1 MKRRREKQ
9 PPPYLDRRFAGNSVS
24 MRRFMRTSAGRFMQ
38 FFLCVMML
46 MAFSVQK
53 ASAYDD
59 WQDKWISQWYDAENA
74 TIVLDIR
81 VYQSW
86 GGGAPDGH
94 CGFIGGDG
102 NLTVNVAGYGI
113 RINGPDDTWDKPGDL
128 GKYVKND
135 KGGKLDEK
143 VAVQWLGSRKVD
155 GDKTAYFLK
164 ITVPLTQD
172 RLKSDQVV
180 EYKGKWWRRA
190 TAAKDQEVEF
200 SEKVDTRYG
209 CTPTKI
215 TNAYYGVRGNKPGY
229 VIAWKKDGT
238 ATKNSIDKKGHL
250 RLCYSNGDP
259 VPDIST
265 DNPSLYSSGE
275 FFIPVES
282 LNLDNPSEYKIIQHY
297 EPTYNKEVVYEI
309 SSSNNKTR
317 PAYPQVK
324 EISANYDQVTRKA
337 KVNWNLSAAPTQNC
351 IEDNMVLT
359 IKSTDNATDAVE
371 TIAQNI
377 KYMAGKTAYSYE
389 FDVPLGKS
397 LDYEFSVRRS
407 HTGTSDVW
415 NNAFSKHTSLSA
427 SAKHCNVTAGSVHAV
442 LDEEAKTATIT
453 WQTEGDIW
461 SSGTKAVLTRLNV
474 TNNTTDNIE
483 LSKEDFKRGKYVD
496 KMITVCNEYSY
507 RLTVKPAEAYGTLTP
522 VEAPEAIMP
531 TSIGNLV
538 TFTAGKGYYSDRV
551 ELAWSSKGNFERF
564 VINRKEHGAP
574 DTDYKQIAVTE
585 GNEAQNDYY
594 YNDVNAIPGVVYDY
608 RIKGQVMCSGNLL
621 ESDEVLTDVGFRTPT
636 GDVYGRVTFESGQ
649 AVSGAKVSAE
659 PTEGSGVPGKSY
671 VFTGASNLTVDND
684 QLLNDATQAVT
695 LQAWVRA
702 AKEGTI
708 IEKPGMY
715 KLAYNGKKIEFTAGS
730 QTLKTPKKLSD
741 YASSAQFVHLSAV
754 ASATHL
760 IIYINGM
767 AVAEAERTAQITG
780 NNNKVVMGEGFEGAI
795 DEVRLWNKALNA
807 DTIANDYDRYIVG
820 NEDGLQAYYTF
831 DYSVDDAFYDIS
843 YKGTKYNMNHGV
855 ATGVTISSKD
865 IPTSAQLGY
874 SSYTA
879 TDGSYQIRS
888 LPYTGNGTT
897 YMIVPTLGIH
907 QFASAKELRLINS
920 QAQSHTVNFTDKSSF
935 KISGKVM
942 YKGGNV
948 PVEGVSF
955 AVDGVTVMD
964 GKSNIVKTDAHGQF
978 TISVPV
984 GQHEVKAVLANH
996 TFENGGKLTN
1006 SDGTDRN
1013 YQDDDN
1019 GFEIFDVT
1027 TVRYI
1032 GRVAGG
1038 TKQEAFP
1045 VGHSLSKNNLADD
1058 VRIELTYQNDAY
1070 KMTAEARETTLNHV
1084 KGVYVSKQHQN
1095 RVAYDGNKITIY
1107 PDAETGEFYADLI
1120 PEKYKINVVVPG
1132 HDNIPGSGED
1142 LNLSNE
1148 FAKQSEVNAYVDSI
1162 STQGKFVNCSDTV
1175 YYNKKQQFIK
1185 RYTPS
1190 IIVKEKVKGKL
1201 QDFFGKEELSISTL
1215 DQTKTIKVKTY
1226 DPDNAAQPY
1235 TLGVPV
1241 YEQGQYVT
1249 YHITTAE
1256 VYEYKDKDGRRKDG
1270 VKEDIVPTPEAKLS
1284 FSRGDIAY
1292 GTQEDITTDENGE
1305 AVWTF
1310 QVNNPEMTSAL
1321 RSAAM
1326 DMTYSENSESTSSTT
1341 INWKGGFDG
1350 KGNTK
1355 AIVIGAKTLGSDF
1368 VTNGPDKVLFV
1379 LRDPPG
1385 SNSYA
1390 YLEKGVTVTS
1400 TSTYEG
1406 NVTNEGVLN
1415 NEAKVGAK
1423 VITFTGLGAGVVNE
1437 NDVKNEF
1444 SFGASHS
1451 ETIGGTDS
1459 DTKTMTTTTR
1469 FETSSDPQY
1478 VGSDGDLFVGYST
1491 NIGVG
1496 KTENIAVT
1504 TREMYQANPSEY
1516 ELFGDVTPENSEYL
1530 LVKTTGLGLSQ
1541 KYGTMFTYPQV
1552 HIEQVLLPKL
1562 EDVRNKLLHQQAEGV
1577 DFQAMANNTKLPVY
1591 VSKLAADDPNFGKS
1605 NNDKVFKG
1613 ANANDP
1619 LDGPSY
1625 KIYAPAGQPLKEDTI
1640 MFLNQS
1646 IDNWKM
1652 QLRNNEEQ
1660 KVKAEL
1666 MQNHS
1671 FQGGA
1676 SYEYSEEYEVGRSET
1691 QRFSILI
1698 GAQFTN
1704 NFGWTLNGTGMVLTV
1719 DESLTTEHG
1728 GEFSTEET
1736 ARHCK
1741 GYVLAEEGSDYI
1753 SVDVCRE
1760 AGYKNGDQY
1769 IKYKDMKDEEGQTFS
1784 TFIFKTRGGATSCPY
1799 EGEYKTKYY
1808 EPGQHVINEATV
1820 QMEVPEITVEK
1831 DFIENVPSGKS
1842 AYFTLYLRNNSESQD
1857 DNWYNLVIDDSS
1869 NPNGA
1874 QLLIDGAPIGNGRAL
1889 LVPAGGT
1896 LTKTL
1901 EVRKGSVM
1909 NYDNLRLMLQSQC
1922 QCDPTD
1928 FQGDIYD
1935 DVTFSVHFT
1944 PSATDVNLKK
1954 PTDNWTYNTKL
1965 PTAEVNGVQKHYMD
1979 VVIDGF
1985 DVNYDNFHRIM
1996 LQYKPSSGSDN
2007 DWTTLMSY
2015 YNDKTLYDQAL
2026 TNGMNAEMIKAAD
2039 AGTIKYRWFLDD
2051 LQDQR
2056 YDLRTVGTSM
2066 INNEEVFN
2074 YSAVHS
2080 GIKDMYNPRLFGS
2093 AQPANGVL
2101 TVNDEVMLTF
2111 NEPIADGLLTDN
2123 NFSVTGI
2130 RNGAQTDHSVSV
2142 RLDGQNDELVS
2153 EFQRNWSGKNLTIE
2167 MWTLADKPQDA
2178 VLFSQGNANSS
2189 IELATTSDNRLKVKV
2204 ADKTIVSDK
2213 AFDYEQ
2219 GTWAHVAL
2227 VYNNEGNVSAYYNYE
2242 QLISAAEVGEYNGE
2256 GAYVFGASV
2265 DGNGHFAGKMHGAR
2279 IWDKVLTPARLQ
2291 TNSLTMLSGAESNL
2305 IAYYPMSEAKGSV
2318 LADKAHGANLEMR
2331 GGEWANP
2338 EGRAAAFNGKDQY
2351 LKLSSGSS
2359 CVVDNTMDYTIE
2371 TWFKA
2376 DEAQQTATIISNGRG
2391 DGKEMGGSLN
2401 LFALNLE
2408 EGRLVFHNNGV
2419 RVACDGSFADN
2430 DWHHVAVA
2438 VNRTSGRGQIYVDG
2452 KLNTYFE
2459 AADLGGIAAAYIH
2472 LGARVWTPADN
2483 LQQETVDNFFKG
2495 EIDEVRVWNLYKSE
2509 TLVENGNSNRLDGTE
2524 KGLLAYYPFET
2535 YIEWQGV
2542 KELQFSLMD
2551 QKQQADPTQKVPD
2564 AVAVGGD
2571 VETKASAPVKAKG
2584 PESKLLYD
2592 FVVNNDALI
2601 INLKEP
2607 YERIEKTI
2615 VKFTV
2620 DGVRDKNGNEI
2631 LSPITWSAYIDRN
2644 QLKWSDNALTVAKKL
2659 NEEKTIK
2666 VKALNK
2672 GGSIEHFT
2680 IENLPSWLEAEP
2692 ASGTIDPTSSADIVL
2707 TIDPSLNIGTYDET
2721 LYLRGDNN
2729 VVEALQLTVKVEGEK
2744 PEWTVNPAD
2753 FKYNMSVFGKLY
2765 INKVY
2770 SSDDEDMLAAF
2781 SGGKCV
2787 GVCNNRYYK
2796 QNDMYYAMLTVYSND
2811 VNNSDLEF
2819 RIWDASTGQTY
2830 IAQSEKPIS
2839 FENNAVVGSPS
2850 QPVLFTAKDYRVQ
2863 NISLNEGW
2871 TWISTNIASDKLS
2884 DLNKLLADGKWTSD
2898 DQVKSEQYG
2907 FASWTKRNG
2916 WVGQLTEIDNDQMYL
2931 VHSSAPQSLH
2941 ISGPAVDPTSHKLT
2955 IRGAK
2960 EDGTP
2965 RWNYI
2970 SYLPSDNFTLKEALA
2985 GYDAKE
2991 GDIVKSQTQMAMY
3004 SGNLGW
3010 IGSLTYMENGKG
3022 YMLQRQSQDDAVL
3035 QYPSKTSVG
3044 RKAKAAMAAAK
3055 NADDANAYFPYSANM
3070 TAVVEVEGVSL
3081 QQGDRLVSYVAG
3093 EPRGYAEAIELPD
3106 GRTIFMLTV
3115 GGDQPEAVDV
3125 TIERGGDVIAK
3136 APSVISYA
3144 ANSNVGTI
3152 NEPMH
3157 ISFLGTEGGLYV
3169 YPSPFHSQ
3177 LKIRANVDRNAQT
3190 DVFVSDMSG
3199 KRVVAWDNCNDNGN
3213 VDITWNAGNTV
3224 PSGVYIVSISVDG
3237 NVYSMKAI
3245 KK

>member
-1 MKRRREKQ
+1 MKRRRLQQ

-24 MRRFMRTSAGRFMQ
+24 TRRSMRTSAGRFMQ
-38 FFLCVMML
+38 FFLCVVML

-53 ASAYDD
+53 ASADD
-59 WQDKWISQWYDAENA
+59 WNNAWIKQRFNPVNA
-74 TIVLDIR
+74 TLELDIR
-81 VYQSW
+81 VYQDW
-86 GGGAPDGH
+86 GASGDGH
-94 CGFIGGDG
+94 CGFCRKNGY
-102 NLTVNVAGYGI
+102 LTVNVAGKEIKLRGPEDKWTSLEVGGDQVTGI
-113 RINGPDDTWDKPGDL
+113 DY
-128 GKYVKND
+128 KY
-135 KGGKLDEK
+135 
-143 VAVQWLGSRKVD
+143 VQWLGKSTDPTNGK
-155 GDKTAYFLK
+155 KAYYLRLIIPLK
-164 ITVPLTQD
+164 
-172 RLKSDQVV
+172 QVNSSESV
-180 EYKGKWWRRA
+180 TYTGKWWRRGRDDNNV
-190 TAAKDQEVEF
+190 THTVNIK
-200 SEKVDTRYG
+200 TNYG
-209 CTPTKI
+209 CTKTVI
-215 TNAYYGVRGNKPGY
+215 TGGRYYVLNRTPGY
-229 VIAWKKDGT
+229 IIFFKKDGK
-238 ATKNSIDKKGHL
+238 ASDYSIDSYGSFV
-250 RLCYSNGDP
+250 LCNSAGEEISGIGSVSASNTSGSFF
-259 VPDIST
+259 VPT
-265 DNPSLYSSGE
+265 DKMS
-275 FFIPVES
+275 
-282 LNLDNPSEYKIIQHY
+282 LDNFSDYKVKQKYTPS
-297 EPTYNKEVVYEI
+297 YNKQVTY
-309 SSSNNKTR
+309 STLSDSHTR

-324 EISANYDQVTRKA
+324 EISADYNQVTRKA

-359 IKSTDNATDAVE
+359 IKSTDKATNAVE
-371 TIAQNI
+371 TTTQNI
-377 KYMAGKTAYSYE
+377 QYMAGKTAYSYE

-397 LDYEFSVRRS
+397 LNYEFSIKRS
-407 HTGTSDVW
+407 HTGNSDVW

-427 SAKHCNVTAGSVHAV
+427 SAKHSNVTAGSVHAV

-461 SSGTKAVLTRLNV
+461 SSGTKAVITRINV
-474 TNNTTDNIE
+474 TTNTTDNIE
-483 LSKEDFKRGKYVD
+483 LSKEEFLSGKYVD
-496 KMITVCNEYSY
+496 DMIMVCNEYRY
-507 RLTVKPAEAYGTLTP
+507 RLTVKPTEAYGTLPT
-522 VEAPEAIMP
+522 VAAPESVMP

-538 TFTAGKGYYSDRV
+538 AFTAGKGYYSDRV

-574 DTDYKQIAVTE
+574 DADYKQIAVTE

-594 YNDVNAIPGVVYDY
+594 YNDVNAIPGIVYDY
-608 RIKGQVMCSGNLL
+608 RIRGQVMCSGKLI
-621 ESDEVLTDVGFRTPT
+621 ESDEKLTDVGFRTPT
-636 GDVYGRVTFESGQ
+636 GDIYGRVTFESGQ

-715 KLAYNGKKIEFTAGS
+715 KLAYNGKKIEFTAGT

-754 ASATHL
+754 ANDTHL
-760 IIYINGM
+760 YIYVNGL

-807 DTIANDYDRYIVG
+807 DTIASDYNRYLVG

-855 ATGVTISSKD
+855 ATNVTTSSKD
-865 IPTSAQLGY
+865 IPTFAQLGY

-1070 KMTAEARETTLNHV
+1070 QMTATKHEETLNHF
-1084 KGVYVSKQHQN
+1084 KGVYAKKQYDN
-1095 RVAYDGNKITIY
+1095 RVVYEGNKITIY
-1107 PDAETGEFYADLI
+1107 PNAETGEFFADLI

-1201 QDFFGKEELSISTL
+1201 QDFFGKEELGISTL

-1226 DPDNAAQPY
+1226 NPDNAAQPY

-1292 GTQEDITTDENGE
+1292 GTQEDITTDEKGE
-1305 AVWTF
+1305 AEWTF

-1504 TREMYQANPSEY
+1504 TREMYLANPSEY
-1516 ELFGDVTPENSEYL
+1516 ELFGSVTPESNEYL

-1577 DFQAMANNTKLPVY
+1577 DFQAMANNTKKPVY
-1591 VSKLAADDPNFGKS
+1591 VSKLAVDDPNFGKS
-1605 NNDKVFKG
+1605 NNDKAFKG
-1613 ANANDP
+1613 ANANTP
-1619 LDGPSY
+1619 TDGPSY

-1719 DESLTTEHG
+1719 DESFTTEHG

-1741 GYVLAEEGSDYI
+1741 GYVLAEEGSDYL

-1760 AGYKNGDQY
+1760 AGYKDGDQY
-1769 IKYKDMKDEEGQTFS
+1769 VKYKDMKNEEGQTFS

-1808 EPGQHVINEATV
+1808 EPGQHVIDEATV

-1831 DFIENVPSGKS
+1831 DFVENVPSGKS

-1874 QLLIDGAPIGNGRAL
+1874 QLLMDGAPIGNGRAL

-1944 PSATDVNLKK
+1944 PSATDVSLKK

-1965 PTAEVNGVQKHYMD
+1965 PTTEVNGVQKHYMD

-2015 YNDKTLYDQAL
+2015 YDDETLYDRAVK
-2026 TNGMNAEMIKAAD
+2026 NGMNAEMIKAAD
-2039 AGTIKYRWFLDD
+2039 AGTIKYRWFMDD
-2051 LQDQR
+2051 QQDQR

-2066 INNEEVFN
+2066 INNEEVYN
-2074 YSAVHS
+2074 YSAVHT

-2093 AQPANGVL
+2093 AQPASGVL

-2142 RLDGQNDELVS
+2142 RLDGKNDVLVS

-2167 MWTLADKPQDA
+2167 MWTLADKAQDA

-2265 DGNGHFAGKMHGAR
+2265 DGSGHFAGKMHGAR
-2279 IWDKVLTPARLQ
+2279 IWDKVMTPARLQ

-2351 LKLSSGSS
+2351 VKLSSGSS
-2359 CVVDNTMDYTIE
+2359 CVVDSSMDYTIE

-2391 DGKEMGGSLN
+2391 DGEEMGGSLN

-2483 LQQETVDNFFKG
+2483 LQQERADNFFKG

-2509 TLVENGNSNRLDGTE
+2509 TLVENGNSNRLDGAE

-2535 YIEWQGV
+2535 YTEWQGV

-2644 QLKWSDNALTVAKKL
+2644 QLKWSDRALTVVKKL
-2659 NEEKTIK
+2659 NEEKTLK

-2680 IENLPSWLEAEP
+2680 VENLPSWLEAEP
-2692 ASGTIDPTSSADIVL
+2692 ASGTIDPTASADIVL

-2811 VNNSDLEF
+2811 VNGSDLEF

-2863 NISLNEGW
+2863 NITLNEGW

-2898 DQVKSEQYG
+2898 DQVKNEQCG

-2931 VHSSAPQSLH
+2931 VHSSQPQSLH

-3022 YMLQRQSQDDAVL
+3022 YMLQRQSQDDAQL

-3055 NADDANAYFPYSANM
+3055 NADGTNAYFPYSANM
-3070 TAVVEVEGVSL
+3070 TAVVEVEGVEL
-3081 QQGDRLVSYVAG
+3081 QQGDRLVSYVGG
-3093 EPRGYAEAIELPD
+3093 EPRGYAEGITLPD
-3106 GRTIFMLTV
+3106 GRTIFMLAV
-3115 GGDQPEAVDV
+3115 GGDKPEAVDV
-3125 TIERGGDVIAK
+3125 TIERGGNIIAK

-3177 LKIRANVDRNAQT
+3177 LKIRAMVDRDAYT
-3190 DVFVSDMSG
+3190 DVYVTDMSG
-3199 KRVVAWDNCNDNGN
+3199 KRIVAWNDCNAGGN

-3224 PSGVYIVSISVDG
+3224 PAGVYIVSISVDG

>member
-1 MKRRREKQ
+1 MKRRRLQQ

-24 MRRFMRTSAGRFMQ
+24 TRRSMRTSAGRFMQ
-38 FFLCVMML
+38 FFLCVVML

-53 ASAYDD
+53 ASADD
-59 WQDKWISQWYDAENA
+59 WNNAWIKQRFNPVNA
-74 TIVLDIR
+74 TLELDIR
-81 VYQSW
+81 VYQDW
-86 GGGAPDGH
+86 GASGDGH
-94 CGFIGGDG
+94 CGFCRKNGY
-102 NLTVNVAGYGI
+102 LTVNVAGKEIKIRGPKDEWTSLEVGSDKVTGI
-113 RINGPDDTWDKPGDL
+113 DY
-128 GKYVKND
+128 KY
-135 KGGKLDEK
+135 
-143 VAVQWLGSRKVD
+143 VQWLGKSTD
-155 GDKTAYFLK
+155 PTNDKKAYYLRLIIPLK
-164 ITVPLTQD
+164 
-172 RLKSDQVV
+172 QVNSSESV
-180 EYKGKWWRRA
+180 TYTGKWWRRGRDDNNV
-190 TAAKDQEVEF
+190 THTVNIK
-200 SEKVDTRYG
+200 TNYG
-209 CTPTKI
+209 CTKTVI
-215 TNAYYGVRGNKPGY
+215 TGGRYYVLNSTPGY
-229 VIAWKKDGT
+229 IIFFKKDGK
-238 ATKNSIDKKGHL
+238 ASDYSIDSYGSFV
-250 RLCYSNGDP
+250 LCNSAGEEISGIGSVSASNTSGSFF
-259 VPDIST
+259 VPT
-265 DNPSLYSSGE
+265 DKMS
-275 FFIPVES
+275 
-282 LNLDNPSEYKIIQHY
+282 LDNFSDYNVKQKYTPS
-297 EPTYNKEVVYEI
+297 YNKQVTY
-309 SSSNNKTR
+309 STLSDSHTR

-324 EISANYDQVTRKA
+324 EISADYNQVTRKA

-359 IKSTDNATDAVE
+359 IKSTDKATNAVE
-371 TIAQNI
+371 TTTQNI
-377 KYMAGKTAYSYE
+377 QYMAGKTAYSYE

-397 LDYEFSVRRS
+397 LNYEFSIKRS
-407 HTGTSDVW
+407 HTGNFYVW

-427 SAKHCNVTAGSVHAV
+427 SAKHSNVTAGSVHAV

-461 SSGTKAVLTRLNV
+461 SSGTKAVITRINV
-474 TNNTTDNIE
+474 TTNTTDNIE
-483 LSKEDFKRGKYVD
+483 LSKEEFLSGKYVD
-496 KMITVCNEYSY
+496 DMIMVCNEYRY
-507 RLTVKPAEAYGTLTP
+507 RLTVKPTEAYGTLPT
-522 VEAPEAIMP
+522 VAAPESIMP

-538 TFTAGKGYYSDRV
+538 AFTAGKGYYSDRV

-574 DTDYKQIAVTE
+574 DADYKQIAVTE

-594 YNDVNAIPGVVYDY
+594 YNDVNAIPGIVYDY
-608 RIKGQVMCSGNLL
+608 RIRGQVMCSGKLI
-621 ESDEVLTDVGFRTPT
+621 ESDEKLTDVGFRTPT
-636 GDVYGRVTFESGQ
+636 GDIYGRVTFESGQ

-715 KLAYNGKKIEFTAGS
+715 KLAYNGKKIEFTAGT

-754 ASATHL
+754 ANDTHL
-760 IIYINGM
+760 YIYVNGL

-807 DTIANDYDRYIVG
+807 DTIASDYNRYLVG

-855 ATGVTISSKD
+855 ATNVTTSSKD

-1070 KMTAEARETTLNHV
+1070 QMTATKHEETLNHF
-1084 KGVYVSKQHQN
+1084 KGVYAKKQYDN
-1095 RVAYDGNKITIY
+1095 RVVYEGNKITIY
-1107 PDAETGEFYADLI
+1107 PNAETGEFFADLI

-1201 QDFFGKEELSISTL
+1201 QDFFGKEELSIATL

-1226 DPDNAAQPY
+1226 NPDNAAQPY

-1292 GTQEDITTDENGE
+1292 GTQEDITTDEKGE
-1305 AVWTF
+1305 AEWTF

-1504 TREMYQANPSEY
+1504 TREMYLANPTEY
-1516 ELFGDVTPENSEYL
+1516 ELFGSVTPESNEYL

-1577 DFQAMANNTKLPVY
+1577 DFQAMANNTKKPVY
-1591 VSKLAADDPNFGKS
+1591 VSKLAVDDPNFGKS

-1613 ANANDP
+1613 ANANTP
-1619 LDGPSY
+1619 TDGPSY
-1625 KIYAPAGQPLKEDTI
+1625 KIYAPAGLPLKEDTI

-1719 DESLTTEHG
+1719 DESFTTEHG

-1741 GYVLAEEGSDYI
+1741 GYVLAEEGSDYL

-1760 AGYKNGDQY
+1760 AGYKDGDQY
-1769 IKYKDMKDEEGQTFS
+1769 IKYKDMKNEEGQTFS

-1831 DFIENVPSGKS
+1831 DFVENVPSGKS

-1857 DNWYNLVIDDSS
+1857 DNWYNLVIDDGS

-1874 QLLIDGAPIGNGRAL
+1874 QLLMDGAPIGNGRAL

-1944 PSATDVNLKK
+1944 PSATDVKLKK

-1965 PTAEVNGVQKHYMD
+1965 PTTEVNGVQKHYMD

-2015 YNDKTLYDQAL
+2015 YDDETLYDQAVK
-2026 TNGMNAEMIKAAD
+2026 NGMNAEMIKAAD
-2039 AGTIKYRWFLDD
+2039 AGTIKYRWFMDD
-2051 LQDQR
+2051 QQDQR

-2066 INNEEVFN
+2066 INNEEVYN
-2074 YSAVHS
+2074 YSAVHT

-2123 NFSVTGI
+2123 NFSVTGV

-2142 RLDGQNDELVS
+2142 RLDGKNDVLVS

-2167 MWTLADKPQDA
+2167 MWTLADKAQDA
-2178 VLFSQGNANSS
+2178 VLFSQGNANSA

-2204 ADKTIVSDK
+2204 AEKTIVSDK

-2265 DGNGHFAGKMHGAR
+2265 DGSGHFAGKMHGAR
-2279 IWDKVLTPARLQ
+2279 IWDKVMTPARLQ

-2338 EGRAAAFNGKDQY
+2338 DGRAAAFNGKDQY

-2359 CVVDNTMDYTIE
+2359 CVVDSSMDYTIE

-2391 DGKEMGGSLN
+2391 DGEEMGGSLN

-2483 LQQETVDNFFKG
+2483 LQQERADNFFKG

-2509 TLVENGNSNRLDGTE
+2509 TLVENGNSNRLDGAE

-2535 YIEWQGV
+2535 YTEWQGV

-2644 QLKWSDNALTVAKKL
+2644 QLKWSDRALTVVKKL

-2680 IENLPSWLEAEP
+2680 VENLPSWLEAEP
-2692 ASGTIDPTSSADIVL
+2692 ASGTIDPTASADIVL

-2811 VNNSDLEF
+2811 VNGSDLEF

-2839 FENNAVVGSPS
+2839 FENNAVVGSPA

-2863 NISLNEGW
+2863 NITLNEGW

-2898 DQVKSEQYG
+2898 DQVKNEQYG

-2931 VHSSAPQSLH
+2931 VHSSQPQSLH

-3022 YMLQRQSQDDAVL
+3022 YMLQRQSQDDAQL

-3055 NADDANAYFPYSANM
+3055 NADGTNAYFPYSANM

-3081 QQGDRLVSYVAG
+3081 QQGDRLVSYVGG
-3093 EPRGYAEAIELPD
+3093 EPRGYAEGITLPD
-3106 GRTIFMLTV
+3106 GRTIFMLAV
-3115 GGDQPEAVDV
+3115 GGDKPEAVDV
-3125 TIERGGDVIAK
+3125 TIERGGNIIAK

-3169 YPSPFHSQ
+3169 YPSPFYSQ
-3177 LKIRANVDRNAQT
+3177 LKIRAMVDRDAYA
-3190 DVFVSDMSG
+3190 DVYVTDMSG
-3199 KRVVAWDNCNDNGN
+3199 KRVMTWNDCNAGGN

>member
-1 MKRRREKQ
+1 MKRRRLQQ

-24 MRRFMRTSAGRFMQ
+24 TQRSMRTSAGRFMQ
-38 FFLCVMML
+38 FFLCVVML

-53 ASAYDD
+53 ASADD
-59 WQDKWISQWYDAENA
+59 WNNAWIKQRFNPVNA
-74 TIVLDIR
+74 TLELDIR
-81 VYQSW
+81 VYQDW
-86 GGGAPDGH
+86 GGSGDGH
-94 CGFIGGDG
+94 CGFCRGDG
-102 NLTVNVAGYGI
+102 YLTVNVAGKEIKLRGPEDKWTSLEVGGDQVTGI
-113 RINGPDDTWDKPGDL
+113 DY
-128 GKYVKND
+128 KY
-135 KGGKLDEK
+135 
-143 VAVQWLGSRKVD
+143 VQWLGKSTD
-155 GDKTAYFLK
+155 PTNDKKAYYLRLIIPLK
-164 ITVPLTQD
+164 
-172 RLKSDQVV
+172 QVNSSESV
-180 EYKGKWWRRA
+180 TYTGKWWRRGRSDNNV
-190 TAAKDQEVEF
+190 THTVNIK
-200 SEKVDTRYG
+200 TNYG
-209 CTPTKI
+209 CTKTVI
-215 TNAYYGVRGNKPGY
+215 TGGRYYVLNRTPGY
-229 VIAWKKDGT
+229 IIFFKKDGK
-238 ATKNSIDKKGHL
+238 ASDYSIDSYGSFV
-250 RLCYSNGDP
+250 LCNSAGEEISGIGSVSASNTSGSFF
-259 VPDIST
+259 VPT
-265 DNPSLYSSGE
+265 DKMS
-275 FFIPVES
+275 
-282 LNLDNPSEYKIIQHY
+282 LDNFSDYKVKQKYTPS
-297 EPTYNKEVVYEI
+297 YNKQVTY
-309 SSSNNKTR
+309 STLSDSHTR

-324 EISANYDQVTRKA
+324 EISADYDQVTRKA

-359 IKSTDNATDAVE
+359 IKSTDKATNAVE
-371 TIAQNI
+371 TTTQNI
-377 KYMAGKTAYSYE
+377 QYMAGKTAYSYE

-397 LDYEFSVRRS
+397 LNYEFSIKRS
-407 HTGTSDVW
+407 HTGNSDVW

-427 SAKHCNVTAGSVHAV
+427 SAKHSNVTAGSVHAV

-461 SSGTKAVLTRLNV
+461 SSGTKAVITRINV
-474 TNNTTDNIE
+474 TTNTTDNIE
-483 LSKEDFKRGKYVD
+483 LSKEEFLSGKYVD
-496 KMITVCNEYSY
+496 DMIMVCNEYRY
-507 RLTVKPAEAYGTLTP
+507 RLTVKPTEAYGTLPT
-522 VEAPEAIMP
+522 VAAPESIMP

-538 TFTAGKGYYSDRV
+538 AFTAGKGYYSDRV

-594 YNDVNAIPGVVYDY
+594 YNDVNAIPGIVYDY
-608 RIKGQVMCSGNLL
+608 RIRGQVMCSGKLI
-621 ESDEVLTDVGFRTPT
+621 ESDEKLTDVGFRTPT
-636 GDVYGRVTFESGQ
+636 GDIYGRVTFESGQ

-715 KLAYNGKKIEFTAGS
+715 KLAYNGKKIEFTAGT

-760 IIYINGM
+760 IIYINGQ

-780 NNNKVVMGEGFEGAI
+780 NNNKVVMGGGFEGAI

-807 DTIANDYDRYIVG
+807 DTIASDYNRYLVG
-820 NEDGLQAYYTF
+820 NEDGLQAYYIF

-855 ATGVTISSKD
+855 ATNVTTSSKD

-935 KISGKVM
+935 NISGKVM

-1070 KMTAEARETTLNHV
+1070 QMTATKHEETLNHF
-1084 KGVYVSKQHQN
+1084 KGVYAKKQYDN
-1095 RVAYDGNKITIY
+1095 RVVYEGNKITIY
-1107 PDAETGEFYADLI
+1107 PNAETGEFFADLI

-1292 GTQEDITTDENGE
+1292 GTQEDITTDEKGE
-1305 AVWTF
+1305 AEWTF

-1504 TREMYQANPSEY
+1504 TREMYLANPSEY
-1516 ELFGDVTPENSEYL
+1516 ELFGSVTPESNEYL

-1577 DFQAMANNTKLPVY
+1577 DFQAMANNTKKPVY
-1591 VSKLAADDPNFGKS
+1591 VSKLAVDDPNFGKS

-1613 ANANDP
+1613 ANANTP
-1619 LDGPSY
+1619 TDGPSY

-1719 DESLTTEHG
+1719 DESFTTEHG

-1741 GYVLAEEGSDYI
+1741 GYVLAEEGSDYL

-1760 AGYKNGDQY
+1760 AGYKDGDQY
-1769 IKYKDMKDEEGQTFS
+1769 VKYKDMKNEEGGTFS

-1808 EPGQHVINEATV
+1808 EPGQHVIDEATV

-1831 DFIENVPSGKS
+1831 DFVENVPSGKS

-1857 DNWYNLVIDDSS
+1857 DNWYNLVIDDGS

-1874 QLLIDGAPIGNGRAL
+1874 QLLMDGAPIGNGRAL

-1944 PSATDVNLKK
+1944 PSATDVKLKK

-2015 YNDKTLYDQAL
+2015 YDDETLYDQAVKK
-2026 TNGMNAEMIKAAD
+2026 GMNAEMIKAAD
-2039 AGTIKYRWFLDD
+2039 AGTIKYRWFMDD
-2051 LQDQR
+2051 QQDQR

-2066 INNEEVFN
+2066 INNEEVYN
-2074 YSAVHS
+2074 YSAVHT

-2101 TVNDEVMLTF
+2101 TVNDEVMLRF

-2123 NFSVTGI
+2123 NFSVTGV

-2142 RLDGQNDELVS
+2142 RLDGKNDVLVS

-2167 MWTLADKPQDA
+2167 MWTLADKAQDA
-2178 VLFSQGNANSS
+2178 VLFSQGNANSA

-2204 ADKTIVSDK
+2204 AKKTIVSDK

-2227 VYNNEGNVSAYYNYE
+2227 VYNNEGDVSAYYNYE

-2265 DGNGHFAGKMHGAR
+2265 DGSGHFAGKMHGAR
-2279 IWDKVLTPARLQ
+2279 IWDKVMTPARLQ

-2305 IAYYPMSEAKGSV
+2305 IAYYPMWEAKGNV

-2351 LKLSSGSS
+2351 VKLSSGSS
-2359 CVVDNTMDYTIE
+2359 CVVDSSMDYTIE

-2391 DGKEMGGSLN
+2391 DGEEMGGSLN

-2483 LQQETVDNFFKG
+2483 LQQERADNFFKG

-2509 TLVENGNSNRLDGTE
+2509 TLVENGNSNRLDGAE

-2535 YIEWQGV
+2535 YTEWQGV

-2571 VETKASAPVKAKG
+2571 VETNASAPVKAKG

-2644 QLKWSDNALTVAKKL
+2644 QLKWSDRALTVVKKL

-2680 IENLPSWLEAEP
+2680 VENLPSWLEAEP
-2692 ASGTIDPTSSADIVL
+2692 ASGTIDPTASADIVL

-2744 PEWTVNPAD
+2744 PDWTVNPAD

-2811 VNNSDLEF
+2811 VNGSDLEF

-2863 NISLNEGW
+2863 NITLNEGW

-2916 WVGQLTEIDNDQMYL
+2916 WVGQLTEIDNDQMYM
-2931 VHSSAPQSLH
+2931 VHSSKPQTLH
-2941 ISGPAVDPTSHKLT
+2941 ISGAAVDPTSHKLT

-3055 NADDANAYFPYSANM
+3055 NADGTNAYFPYSANM
-3070 TAVVEVEGVSL
+3070 TAVVEVEGVEL
-3081 QQGDRLVSYVAG
+3081 QQGDRLVSYVGG
-3093 EPRGYAEAIELPD
+3093 EPRGYAEGITLPD
-3106 GRTIFMLTV
+3106 GRTIFMLAV
-3115 GGDQPEAVDV
+3115 GGDKPEAVDV
-3125 TIERGGDVIAK
+3125 TIERGGNIIAK

-3157 ISFLGTEGGLYV
+3157 ISFLGTDGGLYV

-3177 LKIRANVDRNAQT
+3177 LKIRAMVDRDAYA
-3190 DVFVSDMSG
+3190 DVYVTDMSG
-3199 KRVVAWDNCNDNGN
+3199 KRVVAWSDCNAGGN

-3224 PSGVYIVSISVDG
+3224 PAGVYIVSISVDG

>member
-9 PPPYLDRRFAGNSVS
+9 PPPYLDGRLAGNSVS
-24 MRRFMRTSAGRFMQ
+24 MRRSMRTPAGRFMQ

-59 WQDKWISQWYDAENA
+59 WNNKWISQWYDPINA

-86 GGGAPDGH
+86 GGGDDGH
-94 CGFIGGDG
+94 CGFIGDDG
-102 NLTVNVAGYGI
+102 YLTITVAGYGI
-113 RINGPDDTWDKPGDL
+113 KINGRSGTWNTDDDL
-128 GKYVKND
+128 EKYVKND
-135 KGGKLDEK
+135 EGGELDEK
-143 VAVQWLGSRKVD
+143 VAVKWLGPRVVTSNGKS
-155 GDKTAYFLK
+155 AYFLR

-172 RLKSDQVV
+172 RI
-180 EYKGKWWRRA
+180 G
-190 TAAKDQEVEF
+190 KDQEVKYNGIWWRRTKTATDQKVEF
-200 SEKVDTRYG
+200 TEIVDTRYG
-209 CTPTKI
+209 CTPTII
-215 TNAYYGVRGNKPGY
+215 TNAYYGVKQNKPGY
-229 VIAWKKDGT
+229 VITWKKDGK
-238 ATKNSIDKKGHL
+238 ADKNSIDRYGYYFICDSEGKEI
-250 RLCYSNGDP
+250 NGTDSLVGSQTSGSLF
-259 VPDIST
+259 VPTERMS
-265 DNPSLYSSGE
+265 
-275 FFIPVES
+275 
-282 LNLDNPSEYKIIQHY
+282 LDNFSDYKVKQKY
-297 EPTYNKEVVYEI
+297 TP
-309 SSSNNKTR
+309 SNNNKVTYSTLSDSYTR

-324 EISANYDQVTRKA
+324 EISADYNQTTRKV

-359 IKSTDNATDAVE
+359 IKSTDKATNTAN
-371 TIAQNI
+371 TTTQNI

-389 FDVPLGKS
+389 FDVPSGRS
-397 LDYEFSVRRS
+397 MNYEFRVKRS
-407 HTGTSDVW
+407 HTGNSDVW
-415 NNAFSKHTSLSA
+415 NNAFSKSTSLDVST
-427 SAKHCNVTAGSVHAV
+427 KHSNVTAGSVHAV

-453 WQTEGDIW
+453 WQTNGDTW

-474 TNNTTDNIE
+474 TSNTTDNIE
-483 LSKEDFKRGKYVD
+483 LSKEEFLSGKYVD
-496 KMITVCNEYSY
+496 DMIMVCNEYRY
-507 RLTVKPAEAYGTLTP
+507 RLTVKPAEAYGTLPT
-522 VEAPEAIMP
+522 VAAPESIMP

-594 YNDVNAIPGVVYDY
+594 YNDVNAVPGVVYDY
-608 RIKGQVMCSGNLL
+608 QIKGQVMCSGNLL

-636 GDVYGRVTFESGQ
+636 GDIYGRVTFESGQ

-659 PTEGSGVPGKSY
+659 PTDGSGVPGKSY
-671 VFTGASNLTVDND
+671 VFSGASNLTVDND
-684 QLLNDATQAVT
+684 LLLNDATQAAT
-695 LQAWVRA
+695 LQAWVRPTA
-702 AKEGTI
+702 EGTI

-715 KLAYNGKKIEFTAGS
+715 KLAYKDKKIEFTAGS
-730 QTLKTPKKLSD
+730 QALKTPKKLSE
-741 YASSAQFVHLSAV
+741 YVSSDQFVHLSAV

-760 IIYINGM
+760 IIYINGE

-795 DEVRLWNKALNA
+795 DEVRLWNKALSA
-807 DTIANDYDRYIVG
+807 DTIASDYNRYLVG

-855 ATGVTISSKD
+855 ATGVTISAKD
-865 IPTSAQLGY
+865 IPTSAQLGH
-874 SSYTA
+874 SSYTSV
-879 TDGSYQIRS
+879 DGSYQIRS

-920 QAQSHTVNFTDKSSF
+920 QAQSHTVNFTDKSAF
-935 KISGKVM
+935 NISGKVM

-1032 GRVAGG
+1032 GCVAGG
-1038 TKQEAFP
+1038 TKQEALP
-1045 VGHSLSKNNLADD
+1045 VGHSLSKNNLADS
-1058 VRIELTYQNDAY
+1058 VRIELTYQNEAY
-1070 KMTAEARETTLNHV
+1070 KMTAAPRETTLNHF
-1084 KGVYVSKQHQN
+1084 KGAYVSKQHKN

-1132 HDNIPGSGED
+1132 HDNIPGNGED

-1148 FAKQSEVNAYVDSI
+1148 FVQQNEVNEYVDSV
-1162 STQGKFVNCSDTV
+1162 STQGVFVNCSDTV

-1190 IIVKEKVKGKL
+1190 ILVKEKVKGKL
-1201 QDFFGKEELSISTL
+1201 QDFFGKEELTVATL

-1226 DPDNAAQPY
+1226 NPDNAAQPY

-1270 VKEDIVPTPEAKLS
+1270 VKEDIVPTPEATLS
-1284 FSRGDIAY
+1284 FSRGDLAY
-1292 GTQEDITTDENGE
+1292 GTQENITTDENGE
-1305 AVWTF
+1305 AEWTF
-1310 QVNNPEMTSAL
+1310 QVNNPEMTSAM

-1326 DMTYSENSESTSSTT
+1326 DMTYSEDSQSTSSTT
-1341 INWKGGFDG
+1341 INWKEGFDG

-1355 AIVIGAKTLGSDF
+1355 AVVVGAKIMGSDF

-1400 TSTYEG
+1400 TSSYEG

-1415 NEAKVGAK
+1415 NEAKIGLELMTFAGVGAGK
-1423 VITFTGLGAGVVNE
+1423 ITNNE
-1437 NDVKNEF
+1437 IKDEY
-1444 SFGASHS
+1444 SFGVSHS
-1451 ETIGGTDS
+1451 ETIGGTDT

-1478 VGSDGDLFVGYST
+1478 VGADGDLFVGFST

-1496 KTENIAVT
+1496 KTQNIAVVS
-1504 TREMYQANPSEY
+1504 REMYLSAPDKY
-1516 ELFGDVTPENSEYL
+1516 ELFGDVTPAANDYL
-1530 LVKTTGLGLSQ
+1530 LVKATGLGLSQ
-1541 KYGTMFTYPQV
+1541 KYGTMFIYPQV
-1552 HIEQVLLPKL
+1552 HIEKVLLPKL
-1562 EDVRNKLLHQQAEGV
+1562 EEVRNSMLHQQSEAL
-1577 DFQAMANNTKLPVY
+1577 DFQAMADNTKLPVY
-1591 VSKLAADDPNFGKS
+1591 VSKLATDDPNYGKS
-1605 NNDKVFKG
+1605 NNDKVFGG
-1613 ANANDP
+1613 ANADDP
-1619 LDGPSY
+1619 CDGPSY
-1625 KIYAPAGQPLKEDTI
+1625 KIYAPKGVVMKEDTI
-1640 MFLNQS
+1640 MYLNQS
-1646 IDNWKM
+1646 IENWKT

-1676 SYEYSEEYEVGRSET
+1676 SYEYSEEYGVGRSET
-1691 QRFSILI
+1691 TRFSLLV
-1698 GAQFTN
+1698 GAQYSAN
-1704 NFGWTLNGTGMVLTV
+1704 VGWGLDGTGFVLNI
-1719 DESLTTEHG
+1719 DEKFTTEHG

-1760 AGYKNGDQY
+1760 AGYKDGDQY
-1769 IKYKDMKDEEGQTFS
+1769 INYKDMKDEEEQTFS

-1928 FQGDIYD
+1928 FQDEIYD

-2015 YNDKTLYDQAL
+2015 YNDQALYDQAVK
-2026 TNGMNAEMIKAAD
+2026 NGMNAEMIKAAD
-2039 AGTIKYRWFLDD
+2039 AGTIKYSWFMDD

-2066 INNEEVFN
+2066 INNAEVYN

-2101 TVNDEVMLTF
+2101 TVNDEVKLTF

-2142 RLDGQNDELVS
+2142 RLDGKNDELVS
-2153 EFQRNWSGKNLTIE
+2153 EFQRNWSGKNLTVE
-2167 MWTLADKPQDA
+2167 MWTLADKAQDA
-2178 VLFSQGNANSS
+2178 VLFSQGNANSA

-2213 AFDYEQ
+2213 EFDYEQ

-2265 DGNGHFAGKMHGAR
+2265 DGSGHFAGKMHGAR
-2279 IWDKVLTPARLQ
+2279 IWDKVMTPARLQ

-2359 CVVDNTMDYTIE
+2359 CVVDNSMDYTIE

-2391 DGKEMGGSLN
+2391 DGEEMGGSLN

-2483 LQQETVDNFFKG
+2483 LQQERADNFFKG

-2644 QLKWSDNALTVAKKL
+2644 QLKWSDNVLTVVKKL

-2692 ASGTIDPTSSADIVL
+2692 TSGTIDPTSSADIVL

-2811 VNNSDLEF
+2811 VNGSDLEF

-2863 NISLNEGW
+2863 NITLNEGW

-2931 VHSSAPQSLH
+2931 VHSSAPQNLH

-3022 YMLQRQSQDDAVL
+3022 YMLQRQSQDDAQL

-3055 NADDANAYFPYSANM
+3055 NADGTNAYFPYAANM

-3093 EPRGYAEAIELPD
+3093 EPRGYAEGITLPD
-3106 GRTIFMLTV
+3106 GRTIFMLAI
-3115 GGDQPEAVDV
+3115 GGDKPEAVDV
-3125 TIERGGDVIAK
+3125 TVERDGDVVAK

-3169 YPSPFHSQ
+3169 YPSPFYSQ
-3177 LKIRANVDRNAQT
+3177 LKIRAMVDRDAYA
-3190 DVFVSDMSG
+3190 DVYVTDMSG
-3199 KRVVAWDNCNDNGN
+3199 KRVVAWNDCNAGGN

>member
-1 MKRRREKQ
+1 MKRRRLQQ
-9 PPPYLDRRFAGNSVS
+9 PPPYLDGRLAGNSVS
-24 MRRFMRTSAGRFMQ
+24 MRRSMRTPAGRFMQ

-59 WQDKWISQWYDAENA
+59 WNNKWISQWYDPINA

-86 GGGAPDGH
+86 GGGDDGH
-94 CGFIGGDG
+94 CGFIGDDG
-102 NLTVNVAGYGI
+102 YLTVTVAGYGI
-113 RINGPDDTWDKPGDL
+113 KINGPSGTWNNSKDFK
-128 GKYVKND
+128 KYVKND
-135 KGGKLDEK
+135 DGKTLNKDVSVE
-143 VAVQWLGSRKVD
+143 WLGDRVVTSNGKS
-155 GDKTAYFLK
+155 AYYLK

-172 RLKSDQVV
+172 RIGKDQEV
-180 EYKGKWWRRA
+180 YYNGKWWRRTKTA
-190 TAAKDQEVEF
+190 TDQKVDFTEI
-200 SEKVDTRYG
+200 VDTRYG
-209 CTPTKI
+209 CTPTII
-215 TNAYYGVRGNKPGY
+215 TNAYYGVKQNKPGY
-229 VIAWKKDGT
+229 FIDWKKNGT
-238 ATKNSIDKKGHL
+238 ATNKSIDRYGYYFICDSEGKEI
-250 RLCYSNGDP
+250 NG
-259 VPDIST
+259 T
-265 DNPSLYSSGE
+265 DSLVGSQTSGSL
-275 FFIPVES
+275 FIPTERMS
-282 LNLDNPSEYKIIQHY
+282 LDNFSDYKVKQKY
-297 EPTYNKEVVYEI
+297 TP
-309 SSSNNKTR
+309 SNNNKVTYSTLSDSYTR
-317 PAYPQVK
+317 PAYPQVN
-324 EISANYDQVTRKA
+324 EISANYDQVTRKM

-359 IKSTDNATDAVE
+359 IKSTDKATNTAN
-371 TIAQNI
+371 TTTQNI

-389 FDVPLGKS
+389 FDVPLGRS
-397 LDYEFSVRRS
+397 MNYEFRVKRS
-407 HTGTSDVW
+407 HTGNSDVW
-415 NNAFSKHTSLSA
+415 NNAFSKSTSLDVST
-427 SAKHCNVTAGSVHAV
+427 KHSNVTAGSVHAV

-453 WQTEGDIW
+453 WQTNGDTW

-474 TNNTTDNIE
+474 TSNTTDNIE
-483 LSKEDFKRGKYVD
+483 LSKEEFLSGKYVD
-496 KMITVCNEYSY
+496 DMIMVCNEYRY
-507 RLTVKPAEAYGTLTP
+507 RLTVKPAEAYGTLPT
-522 VEAPEAIMP
+522 VAAPESIMP

-538 TFTAGKGYYSDRV
+538 AFTAGKGYYSDRV

-594 YNDVNAIPGVVYDY
+594 YNDVNAVPGVVYDY
-608 RIKGQVMCSGNLL
+608 QIKGQVMCSGNLL

-636 GDVYGRVTFESGQ
+636 GDIYGRVTFESGQ

-659 PTEGSGVPGKSY
+659 ATDGSGVPGKSY
-671 VFTGASNLTVDND
+671 VFSGASNLTVDND

-715 KLAYNGKKIEFTAGS
+715 KLAYNGKKIEFTAGT
-730 QTLKTPKKLSD
+730 QTLKTPKKLSEFV
-741 YASSAQFVHLSAV
+741 SSDQFVHLSAV

-760 IIYINGM
+760 IIYINGQ
-767 AVAEAERTAQITG
+767 AVAEAERTAQITA

-795 DEVRLWNKALNA
+795 DEVRLWNKALTA
-807 DTIANDYDRYIVG
+807 DTIASDYDRYLVG

-855 ATGVTISSKD
+855 ATGVKISSKD
-865 IPTSAQLGY
+865 IPTSAQLGH
-874 SSYTA
+874 SSYTSV
-879 TDGSYQIRS
+879 DGSYQIRS

-935 KISGKVM
+935 NISGKVM

-1058 VRIELTYQNDAY
+1058 VRIELTYQNEAY
-1070 KMTAEARETTLNHV
+1070 KMTTEARETTLNHV

-1190 IIVKEKVKGKL
+1190 ILVKEKVKGKL
-1201 QDFFGKEELSISTL
+1201 QDFFGKAELTVATL

-1226 DPDNAAQPY
+1226 NPDNAAQPY

-1284 FSRGDIAY
+1284 FSRGDLAY
-1292 GTQEDITTDENGE
+1292 GTQENITTDENGE
-1305 AVWTF
+1305 AEWTF
-1310 QVNNPEMTSAL
+1310 QVNNPEMTSAM

-1326 DMTYSENSESTSSTT
+1326 DMTYSEDSQSTSSTT

-1355 AIVIGAKTLGSDF
+1355 AVVVGAKIMGSDF

-1400 TSTYEG
+1400 TSSYEG

-1415 NEAKVGAK
+1415 NEAKIGLELMTFAGVGAGK
-1423 VITFTGLGAGVVNE
+1423 ITNNE
-1437 NDVKNEF
+1437 IKDEY
-1444 SFGASHS
+1444 SFGVSHS
-1451 ETIGGTDS
+1451 ETIGGTDT

-1478 VGSDGDLFVGYST
+1478 VGADGDLFVGFST

-1496 KTENIAVT
+1496 KTQNIAVVS
-1504 TREMYQANPSEY
+1504 REMYQSAPNKY
-1516 ELFGDVTPENSEYL
+1516 ELFGDVTPAANDYL
-1530 LVKTTGLGLSQ
+1530 LVKATGLGLSQ
-1541 KYGTMFTYPQV
+1541 KYGTMFIYPQV
-1552 HIEQVLLPKL
+1552 HIEKVLLPKL
-1562 EDVRNKLLHQQAEGV
+1562 EEVRNSMLHQQSETL
-1577 DFQAMANNTKLPVY
+1577 DFQAMADNTKLPVY
-1591 VSKLAADDPNFGKS
+1591 VSKLATDDPNYGKS
-1605 NNDKVFKG
+1605 NNDKVFGG
-1613 ANANDP
+1613 ANADNP
-1619 LDGPSY
+1619 CDGPSY
-1625 KIYAPAGQPLKEDTI
+1625 KIYAPKGVVMKEDTI
-1640 MFLNQS
+1640 MYLNQS
-1646 IDNWKM
+1646 IENWKT

-1676 SYEYSEEYEVGRSET
+1676 SYEYSEEYGVGRSET
-1691 QRFSILI
+1691 TRFSLLV
-1698 GAQFTN
+1698 GAQYSAN
-1704 NFGWTLNGTGMVLTV
+1704 VGWGLDGTGFVLNI
-1719 DESLTTEHG
+1719 DEKFTTEHG
-1728 GEFSTEET
+1728 GEFTNEET

-1741 GYVLAEEGSDYI
+1741 GFVLAEQGSDYI

-1760 AGYKNGDQY
+1760 AGYKDGDQY
-1769 IKYKDMKDEEGQTFS
+1769 INYKDMKDEEGQTFS
-1784 TFIFKTRGGATSCPY
+1784 TFIFKTRGGATSCPF

-1928 FQGDIYD
+1928 FQDEIYD

-2015 YNDKTLYDQAL
+2015 YNDQALYDQAVK
-2026 TNGMNAEMIKAAD
+2026 NGMNAEMIKAAD
-2039 AGTIKYRWFLDD
+2039 AGTIKYSWFMDD

-2066 INNEEVFN
+2066 INNAEVYN

-2101 TVNDEVMLTF
+2101 TVNDEVKLTF

-2142 RLDGQNDELVS
+2142 RLDGKNDELVS
-2153 EFQRNWSGKNLTIE
+2153 EFQRNWSGKNLTVE
-2167 MWTLADKPQDA
+2167 MWTLADKAQDA
-2178 VLFSQGNANSS
+2178 VLFSQGNANSA

-2265 DGNGHFAGKMHGAR
+2265 DGSGHFAGKMHGAR

-2305 IAYYPMSEAKGSV
+2305 IAYYPMSEAKGSI

-2331 GGEWANP
+2331 GAEWANP

-2376 DEAQQTATIISNGRG
+2376 DEAQPTATIISNGRG
-2391 DGKEMGGSLN
+2391 DGEDMGGSLN

-2438 VNRTSGRGQIYVDG
+2438 VNRTSGRAQIYVDG

-2483 LQQETVDNFFKG
+2483 LQQEKADNFFKG

-2509 TLVENGNSNRLDGTE
+2509 TLVENGNSNRLDGAE

-2542 KELQFSLMD
+2542 KELQFSLKD

-2571 VETKASAPVKAKG
+2571 VETKTSAPVKAKG

-2631 LSPITWSAYIDRN
+2631 LSPITWSAFIDRN
-2644 QLKWSDNALTVAKKL
+2644 QLKWSDRALTVVKKL
-2659 NEEKTIK
+2659 NEEKTIR
-2666 VKALNK
+2666 VKALNN

-2680 IENLPSWLEAEP
+2680 VENLPSWLEAEP
-2692 ASGTIDPTSSADIVL
+2692 ASGTIDPTASEDIVL

-2744 PEWTVNPAD
+2744 PDWTVNAAD

-2796 QNDMYYAMLTVYSND
+2796 QNDMYYAMLTVYSNE
-2811 VNNSDLEF
+2811 VSSDNLEF

-2830 IAQSEKPIS
+2830 IAESEKPIS

-2863 NISLNEGW
+2863 NITLNEGW

-2898 DQVKSEQYG
+2898 DQVKNEQYG

-2916 WVGQLTEIDNDQMYL
+2916 WMGQLTAIDNDQMYL
-2931 VHSSAPQSLH
+2931 VHSSQPQSLH
-2941 ISGPAVDPTSHKLT
+2941 ISGPVVDPTSHKLT

-2960 EDGTP
+2960 ADGTA

-3022 YMLQRQSQDDAVL
+3022 YMLQRQSQDDAQL

-3044 RKAKAAMAAAK
+3044 RKAKAVK
-3055 NADDANAYFPYSANM
+3055 SADEPTAYFPYSANM
-3070 TAVVEVEGVSL
+3070 TAVVEVEGVEL

-3093 EPRGYAEAIELPD
+3093 EPRGYAEAIALPD
-3106 GRTIFMLTV
+3106 GRTVFMLTI
-3115 GGDQPEAVDV
+3115 GGDKPEAVDV
-3125 TIERGGDVIAK
+3125 TIERDGDVVAK
-3136 APSVISYA
+3136 APSAVSYA
-3144 ANSNVGTI
+3144 ANSNVGTLS
-3152 NEPMH
+3152 EPMR
-3157 ISFLGTEGGLYV
+3157 ISFLGTEGGLYI
-3169 YPSPFHSQ
+3169 YPSPFYSQ
-3177 LKIRANVDRNAQT
+3177 LKIRATVDRDAYT
-3190 DVFVSDMSG
+3190 DVYVSDMSG
-3199 KRVVAWDNCNDNGN
+3199 KRIVAWNDCNTGGN
-3213 VDITWNAGNTV
+3213 VDITWNAVNTV
-3224 PSGVYIVSISVDG
+3224 PAGVYIVSIAVDG

>member
-1 MKRRREKQ
+1 
-9 PPPYLDRRFAGNSVS
+9 
-24 MRRFMRTSAGRFMQ
+24 MQ
-38 FFLCVMML
+38 FFLCVVML

-53 ASAYDD
+53 ASATDD
-59 WQDKWISQWYDAENA
+59 WNNSWIHHRYNPVNA
-74 TIVLDIR
+74 TLELDIR
-81 VYQSW
+81 VFQTW
-86 GGGAPDGH
+86 GGIGNGH
-94 CGFIGGDG
+94 CGFCR
-102 NLTVNVAGYGI
+102 NAGYLNVKVGGYDI
-113 RINGPDDTWDKPGDL
+113 KISGPDDNWKNFDVGSDQVTGIDH
-128 GKYVKND
+128 KYVK
-135 KGGKLDEK
+135 
-143 VAVQWLGSRKVD
+143 WLGYTS
-155 GDKTAYFLK
+155 DKAYYLRLV
-164 ITVPLTQD
+164 IPLTQSQIGTD
-172 RLKSDQVV
+172 VAVSYSGMWWR
-180 EYKGKWWRRA
+180 KGK
-190 TAAKDQEVEF
+190 TES
-200 SEKVDTRYG
+200 SEDNPVSHNTSINTSYG
-209 CTPTKI
+209 CTKTVI
-215 TNAYYGVRGNKPGY
+215 TGGRYGVQRNTTGY
-229 VIAWKKDGT
+229 YIDWKKDGT
-238 ATKNSIDKKGHL
+238 TPNYSIDHYGSFV
-250 RLCYSNGDP
+250 LCNSAGKEISGIGSVSASNTSGSFF
-259 VPDIST
+259 VPT
-265 DNPSLYSSGE
+265 DKMS
-275 FFIPVES
+275 
-282 LNLDNPSEYKIIQHY
+282 LDNFSDYKVKQKYTPS
-297 EPTYNKEVVYEI
+297 YNKQVTY
-309 SSSNNKTR
+309 STLSDSHTR

-324 EISANYDQVTRKA
+324 ELSADYNQVTRKA

-359 IKSTDNATDAVE
+359 IKSTDKATNAVE
-371 TIAQNI
+371 TTTQNF
-377 KYMAGKTAYSYE
+377 KYMAGKTVYSYE

-397 LDYEFSVRRS
+397 LNYEFSIKRS
-407 HTGTSDVW
+407 HTGNSDVW

-427 SAKHCNVTAGSVHAV
+427 SAKHSNVTAGSVHAV

-453 WQTEGDIW
+453 WQTNGDIW
-461 SSGTKAVLTRLNV
+461 SSGTKAVITRINV
-474 TNNTTDNIE
+474 TTNTTDNIE
-483 LSKEDFKRGKYVD
+483 LSKEDFLSGKYVD
-496 KMITVCNEYSY
+496 DMIMVCNEYRY

-522 VEAPEAIMP
+522 VAAPESIMP

-538 TFTAGKGYYSDRV
+538 AFTAGKGYYSDRV

-594 YNDVNAIPGVVYDY
+594 YNDVNAVPGVVYDY
-608 RIKGQVMCSGNLL
+608 QIKGQVMCSGNLL

-636 GDVYGRVTFESGQ
+636 GDIYGRVTFESGQ

-671 VFTGASNLTVDND
+671 VFSGASNLTVDND

-715 KLAYNGKKIEFTAGS
+715 KLAYNGKKIEFTAGT
-730 QTLKTPKKLSD
+730 QTLKTPKKLSE
-741 YASSAQFVHLSAV
+741 YVSSDQFVHLSAV

-760 IIYINGM
+760 IIYINGE

-780 NNNKVVMGEGFEGAI
+780 NNNNVVMGEGFEGAI

-807 DTIANDYDRYIVG
+807 DTIASDYNRYLVG

-855 ATGVTISSKD
+855 ATNVTTSSKD

-935 KISGKVM
+935 NISGKVM

-996 TFENGGKLTN
+996 EFENGGKLTN

-1070 KMTAEARETTLNHV
+1070 QMTATKHEETLNHF
-1084 KGVYVSKQHQN
+1084 KGVYAKKQYDN
-1095 RVAYDGNKITIY
+1095 RVVYEGNKITIY
-1107 PDAETGEFYADLI
+1107 PNAETGEFFADLI

-1201 QDFFGKEELSISTL
+1201 QDFFGKKELGISTL

-1226 DPDNAAQPY
+1226 DPDNATQPY

-1292 GTQEDITTDENGE
+1292 GTQEDITTDEKGE
-1305 AVWTF
+1305 AEWTF

-1504 TREMYQANPSEY
+1504 TREMYLANPTEY
-1516 ELFGDVTPENSEYL
+1516 ELFGSVTPESNEYL

-1562 EDVRNKLLHQQAEGV
+1562 EDVRNKLLHQQTEGV
-1577 DFQAMANNTKLPVY
+1577 DFQAMANNTKKPVY
-1591 VSKLAADDPNFGKS
+1591 VSKLAVDDPNFGKS

-1613 ANANDP
+1613 ANANTP
-1619 LDGPSY
+1619 TDGPSY

-1646 IDNWKM
+1646 IENWKM

-1719 DESLTTEHG
+1719 DESFTTEHG

-1760 AGYKNGDQY
+1760 AGYKDGDQY
-1769 IKYKDMKDEEGQTFS
+1769 IKYKDMKNEEGQTFS

-1808 EPGQHVINEATV
+1808 EPGQHVIDEATV

-1831 DFIENVPSGKS
+1831 DFVENVPSGKS

-1857 DNWYNLVIDDSS
+1857 DNWYNLVIDDGS

-1874 QLLIDGAPIGNGRAL
+1874 QLLMDGAPIGNGRAL

-1944 PSATDVNLKK
+1944 PSATDVKLKK

-2015 YNDKTLYDQAL
+2015 YNDQALYDQAVK
-2026 TNGMNAEMIKAAD
+2026 NGMNAEMIKAAD
-2039 AGTIKYRWFLDD
+2039 AGTIKYRWFMDD
-2051 LQDQR
+2051 QQDQR

-2066 INNEEVFN
+2066 INNEEVYN
-2074 YSAVHS
+2074 YSAVHT

-2101 TVNDEVMLTF
+2101 TVNDEVMLRF

-2142 RLDGQNDELVS
+2142 RLDGKNDELVS

-2167 MWTLADKPQDA
+2167 MWTLADKAQDA
-2178 VLFSQGNANSS
+2178 VFFSQGNANSA

-2204 ADKTIVSDK
+2204 AEKTIVSDK

-2265 DGNGHFAGKMHGAR
+2265 DGSGHFAGKMHGAR
-2279 IWDKVLTPARLQ
+2279 IWDKVMTPARLQ

-2305 IAYYPMSEAKGSV
+2305 IAYYPMAEAKGNV

-2351 LKLSSGSS
+2351 VKLSSGSS
-2359 CVVDNTMDYTIE
+2359 CVVDSSMDYTIE

-2391 DGKEMGGSLN
+2391 DGEEMGGSLN

-2483 LQQETVDNFFKG
+2483 LQQEKADNFFKG

-2509 TLVENGNSNRLDGTE
+2509 TLVENGNSNRLDGAE

-2535 YIEWQGV
+2535 YTEWQGV

-2644 QLKWSDNALTVAKKL
+2644 QLKWSDRALTVVKKL
-2659 NEEKTIK
+2659 NEEKTLK

-2680 IENLPSWLEAEP
+2680 VENLPSWLEAEP
-2692 ASGTIDPTSSADIVL
+2692 ASGTIDPTASADIVL

-2744 PEWTVNPAD
+2744 PEWTVNAAD

-2811 VNNSDLEF
+2811 VNGSDLEF

-2863 NISLNEGW
+2863 NITLNEGW

-2931 VHSSAPQSLH
+2931 VHSSAPQNLH

-3022 YMLQRQSQDDAVL
+3022 YMLQRQSQDDAQL

-3055 NADDANAYFPYSANM
+3055 NADGTNAYFPYSANM
-3070 TAVVEVEGVSL
+3070 TAVVEVEGVEL
-3081 QQGDRLVSYVAG
+3081 QQGDRLVSYVGG
-3093 EPRGYAEAIELPD
+3093 EPRGYAEGITLPD
-3106 GRTIFMLTV
+3106 GRTIFMLAV
-3115 GGDQPEAVDV
+3115 GGDKPEAVDV
-3125 TIERGGDVIAK
+3125 TIERGGNIIAK
-3136 APSVISYA
+3136 APSAISYA

-3169 YPSPFHSQ
+3169 YPSPFYSQ
-3177 LKIRANVDRNAQT
+3177 LKIRAVVDRDAYA
-3190 DVFVSDMSG
+3190 DVYVTDMSG
-3199 KRVVAWDNCNDNGN
+3199 KRVVAWNDCNAGGN
-3213 VDITWNAGNTV
+3213 VDITWNVGNTV

>member
-1 MKRRREKQ
+1 MKRRRLQQ

-24 MRRFMRTSAGRFMQ
+24 TRRSMRTSAGRFMQ
-38 FFLCVMML
+38 FFLCVVML

-53 ASAYDD
+53 ASADD
-59 WQDKWISQWYDAENA
+59 WNNAWIKQRFNPVNA
-74 TIVLDIR
+74 TLELDIR
-81 VYQSW
+81 VYQDW
-86 GGGAPDGH
+86 GASGDGH
-94 CGFIGGDG
+94 CGFCRKNGY
-102 NLTVNVAGYGI
+102 LTVNVAGKEIKLRGPEDKWTSLEVGSDQVTGI
-113 RINGPDDTWDKPGDL
+113 DY
-128 GKYVKND
+128 KY
-135 KGGKLDEK
+135 
-143 VAVQWLGSRKVD
+143 VQWLGKSTDPTNGK
-155 GDKTAYFLK
+155 KAYYLRLIIPLK
-164 ITVPLTQD
+164 
-172 RLKSDQVV
+172 QVNSSESV
-180 EYKGKWWRRA
+180 TYTGKWWRRGRDDNNV
-190 TAAKDQEVEF
+190 THTVNIK
-200 SEKVDTRYG
+200 TNYG
-209 CTPTKI
+209 CTKTVI
-215 TNAYYGVRGNKPGY
+215 TGGRYYVLNRTPGY
-229 VIAWKKDGT
+229 IIFFKKDGK
-238 ATKNSIDKKGHL
+238 ASDYSIDSYGSFV
-250 RLCYSNGDP
+250 LCNSAGEEISGIGSVSASNTSGSFF
-259 VPDIST
+259 VPT
-265 DNPSLYSSGE
+265 DKMS
-275 FFIPVES
+275 
-282 LNLDNPSEYKIIQHY
+282 LDNFSDYKVKQKYTPS
-297 EPTYNKEVVYEI
+297 YNKQVTY
-309 SSSNNKTR
+309 STLSDSHTR

-324 EISANYDQVTRKA
+324 EISADYNQVTRKA

-359 IKSTDNATDAVE
+359 IKSTDKATNAVE
-371 TIAQNI
+371 TTTQNI
-377 KYMAGKTAYSYE
+377 QYMAGKTAYSYE

-397 LDYEFSVRRS
+397 LNYEFSIKRS
-407 HTGTSDVW
+407 HTGNSDVW
-415 NNAFSKHTSLSA
+415 NNTFSKRTSLSA
-427 SAKHCNVTAGSVHAV
+427 SAKHSNVTAGSVHAV

-461 SSGTKAVLTRLNV
+461 SSGTKAVITRINV
-474 TNNTTDNIE
+474 TTNTTDNIE
-483 LSKEDFKRGKYVD
+483 LSKEEFLSGKYVD
-496 KMITVCNEYSY
+496 NMIMVCNEYRY
-507 RLTVKPAEAYGTLTP
+507 RLTVKPTEAYGTLPT
-522 VEAPEAIMP
+522 VAAPESIMP

-538 TFTAGKGYYSDRV
+538 AFTAGKGYYSDRV

-594 YNDVNAIPGVVYDY
+594 YNDVNAIPGIVYDY
-608 RIKGQVMCSGNLL
+608 RIRGQVMCSGKLI
-621 ESDEVLTDVGFRTPT
+621 ESDEKLTDVGFRTPT
-636 GDVYGRVTFESGQ
+636 GDIYGRVTFESGQ

-715 KLAYNGKKIEFTAGS
+715 KLAYNGKKIEFTAGT

-754 ASATHL
+754 ANDTHL
-760 IIYINGM
+760 YIYVNGL

-807 DTIANDYDRYIVG
+807 DTIASDYNRYLVG

-855 ATGVTISSKD
+855 ATNVTTSSKD
-865 IPTSAQLGY
+865 IPTFAQLGY

-1070 KMTAEARETTLNHV
+1070 QMTATKHEETLNHF
-1084 KGVYVSKQHQN
+1084 KGVYAKKQYDN
-1095 RVAYDGNKITIY
+1095 RVVYEGNKITIY
-1107 PDAETGEFYADLI
+1107 PNAETGEFFADLI

-1201 QDFFGKEELSISTL
+1201 QDFFGKEELSIATL

-1226 DPDNAAQPY
+1226 NPDNAAQPY

-1292 GTQEDITTDENGE
+1292 GTQEDITTDEKGE
-1305 AVWTF
+1305 AEWTF

-1504 TREMYQANPSEY
+1504 TREMYLANPSEY
-1516 ELFGDVTPENSEYL
+1516 ELFGSVTPESNEYL

-1562 EDVRNKLLHQQAEGV
+1562 EDVRNKLLHQSAEGV
-1577 DFQAMANNTKLPVY
+1577 DFQAMANNTKKPVY
-1591 VSKLAADDPNFGKS
+1591 VSKLAVDDPNFGKS

-1613 ANANDP
+1613 ANANTP
-1619 LDGPSY
+1619 TDGPSY

-1719 DESLTTEHG
+1719 DESFTTEHG

-1760 AGYKNGDQY
+1760 AGYKDGDQY
-1769 IKYKDMKDEEGQTFS
+1769 IKYKDMKNEEGQTFS

-1808 EPGQHVINEATV
+1808 EPGQHVIDEATV

-1831 DFIENVPSGKS
+1831 DFVENVPSGKS
-1842 AYFTLYLRNNSESQD
+1842 AYFTLYLRNDSESQD
-1857 DNWYNLVIDDSS
+1857 DNWYNLVIDDGS

-1874 QLLIDGAPIGNGRAL
+1874 QLLMDGAPIGNGRAL

-1944 PSATDVNLKK
+1944 PSATDVKLKK

-2015 YNDKTLYDQAL
+2015 YDDETLYDRAVK
-2026 TNGMNAEMIKAAD
+2026 NGMNAEMIKAAD
-2039 AGTIKYRWFLDD
+2039 AGTIKYRWFMDD
-2051 LQDQR
+2051 QQDQR

-2066 INNEEVFN
+2066 INNEEVYN
-2074 YSAVHS
+2074 YSAVHT

-2101 TVNDEVMLTF
+2101 TVNDEVMLRF

-2130 RNGAQTDHSVSV
+2130 RNGARTDHSVSV
-2142 RLDGQNDELVS
+2142 RLDGKNDVLVS

-2167 MWTLADKPQDA
+2167 MWTLADKAQDA
-2178 VLFSQGNANSS
+2178 VLFSQGNANSA

-2204 ADKTIVSDK
+2204 AEKTIVSDK

-2265 DGNGHFAGKMHGAR
+2265 DGSGHFAGRMHGAR

-2351 LKLSSGSS
+2351 VKLSSGSS
-2359 CVVDNTMDYTIE
+2359 CVVDSSMDYTIE
-2371 TWFKA
+2371 AWFKA

-2391 DGKEMGGSLN
+2391 DGEEMGGSLN

-2438 VNRTSGRGQIYVDG
+2438 VNRISGRGQIYVDG

-2483 LQQETVDNFFKG
+2483 LQQERADNFFKG

-2535 YIEWQGV
+2535 YTEWQGV

-2571 VETKASAPVKAKG
+2571 VEAKASAPVKAKG

-2644 QLKWSDNALTVAKKL
+2644 QLKWSDRALTVVKKL

-2680 IENLPSWLEAEP
+2680 VENLPSWLEAEP

-2744 PEWTVNPAD
+2744 PEWTVNAAD

-2811 VNNSDLEF
+2811 VNGSDLEF

-2863 NISLNEGW
+2863 NITLNEGW

-2931 VHSSAPQSLH
+2931 VHSSQPQSLH

-3022 YMLQRQSQDDAVL
+3022 YMLQRQSQDDAQL

-3055 NADDANAYFPYSANM
+3055 NADGTNAYFPYSANM
-3070 TAVVEVEGVSL
+3070 TAVVEVEGVEL
-3081 QQGDRLVSYVAG
+3081 QQGDRLVSYVGG
-3093 EPRGYAEAIELPD
+3093 EPRGYAEGITLPD
-3106 GRTIFMLTV
+3106 GRTIFMLAV
-3115 GGDQPEAVDV
+3115 GGDKPEAVDV
-3125 TIERGGDVIAK
+3125 TIERGGNIIAK

-3157 ISFLGTEGGLYV
+3157 ISFLGTDGGLYV
-3169 YPSPFHSQ
+3169 YPSPFYSQ
-3177 LKIRANVDRNAQT
+3177 LKIRAMVDRDAYA
-3190 DVFVSDMSG
+3190 DVYVTDMSG
-3199 KRVVAWDNCNDNGN
+3199 KRVVAWNDCNAGGN

>member
-9 PPPYLDRRFAGNSVS
+9 PPPYLDGRVAGNSVS
-24 MRRFMRTSAGRFMQ
+24 ARRSMRTPAGRFMQ

-53 ASAYDD
+53 ASAQTNWKNEWNWVNFNPADG
-59 WQDKWISQWYDAENA
+59 
-74 TIVLDIR
+74 TLDLYIR
-81 VYQSW
+81 IFQHW
-86 GGGAPDGH
+86 GGNNAGH
-94 CGFIGGDG
+94 CGFCTSSG
-102 NLTVNVAGYGI
+102 NLTVDVAGYKLEIGGED
-113 RINGPDDTWDKPGDL
+113 NFTDDSKG
-128 GKYVKND
+128 YVKSKPELPD
-135 KGGKLDEK
+135 ECVEWVGKILD
-143 VAVQWLGSRKVD
+143 D
-155 GDKTAYFLK
+155 AYYVLVKIPLK
-164 ITVPLTQD
+164 QAHLNSSVTVNY
-172 RLKSDQVV
+172 R
-180 EYKGKWWRRA
+180 GKWWREGIA
-190 TAAKDQEVEF
+190 GDNTVKDDKTVSTAYTCAE
-200 SEKVDTRYG
+200 
-209 CTPTKI
+209 TKI
-215 TNAYYGVRGNKPGY
+215 TQGYYGVQDNTPGY
-229 VIAWKKDGT
+229 FLNIEKGNSSGNNSVDNYGHYILCNSAGT
-238 ATKNSIDKKGHL
+238 AIDGVAKIEA
-250 RLCYSNGDP
+250 SNTAGTFF
-259 VPDIST
+259 VPT
-265 DNPSLYSSGE
+265 NK
-275 FFIPVES
+275 
-282 LNLDNPSEYKIIQHY
+282 LNLDNSLDYIVKQVFTPDFNKGVTFTTEGPSH
-297 EPTYNKEVVYEI
+297 
-309 SSSNNKTR
+309 TR

-324 EISANYDQVTRKA
+324 EISANYNQVTRKI
-337 KVNWNLSAAPTQNC
+337 KVNWNLSAAPTQNY
-351 IEDNMVLT
+351 IQDQMELT
-359 IKSTDNATDAVE
+359 IKSTEVGTSTE
-371 TIAQNI
+371 KTTTQNI
-377 KYMAGKTAYSYE
+377 SYLAGRTAYSYE

-397 LDYEFSVRRS
+397 YNYEFTIRRL
-407 HTGTSDVW
+407 HTKNYAAW
-415 NNAFSKHTSLSA
+415 NNMYSKRTSLSA
-427 SAKHCNVTAGSVHAV
+427 SAKHSNVTAGSVHAV

-453 WQTEGDIW
+453 WQTNGDIW
-461 SSGTKAVLTRLNV
+461 SSGTKAVLTRINV
-474 TNNTTDNIE
+474 TTNTTDDIE
-483 LSKEDFKRGKYVD
+483 LSKEEFLSGKYVD
-496 KMITVCNEYSY
+496 DMIMVCNEYRY
-507 RLTVKPAEAYGTLTP
+507 RLTVKPAEAYGTLPT
-522 VEAPEAIMP
+522 VAAPESIMP
-531 TSIGNLV
+531 TSIGDLV
-538 TFTAGKGYYSDRV
+538 AFTAGKGYYSDRV

-594 YNDVNAIPGVVYDY
+594 YNDVNAVPGIVYDY
-608 RIKGQVMCSGNLL
+608 QIKGQVMCSGTLL

-636 GDVYGRVTFESGQ
+636 GDIYGRVTFESGQ

-659 PTEGSGVPGKSY
+659 PTDGSGVPGKSY

-715 KLAYNGKKIEFTAGS
+715 KLAYNDKKVEFTAGT
-730 QTLKTPKKLSD
+730 QTLKTPKKLSE
-741 YASSAQFVHLSAV
+741 YVSSDQFVHLSAV

-760 IIYINGM
+760 IIYINGQ

-795 DEVRLWNKALNA
+795 DEVRLWNKALSA
-807 DTIANDYDRYIVG
+807 DTIASDYNRYLVG
-820 NEDGLQAYYTF
+820 NEEGLQAYYTF

-855 ATGVTISSKD
+855 ATNVTTSSKD
-865 IPTSAQLGY
+865 IPTSVQLGY

-879 TDGSYQIRS
+879 KDGSYQIRS

-935 KISGKVM
+935 NISGKVM

-964 GKSNIVKTDAHGQF
+964 GKSNIVKTDSHGQF

-1013 YQDDDN
+1013 YQDNDN

-1058 VRIELTYQNDAY
+1058 VRIELTYQNEAY
-1070 KMTAEARETTLNHV
+1070 KMTTEARETTLNHV

-1095 RVAYDGNKITIY
+1095 RVAYNGNKITIY

-1201 QDFFGKEELSISTL
+1201 QDFFGKEELTVATL

-1226 DPDNAAQPY
+1226 NPDNAAQSY

-1305 AVWTF
+1305 AEWTF
-1310 QVNNPEMTSAL
+1310 QVNNPEMTSAM

-1326 DMTYSENSESTSSTT
+1326 DMTYSEDSQSTSSTT

-1400 TSTYEG
+1400 TSSYEG

-1415 NEAKVGAK
+1415 NEAKIGLELMTFAGVGAGK
-1423 VITFTGLGAGVVNE
+1423 ITNNE
-1437 NDVKNEF
+1437 IKDEY
-1444 SFGASHS
+1444 SFGVSHS
-1451 ETIGGTDS
+1451 ETIGGTDT

-1478 VGSDGDLFVGYST
+1478 VGADGDLFVGFST

-1496 KTENIAVT
+1496 KTQNIAVVS
-1504 TREMYQANPSEY
+1504 REMYLSAPNKY
-1516 ELFGDVTPENSEYL
+1516 ELFGDVTPAANDYL
-1530 LVKTTGLGLSQ
+1530 LVKATGLGLSQ
-1541 KYGTMFTYPQV
+1541 KYGTMFIYPQV
-1552 HIEQVLLPKL
+1552 HIEKVLLPKL
-1562 EDVRNKLLHQQAEGV
+1562 EEVRNSMLHQQSEAL
-1577 DFQAMANNTKLPVY
+1577 DFQAMADNTKLPVY
-1591 VSKLAADDPNFGKS
+1591 VSKLATDDPNYGKS
-1605 NNDKVFKG
+1605 NNDKVFGG
-1613 ANANDP
+1613 ANADDP
-1619 LDGPSY
+1619 CDGPSY
-1625 KIYAPAGQPLKEDTI
+1625 KIYAPKGVVMKEDTI
-1640 MFLNQS
+1640 MYLNQS
-1646 IDNWKM
+1646 IENWKT

-1676 SYEYSEEYEVGRSET
+1676 SYEYSEEYGVGRSET
-1691 QRFSILI
+1691 TRFSLLV
-1698 GAQFTN
+1698 GAQYSTN
-1704 NFGWTLNGTGMVLTV
+1704 VGWGFDGTGFVLNI
-1719 DESLTTEHG
+1719 DEKVTTEHG
-1728 GEFSTEET
+1728 GEFTNEET

-1769 IKYKDMKDEEGQTFS
+1769 IKYKDMKNEEGQTFS

-1928 FQGDIYD
+1928 FQDEIYD

-2015 YNDKTLYDQAL
+2015 YNDQALYDQAVK
-2026 TNGMNAEMIKAAD
+2026 NGMNAEMIKAAD
-2039 AGTIKYRWFLDD
+2039 AGTIKYSWFMDD

-2066 INNEEVFN
+2066 INNAEVYN

-2101 TVNDEVMLTF
+2101 TVNDEVKLTF

-2142 RLDGQNDELVS
+2142 RLDGKNDELVS
-2153 EFQRNWSGKNLTIE
+2153 EFQRNWSGKNLTVE
-2167 MWTLADKPQDA
+2167 MWTLADKAQDA
-2178 VLFSQGNANSS
+2178 VLFSQGNANSA

-2265 DGNGHFAGKMHGAR
+2265 DGSGHFAGKMHGAR

-2305 IAYYPMSEAKGSV
+2305 IAYYPMSEAKGDV

-2331 GGEWANP
+2331 GAEWANP
-2338 EGRAAAFNGKDQY
+2338 EGRAVAFNGKDQY

-2391 DGKEMGGSLN
+2391 DGEDMGGSLN

-2419 RVACDGSFADN
+2419 RVACDGSYADN

-2438 VNRTSGRGQIYVDG
+2438 VNRTSGRAQIYVDG

-2472 LGARVWTPADN
+2472 LGARVWTPVDN
-2483 LQQETVDNFFKG
+2483 LQQEKADNFFKG

-2542 KELQFSLMD
+2542 KELQFSLKD

-2564 AVAVGGD
+2564 AVVVGGD
-2571 VETKASAPVKAKG
+2571 VETKTSAPVKAKG

-2631 LSPITWSAYIDRN
+2631 LSPITWSAFIDRN
-2644 QLKWSDNALTVAKKL
+2644 QLKWSDRALTVVKKL
-2659 NEEKTIK
+2659 NEEKTIR
-2666 VKALNK
+2666 VKALNN

-2680 IENLPSWLEAEP
+2680 VENLPSWLEAEP
-2692 ASGTIDPTSSADIVL
+2692 ASGTIDPTASQDIVL

-2744 PEWTVNPAD
+2744 PDWTVNAAD

-2796 QNDMYYAMLTVYSND
+2796 QNDMYYAMLTVYSNE
-2811 VNNSDLEF
+2811 VSSDNLEF

-2830 IAQSEKPIS
+2830 IAESEKPIS
-2839 FENNAVVGSPS
+2839 FENNAVVGSPL

-2863 NISLNEGW
+2863 NITLNEGW

-2898 DQVKSEQYG
+2898 DQVKNEQYG

-2916 WVGQLTEIDNDQMYL
+2916 WMGQLTAIDNDQMYL
-2931 VHSSAPQSLH
+2931 VHSSQPQSLH

-2960 EDGTP
+2960 ADGTA

-3022 YMLQRQSQDDAVL
+3022 YMLQRQSQDDAQL

-3055 NADDANAYFPYSANM
+3055 NTDGTNAYFPYSANM
-3070 TAVVEVEGVSL
+3070 TAVVEVEGVEL

-3093 EPRGYAEAIELPD
+3093 EPRGYAEAIALPD
-3106 GRTIFMLTV
+3106 GRTVFMLTI
-3115 GGDQPEAVDV
+3115 GGDKPEAVDV
-3125 TIERGGDVIAK
+3125 TVERDGDVVAK
-3136 APSVISYA
+3136 APSAVSYA
-3144 ANSNVGTI
+3144 ANSNVGTLS
-3152 NEPMH
+3152 EPMR
-3157 ISFLGTEGGLYV
+3157 ISFLGTEGGLYI
-3169 YPSPFHSQ
+3169 YPSPFYSQ
-3177 LKIRANVDRNAQT
+3177 LKIRATVDRDAYT
-3190 DVFVSDMSG
+3190 DVYVSDMSG
-3199 KRVVAWDNCNDNGN
+3199 KRIVAWNDCNTGGN

-3224 PSGVYIVSISVDG
+3224 PAGVYIVSIAVDG

>member
-1 MKRRREKQ
+1 MKRRRLQQ

-24 MRRFMRTSAGRFMQ
+24 TRRSMRTSTGRFMQ
-38 FFLCVMML
+38 FFLCVVML

-53 ASAYDD
+53 ASADD
-59 WQDKWISQWYDAENA
+59 WNNAWIKQRFNPVNA
-74 TIVLDIR
+74 TLELDIR
-81 VYQSW
+81 VYQDW
-86 GGGAPDGH
+86 GGSGNGH
-94 CGFIGGDG
+94 CGFCRDDG
-102 NLTVNVAGYGI
+102 YLTVNVAGKEIKLRGPQNEWTSLEVGSDQVTGI
-113 RINGPDDTWDKPGDL
+113 DY
-128 GKYVKND
+128 KY
-135 KGGKLDEK
+135 
-143 VAVQWLGSRKVD
+143 VQWLGKSTDPTNGK
-155 GDKTAYFLK
+155 KAYYLRLIIPLK
-164 ITVPLTQD
+164 
-172 RLKSDQVV
+172 QVNSSESV
-180 EYKGKWWRRA
+180 TYTGKWWRRGRDDNNV
-190 TAAKDQEVEF
+190 THTVNIK
-200 SEKVDTRYG
+200 TNYG
-209 CTPTKI
+209 CTKTVI
-215 TNAYYGVRGNKPGY
+215 TGGRYYVLNSTPGY
-229 VIAWKKDGT
+229 IIFFKKDGK
-238 ATKNSIDKKGHL
+238 ASDYSIDSYGSFV
-250 RLCYSNGDP
+250 LCNSAGEEISGIGSVSASNTSGSFF
-259 VPDIST
+259 VPT
-265 DNPSLYSSGE
+265 DKMS
-275 FFIPVES
+275 
-282 LNLDNPSEYKIIQHY
+282 LDNFSDYKVKQKYTPS
-297 EPTYNKEVVYEI
+297 YNKQVTY
-309 SSSNNKTR
+309 STLSDSHTR

-324 EISANYDQVTRKA
+324 EISADYDQVTRKV

-359 IKSTDNATDAVE
+359 IKSTDKATNAVE
-371 TIAQNI
+371 TTTQNI
-377 KYMAGKTAYSYE
+377 QYMAGKTAYSYE

-397 LDYEFSVRRS
+397 LKYEFSIKRS
-407 HTGTSDVW
+407 HTGNSDVW

-427 SAKHCNVTAGSVHAV
+427 SAKHSNVTAGSVHAV

-461 SSGTKAVLTRLNV
+461 SSGTKAVITRINV
-474 TNNTTDNIE
+474 TTNTTDNIE
-483 LSKEDFKRGKYVD
+483 LSKEEFLGGKYVD
-496 KMITVCNEYSY
+496 NMIMVCNEYRY
-507 RLTVKPAEAYGTLTP
+507 RLTVKPTEAYGTLPT
-522 VEAPEAIMP
+522 VAAPESIMP

-538 TFTAGKGYYSDRV
+538 AFTAGKGYYSDRV

-594 YNDVNAIPGVVYDY
+594 YNDVNAIPGIVYDY
-608 RIKGQVMCSGNLL
+608 SIRGQVMCSGKLI
-621 ESDEVLTDVGFRTPT
+621 ESDEKLTDVGFRTPT
-636 GDVYGRVTFESGQ
+636 GDIYGRVTFESGQ

-671 VFTGASNLTVDND
+671 VFSGASNLTVDND
-684 QLLNDATQAVT
+684 QLLNDATQAAT

-715 KLAYNGKKIEFTAGS
+715 KLAYNDKKIEFTAGS
-730 QTLKTPKKLSD
+730 QTLKTPKKLSE
-741 YASSAQFVHLSAV
+741 YVSSDQFVHLSAV

-760 IIYINGM
+760 YIYVNGL

-795 DEVRLWNKALNA
+795 DEVRLWNKALSA
-807 DTIANDYDRYIVG
+807 DTIASDYNRYLVG

-855 ATGVTISSKD
+855 ATGVKISSKD

-1070 KMTAEARETTLNHV
+1070 QMTATKHEETLNHF
-1084 KGVYVSKQHQN
+1084 KGVYAKKQYDN
-1095 RVAYDGNKITIY
+1095 RVMYEGNKITIY
-1107 PDAETGEFYADLI
+1107 PNAETGEFFADLI

-1201 QDFFGKEELSISTL
+1201 QDFFGKEELSIATL

-1292 GTQEDITTDENGE
+1292 GTQEDITTDEKGE
-1305 AVWTF
+1305 AEWTF

-1504 TREMYQANPSEY
+1504 TREMYLANPTEY
-1516 ELFGDVTPENSEYL
+1516 ELFGSVTPESNEYL

-1562 EDVRNKLLHQQAEGV
+1562 EDVRNKLLHQQTEGV
-1577 DFQAMANNTKLPVY
+1577 DFQAMANNTKKPVY
-1591 VSKLAADDPNFGKS
+1591 VSKLAVDDPNFGKS

-1613 ANANDP
+1613 ANANTP
-1619 LDGPSY
+1619 TDGPSY

-1719 DESLTTEHG
+1719 DESFTTEHG

-1741 GYVLAEEGSDYI
+1741 GYVLAEEGSDYL

-1760 AGYKNGDQY
+1760 AGYKDGDQY
-1769 IKYKDMKDEEGQTFS
+1769 IKYKDMKNEEGQTFS

-1831 DFIENVPSGKS
+1831 DFVENVPSGKS

-1944 PSATDVNLKK
+1944 PSATDVSLKK

-1965 PTAEVNGVQKHYMD
+1965 PTTEVNGVQKHYMD

-2015 YNDKTLYDQAL
+2015 YNDQTLYDQAVK
-2026 TNGMNAEMIKAAD
+2026 NGMNAEMIKAAD
-2039 AGTIKYRWFLDD
+2039 AGCIKYRWFMDD
-2051 LQDQR
+2051 QQDQR

-2066 INNEEVFN
+2066 INNEEVYN

-2142 RLDGQNDELVS
+2142 RLDGKNDVLVS

-2265 DGNGHFAGKMHGAR
+2265 DGSGHFAGKMHGAR

-2359 CVVDNTMDYTIE
+2359 CVVDSSMDYTIE

-2391 DGKEMGGSLN
+2391 DGEEMGGSLN

-2483 LQQETVDNFFKG
+2483 LQQERADNFFKG

-2644 QLKWSDNALTVAKKL
+2644 QLKWSDNALTVVKKL
-2659 NEEKTIK
+2659 NEEKTLK

-2692 ASGTIDPTSSADIVL
+2692 ASGTIDPTASADIVL

-2744 PEWTVNPAD
+2744 PDWTVNPAD

-2811 VNNSDLEF
+2811 VNGSDLEF

-2863 NISLNEGW
+2863 NITLNEGW

-2931 VHSSAPQSLH
+2931 VHSSAPQNLH

-3022 YMLQRQSQDDAVL
+3022 YMLQRQSQDDAQL

-3055 NADDANAYFPYSANM
+3055 NADGTNAYFPYSANM
-3070 TAVVEVEGVSL
+3070 TAVVEVEGVEL

-3093 EPRGYAEAIELPD
+3093 EPRGYAEGITLPD
-3106 GRTIFMLTV
+3106 GRTIFMLAV
-3115 GGDQPEAVDV
+3115 GGDKPEAVDV
-3125 TIERGGDVIAK
+3125 TIERGGNIIAK

-3157 ISFLGTEGGLYV
+3157 ISFLGTDGGLYV
-3169 YPSPFHSQ
+3169 YPSPFYSQ
-3177 LKIRANVDRNAQT
+3177 LKIRAMVDRDAYA
-3190 DVFVSDMSG
+3190 DVYVTDMSG
-3199 KRVVAWDNCNDNGN
+3199 KRVVAWNDCNAGGN

>member
-1 MKRRREKQ
+1 
-9 PPPYLDRRFAGNSVS
+9 
-24 MRRFMRTSAGRFMQ
+24 MQ

-59 WQDKWISQWYDAENA
+59 WNNKWISQWYDPINA

-86 GGGAPDGH
+86 GGGDDGH
-94 CGFIGGDG
+94 CGFIGDDG
-102 NLTVNVAGYGI
+102 YLTVTVAGYGI
-113 RINGPDDTWDKPGDL
+113 KINGRSGTWNTDDDL
-128 GKYVKND
+128 EKYVKND
-135 KGGKLDEK
+135 DGETLNKDVSVE
-143 VAVQWLGSRKVD
+143 WLGARVVTSNGKS
-155 GDKTAYFLK
+155 AYYLK

-172 RLKSDQVV
+172 RIGKDQEV
-180 EYKGKWWRRA
+180 YYNGKWWRRTKTA
-190 TAAKDQEVEF
+190 TDQKVEF
-200 SEKVDTRYG
+200 TEIVDTRYG
-209 CTPTKI
+209 CTPTII
-215 TNAYYGVRGNKPGY
+215 TNAYYGVKQNKPGY
-229 VIAWKKDGT
+229 FIDWKKDGK
-238 ATKNSIDKKGHL
+238 ADKNSIDRYGYYFICDSEGKEI
-250 RLCYSNGDP
+250 NGTDSLVGSQTSGSLF
-259 VPDIST
+259 VPTERMS
-265 DNPSLYSSGE
+265 
-275 FFIPVES
+275 
-282 LNLDNPSEYKIIQHY
+282 LDNFSDYKVKQKY
-297 EPTYNKEVVYEI
+297 TP
-309 SSSNNKTR
+309 SNNNKVTYSTLSDSYTR

-324 EISANYDQVTRKA
+324 EISADYNQTTRKV

-359 IKSTDNATDAVE
+359 IKSTDKATNTAN
-371 TIAQNI
+371 TTTQNI

-389 FDVPLGKS
+389 FDVPLGRS
-397 LDYEFSVRRS
+397 MNYEFRVKRS
-407 HTGTSDVW
+407 HTGNSDVW
-415 NNAFSKHTSLSA
+415 NNAFSKSTSLDVST
-427 SAKHCNVTAGSVHAV
+427 KHSNVTAGSVHAV

-453 WQTEGDIW
+453 WQTNGDTW

-474 TNNTTDNIE
+474 TSNTTDNIE
-483 LSKEDFKRGKYVD
+483 LSKEEFLSGKYVD
-496 KMITVCNEYSY
+496 DMIMVCNEYRY
-507 RLTVKPAEAYGTLTP
+507 RLTVKPAEAYGTLPT
-522 VEAPEAIMP
+522 VAAPESIMP

-538 TFTAGKGYYSDRV
+538 AFTAGKGYYSDRV

-594 YNDVNAIPGVVYDY
+594 YNDVNAVPGVVYDY
-608 RIKGQVMCSGNLL
+608 QIKGQVMCSGNLL

-636 GDVYGRVTFESGQ
+636 GDIYGRVTFESGQ

-659 PTEGSGVPGKSY
+659 PTDGSGVPGKSY
-671 VFTGASNLTVDND
+671 VFSGASNLTVDND
-684 QLLNDATQAVT
+684 SLMKDATQAAT
-695 LQAWVRA
+695 LQAWVRPTA
-702 AKEGTI
+702 EGTI
-708 IEKPGMY
+708 IEKAGMY
-715 KLAYNGKKIEFTAGS
+715 KLAYKDKKIEFSAGS
-730 QTLKTPKKLSD
+730 QTLKTPKKLSE
-741 YASSAQFVHLSAV
+741 YVSSDQFVHLSAV

-760 IIYINGM
+760 IIYINGE

-795 DEVRLWNKALNA
+795 DEVRLWNKALSA
-807 DTIANDYDRYIVG
+807 DTIASDYNRYLVG

-855 ATGVTISSKD
+855 ATGVKISSKD

-874 SSYTA
+874 SSYTSV
-879 TDGSYQIRS
+879 DGSYQIRS

-935 KISGKVM
+935 NISGKVM

-996 TFENGGKLTN
+996 EFENGGKLTN

-1045 VGHSLSKNNLADD
+1045 VGHSLSKNNLADS
-1058 VRIELTYQNDAY
+1058 VRIELIYQNEAY
-1070 KMTAEARETTLNHV
+1070 KMTAAPRETTLNHF
-1084 KGVYVSKQHQN
+1084 KGAYVSKQHKN

-1107 PDAETGEFYADLI
+1107 PDAETGEFFADLI

-1148 FAKQSEVNAYVDSI
+1148 FVQQNEVNEYVDSV
-1162 STQGKFVNCSDTV
+1162 STQGVFVNCSDTV

-1190 IIVKEKVKGKL
+1190 ILVKEKVKGKL
-1201 QDFFGKEELSISTL
+1201 QDFFGKEELTVATL

-1226 DPDNAAQPY
+1226 NPDNAAQPY

-1256 VYEYKDKDGRRKDG
+1256 VYEYKDKDGRRKED
-1270 VKEDIVPTPEAKLS
+1270 VKEDIVPTPEATLS
-1284 FSRGDIAY
+1284 FSRGDLAY
-1292 GTQEDITTDENGE
+1292 GTQENITTDENGE
-1305 AVWTF
+1305 AELTF
-1310 QVNNPEMTSAL
+1310 QVNNPEMTSAM

-1326 DMTYSENSESTSSTT
+1326 DMTYSEDSQGTSSTT
-1341 INWKGGFDG
+1341 INWKSGFDG

-1355 AIVIGAKTLGSDF
+1355 AIIVGAKTMGSDF

-1385 SNSYA
+1385 SNSYS

-1400 TSTYEG
+1400 TSSYEG
-1406 NVTNEGVLN
+1406 SVANEGVLN
-1415 NEAKVGAK
+1415 SEAKINTELVTFVGA
-1423 VITFTGLGAGVVNE
+1423 GAGVINK
-1437 NDVKNEF
+1437 NDIKNEY
-1444 SFGASHS
+1444 SFGVSHS
-1451 ETIGGTDS
+1451 EMIGGTDT

-1478 VGSDGDLFVGYST
+1478 VGPDGDLFVGFST

-1496 KTENIAVT
+1496 KTQNIAVVSH
-1504 TREMYQANPSEY
+1504 EMYQSAPDKY
-1516 ELFGDVTPENSEYL
+1516 ELFGNVTPENSEYL

-1562 EDVRNKLLHQQAEGV
+1562 EEVRNSMLHQQSEAL
-1577 DFQAMANNTKLPVY
+1577 DFQAMANNTKKPVY
-1591 VSKLAADDPNFGKS
+1591 VSKLGVDDANYGKS

-1625 KIYAPAGQPLKEDTI
+1625 KIYTPAGQPLKEDTI

-1646 IDNWKM
+1646 IDNWKK

-1691 QRFSILI
+1691 TRFSLLI
-1698 GAQFTN
+1698 GAQFST
-1704 NFGWTLNGTGMVLTV
+1704 NFGWELNGTGMILNI
-1719 DESLTTEHG
+1719 DEKFTTEHG
-1728 GEFSTEET
+1728 GEFTNEET

-1741 GYVLAEEGSDYI
+1741 GFVLAEEGSDYI

-1760 AGYKNGDQY
+1760 AGYKDGDQY
-1769 IKYKDMKDEEGQTFS
+1769 INYKDMKDEEEQTFS
-1784 TFIFKTRGGATSCPY
+1784 TFIFKTRGGATSCPF

-1808 EPGQHVINEATV
+1808 EPGLHVINEATV

-1928 FQGDIYD
+1928 FQDEIYD

-2015 YNDKTLYDQAL
+2015 YNDQALYDQAVK
-2026 TNGMNAEMIKAAD
+2026 NGMNAEMIKAAD
-2039 AGTIKYRWFLDD
+2039 AGTIKYSWFMDD

-2066 INNEEVFN
+2066 INNEEVYN

-2101 TVNDEVMLTF
+2101 TVNDEVKLTF

-2142 RLDGQNDELVS
+2142 RLDGKNDELVS
-2153 EFQRNWSGKNLTIE
+2153 EFQRNWSGKNLTVE
-2167 MWTLADKPQDA
+2167 MWTLADKAQDA
-2178 VLFSQGNANSS
+2178 VLFSQGNANSA

-2265 DGNGHFAGKMHGAR
+2265 DGSGHFAGKMHGAR

-2305 IAYYPMSEAKGSV
+2305 IAYYPMSEAKGDV

-2331 GGEWANP
+2331 GAEWANP
-2338 EGRAAAFNGKDQY
+2338 EGRAVAFNGKDQY

-2391 DGKEMGGSLN
+2391 DGEDMGGSLN

-2419 RVACDGSFADN
+2419 RVACDGSYADN
-2430 DWHHVAVA
+2430 DWHHVAV
-2438 VNRTSGRGQIYVDG
+2438 NRTSGRAQIYVDG

-2483 LQQETVDNFFKG
+2483 LQQEKADNFFKG

-2542 KELQFSLMD
+2542 KELQFSLKD
-2551 QKQQADPTQKVPD
+2551 QKQQADPTQQVAD
-2564 AVAVGGD
+2564 AVVVGGD
-2571 VETKASAPVKAKG
+2571 VETKTSAPVKAKG

-2631 LSPITWSAYIDRN
+2631 LSPITWSAFIDRN
-2644 QLKWSDNALTVAKKL
+2644 QLKWSDNALTVVKKL
-2659 NEEKTIK
+2659 NEEKTIR
-2666 VKALNK
+2666 VKALNN

-2680 IENLPSWLEAEP
+2680 VENLPSWLEAEP
-2692 ASGTIDPTSSADIVL
+2692 ASGTIDPTASQDIVL

-2744 PEWTVNPAD
+2744 PDWTVNAAD

-2811 VNNSDLEF
+2811 VSSDNLEF

-2830 IAQSEKPIS
+2830 IAESEKPIS

-2863 NISLNEGW
+2863 NITLNEGW

-2898 DQVKSEQYG
+2898 DQVKNEQYG

-2916 WVGQLTEIDNDQMYL
+2916 WMGQLTAIDNDQMYL
-2931 VHSSAPQSLH
+2931 VHSSQPQSLH
-2941 ISGPAVDPTSHKLT
+2941 ISGPVVDPTSHKLT

-2960 EDGTP
+2960 ADGTA

-3022 YMLQRQSQDDAVL
+3022 YMLQRQSQDDAQL

-3044 RKAKAAMAAAK
+3044 RKAKAVK
-3055 NADDANAYFPYSANM
+3055 SADEPTAYFPYSANM
-3070 TAVVEVEGVSL
+3070 TAVVEVEGVEL

-3093 EPRGYAEAIELPD
+3093 EPRGYAEAIALPD
-3106 GRTIFMLTV
+3106 GRTVFMLTI
-3115 GGDQPEAVDV
+3115 GGDKPEAVDV
-3125 TIERGGDVIAK
+3125 TVERDGDVVAK
-3136 APSVISYA
+3136 APSAVSYA
-3144 ANSNVGTI
+3144 ANSNVGTLS
-3152 NEPMH
+3152 EPMR
-3157 ISFLGTEGGLYV
+3157 ISFLGTEGGLYI
-3169 YPSPFHSQ
+3169 YPSPFYSQ
-3177 LKIRANVDRNAQT
+3177 LKIRATVDRDAYT
-3190 DVFVSDMSG
+3190 DVYVSDMSG
-3199 KRVVAWDNCNDNGN
+3199 KRIVAWNDCNAGGN
-3213 VDITWNAGNTV
+3213 VDITWNAGNSV
-3224 PSGVYIVSISVDG
+3224 PAGVYIVSIAVDG

>member
-1 MKRRREKQ
+1 MKRRRLQQ
-9 PPPYLDRRFAGNSVS
+9 PPPYLDGRLADNSVS
-24 MRRFMRTSAGRFMQ
+24 MQRSMRTSAGRFMQ

-53 ASAYDD
+53 ASADD
-59 WQDKWISQWYDAENA
+59 WNNAWIKQRFNPVNA
-74 TIVLDIR
+74 TLELDIR
-81 VYQSW
+81 VYQDW
-86 GGGAPDGH
+86 GASGDGH
-94 CGFIGGDG
+94 CGFCRKNGY
-102 NLTVNVAGYGI
+102 LTVNVAGKEIKLRGPEDKWTSLEVGGDQVTGI
-113 RINGPDDTWDKPGDL
+113 DY
-128 GKYVKND
+128 KY
-135 KGGKLDEK
+135 
-143 VAVQWLGSRKVD
+143 VQWLGKLTD
-155 GDKTAYFLK
+155 PTNGKKAYYLRLIIPLK
-164 ITVPLTQD
+164 
-172 RLKSDQVV
+172 QVNSSESV
-180 EYKGKWWRRA
+180 TYTGKWWRRGRDDNNV
-190 TAAKDQEVEF
+190 THTVNIK
-200 SEKVDTRYG
+200 TNYG
-209 CTPTKI
+209 CTKTVI
-215 TNAYYGVRGNKPGY
+215 TGGRYYVLNSTPGY
-229 VIAWKKDGT
+229 IIFFKKDGK
-238 ATKNSIDKKGHL
+238 ASDYSIDSYGSFV
-250 RLCYSNGDP
+250 LCNSAGEEISGIGSVSASNTSGSFF
-259 VPDIST
+259 VST
-265 DNPSLYSSGE
+265 DKMS
-275 FFIPVES
+275 
-282 LNLDNPSEYKIIQHY
+282 LDNFSDYKVKQKYTPS
-297 EPTYNKEVVYEI
+297 YNKQVTY
-309 SSSNNKTR
+309 STLSDSHTR

-324 EISANYDQVTRKA
+324 EISADYNQVTRKA

-359 IKSTDNATDAVE
+359 IKSTDKATNAVE
-371 TIAQNI
+371 TTTQNI
-377 KYMAGKTAYSYE
+377 QYMAGKTAYSYE

-397 LDYEFSVRRS
+397 LNYEFSIKRS
-407 HTGTSDVW
+407 HTGNSDVW

-427 SAKHCNVTAGSVHAV
+427 SAKHSNVTAGSVHAV

-461 SSGTKAVLTRLNV
+461 SSGTKAVITRINV
-474 TNNTTDNIE
+474 TTNTTDNIE
-483 LSKEDFKRGKYVD
+483 LSKEEFLSGKYVD
-496 KMITVCNEYSY
+496 DMIMVCNEYRY
-507 RLTVKPAEAYGTLTP
+507 RLTVKPTEAYGTLPT
-522 VEAPEAIMP
+522 VAAPESIMP

-538 TFTAGKGYYSDRV
+538 AFTAGKGYYSDRV

-594 YNDVNAIPGVVYDY
+594 YNDVNAIPGIVYDY
-608 RIKGQVMCSGNLL
+608 RIRGQVMCSGKLI
-621 ESDEVLTDVGFRTPT
+621 ESDEKLTDVGFRTPT
-636 GDVYGRVTFESGQ
+636 GDIYGRVTFESGQ

-715 KLAYNGKKIEFTAGS
+715 KLAYNGKKIEFTAGT
-730 QTLKTPKKLSD
+730 QTLKTPKKLSE
-741 YASSAQFVHLSAV
+741 YVSSDQFVHLSAV
-754 ASATHL
+754 ANDTHL
-760 IIYINGM
+760 IIYINGQ
-767 AVAEAERTAQITG
+767 AVAEAERTAQITA

-807 DTIANDYDRYIVG
+807 DTIASDYNRYLVG

-855 ATGVTISSKD
+855 ATNVTTSSKD

-1070 KMTAEARETTLNHV
+1070 QMTATKHEETLNHF
-1084 KGVYVSKQHQN
+1084 KGVYAKKQYDN
-1095 RVAYDGNKITIY
+1095 RVVYEGNKITIY
-1107 PDAETGEFYADLI
+1107 PNAETGEFFADLI

-1201 QDFFGKEELSISTL
+1201 QDFFGKEELGISTL

-1226 DPDNAAQPY
+1226 NPAQPY

-1292 GTQEDITTDENGE
+1292 GTQEDITTDEKGE
-1305 AVWTF
+1305 AEWTF

-1504 TREMYQANPSEY
+1504 TREMYLANPSEY
-1516 ELFGDVTPENSEYL
+1516 ELFGSVTPESNEYL

-1577 DFQAMANNTKLPVY
+1577 DFQAMANNTKKPVY
-1591 VSKLAADDPNFGKS
+1591 VSKLAVDDPNFGKS

-1613 ANANDP
+1613 ANANTP
-1619 LDGPSY
+1619 TDGPSY

-1719 DESLTTEHG
+1719 DESFTTEHG

-1760 AGYKNGDQY
+1760 AGYKDGDQY
-1769 IKYKDMKDEEGQTFS
+1769 IKYKDMKNEEGQTFS

-1808 EPGQHVINEATV
+1808 EPGQHVIDEATV

-1831 DFIENVPSGKS
+1831 DFVENVPSGKS

-1944 PSATDVNLKK
+1944 PSATDVKLKK

-1965 PTAEVNGVQKHYMD
+1965 PTTEVNGVQKHYMD

-2015 YNDKTLYDQAL
+2015 YDDETLYDRAVKK
-2026 TNGMNAEMIKAAD
+2026 GMNAEMIKAAD
-2039 AGTIKYRWFLDD
+2039 AGTIKYRWFMDD
-2051 LQDQR
+2051 QQDQR

-2066 INNEEVFN
+2066 INNEEVYN

-2101 TVNDEVMLTF
+2101 TVNDEVMLRF

-2123 NFSVTGI
+2123 NFSVTGV

-2142 RLDGQNDELVS
+2142 RLDGKNDVLVS

-2167 MWTLADKPQDA
+2167 MWTLADKAQDA
-2178 VLFSQGNANSS
+2178 VLFSQGNANSA

-2204 ADKTIVSDK
+2204 AEKTIVSDK

-2242 QLISAAEVGEYNGE
+2242 QLISAAEAGEYNGE

-2265 DGNGHFAGKMHGAR
+2265 DGSGHFAGRMHGAR
-2279 IWDKVLTPARLQ
+2279 IWDKVMTPARLQ

-2305 IAYYPMSEAKGSV
+2305 IAYYPMAEAKGSV

-2351 LKLSSGSS
+2351 VKLSSGSS
-2359 CVVDNTMDYTIE
+2359 CVVDNSMDYTIE

-2391 DGKEMGGSLN
+2391 DGEEMGGSLN

-2483 LQQETVDNFFKG
+2483 LQQERADNFFKG

-2509 TLVENGNSNRLDGTE
+2509 TLVENGNSNRLDGAE

-2535 YIEWQGV
+2535 YTEWQGV

-2564 AVAVGGD
+2564 AVVVGGD

-2644 QLKWSDNALTVAKKL
+2644 QLKWSDRALTVVKKL
-2659 NEEKTIK
+2659 NEEKTLK

-2680 IENLPSWLEAEP
+2680 VENLPSWLEAEP

-2744 PEWTVNPAD
+2744 PEWTVNAAD

-2811 VNNSDLEF
+2811 VNGSDLEF

-2863 NISLNEGW
+2863 NITLNEGW

-2931 VHSSAPQSLH
+2931 VHSSAPQNLH

-3055 NADDANAYFPYSANM
+3055 DADGTNAYFPYSANM
-3070 TAVVEVEGVSL
+3070 TAVVEVEGVEL

-3093 EPRGYAEAIELPD
+3093 EPRGYAEGITLPD
-3106 GRTIFMLTV
+3106 GRTIFMLAV
-3115 GGDQPEAVDV
+3115 GGDKPEAVDV
-3125 TIERGGDVIAK
+3125 TIERGGNIIAK
-3136 APSVISYA
+3136 APSDISYA

-3157 ISFLGTEGGLYV
+3157 ISFLGTDGGLYV
-3169 YPSPFHSQ
+3169 YPSPFYSQ
-3177 LKIRANVDRNAQT
+3177 LKIRAMVDRDAYA
-3190 DVFVSDMSG
+3190 DVYVTDMSG
-3199 KRVVAWDNCNDNGN
+3199 KRVVAWNDCNAGGN

>member
-1 MKRRREKQ
+1 MKRRRLQQ

-24 MRRFMRTSAGRFMQ
+24 TQRSMRTSAGRFMQ
-38 FFLCVMML
+38 FFLCVVML

-53 ASAYDD
+53 ASADD
-59 WQDKWISQWYDAENA
+59 WNNAWIKQRFNPVNA
-74 TIVLDIR
+74 TLELDIR
-81 VYQSW
+81 VYQDW
-86 GGGAPDGH
+86 GGSGDGH
-94 CGFIGGDG
+94 CGFCRGDG
-102 NLTVNVAGYGI
+102 YLTVNVAGKEIKLRGPEDKWTSLEVGGDQVTGI
-113 RINGPDDTWDKPGDL
+113 DY
-128 GKYVKND
+128 KY
-135 KGGKLDEK
+135 
-143 VAVQWLGSRKVD
+143 VQWLGKSTD
-155 GDKTAYFLK
+155 PTNDKKAYYLRLIIPLK
-164 ITVPLTQD
+164 
-172 RLKSDQVV
+172 QVNSSESV
-180 EYKGKWWRRA
+180 TYTGKWWRRGRSDNNV
-190 TAAKDQEVEF
+190 THTVNIK
-200 SEKVDTRYG
+200 TNYG
-209 CTPTKI
+209 CTKTVI
-215 TNAYYGVRGNKPGY
+215 TGGRYYVLNRTPGY
-229 VIAWKKDGT
+229 IIFFKKDGK
-238 ATKNSIDKKGHL
+238 ASDYSIDSYGSFV
-250 RLCYSNGDP
+250 LCNSAGEEISGIGSVSASNTSGSFF
-259 VPDIST
+259 VPT
-265 DNPSLYSSGE
+265 DKMS
-275 FFIPVES
+275 
-282 LNLDNPSEYKIIQHY
+282 LDNFSDYKVKQKYTPS
-297 EPTYNKEVVYEI
+297 YNKQVTY
-309 SSSNNKTR
+309 STLSDSHTR

-324 EISANYDQVTRKA
+324 EISADYDQVTRKA

-359 IKSTDNATDAVE
+359 IKSTDKATNAVE
-371 TIAQNI
+371 TTTQNI
-377 KYMAGKTAYSYE
+377 QYMAGKTAYSYE

-397 LDYEFSVRRS
+397 LNYEFSIKRS
-407 HTGTSDVW
+407 HTGNSDVW

-427 SAKHCNVTAGSVHAV
+427 SAKHSNVTAGSVHAV

-461 SSGTKAVLTRLNV
+461 SSGTKAVITRINV
-474 TNNTTDNIE
+474 TTNTTDNIE
-483 LSKEDFKRGKYVD
+483 LSKEEFLSGKYVD
-496 KMITVCNEYSY
+496 DMIMVCNEYRY
-507 RLTVKPAEAYGTLTP
+507 RLTVKPTEAYGTLPT
-522 VEAPEAIMP
+522 VAAPESIMP

-538 TFTAGKGYYSDRV
+538 AFTAGKGYYSDRV

-594 YNDVNAIPGVVYDY
+594 YNDVNAIPGIVYDY
-608 RIKGQVMCSGNLL
+608 RIRGQVMCSGKLI
-621 ESDEVLTDVGFRTPT
+621 ESDEKLTDVGFRTPT
-636 GDVYGRVTFESGQ
+636 GDIYGRVTFESGQ

-715 KLAYNGKKIEFTAGS
+715 KLAYNGKKIEFTAGT

-754 ASATHL
+754 ANDTHL
-760 IIYINGM
+760 YIYVNGL

-807 DTIANDYDRYIVG
+807 DTIASDYNRYLVG

-855 ATGVTISSKD
+855 ATNVTTSSKD

-1070 KMTAEARETTLNHV
+1070 QMTATKHEETLNHF
-1084 KGVYVSKQHQN
+1084 KGVYAKKQYDN
-1095 RVAYDGNKITIY
+1095 RVVYEGNKITIY
-1107 PDAETGEFYADLI
+1107 PNAETGEFFADLI

-1292 GTQEDITTDENGE
+1292 GTQEDITTDEKGE
-1305 AVWTF
+1305 AEWTF

-1504 TREMYQANPSEY
+1504 TREMYLANPTEY
-1516 ELFGDVTPENSEYL
+1516 ELFGSVTPESNEYL

-1577 DFQAMANNTKLPVY
+1577 DFQAMANNTKKPVY
-1591 VSKLAADDPNFGKS
+1591 VSKLAVDDPNFGKS

-1613 ANANDP
+1613 ANANTP
-1619 LDGPSY
+1619 TDGPSY
-1625 KIYAPAGQPLKEDTI
+1625 KIYAPAGLPLKEDTI

-1719 DESLTTEHG
+1719 DESFTTEHG

-1741 GYVLAEEGSDYI
+1741 GYVLAEEGSDYL

-1760 AGYKNGDQY
+1760 AGYKDGDQY
-1769 IKYKDMKDEEGQTFS
+1769 IKYKDMKNEEGQTFS

-1808 EPGQHVINEATV
+1808 EPGQHVIDEATV

-1831 DFIENVPSGKS
+1831 DFVENVPSGKS

-1857 DNWYNLVIDDSS
+1857 DNWYNLVIDDGS

-1874 QLLIDGAPIGNGRAL
+1874 QLLMDGAPIGNGRAL

-1944 PSATDVNLKK
+1944 PSATDVKLKK

-2015 YNDKTLYDQAL
+2015 YDDETLYDQAVKK
-2026 TNGMNAEMIKAAD
+2026 GMNAEMIKAAD
-2039 AGTIKYRWFLDD
+2039 AGTIKYRWFMDD
-2051 LQDQR
+2051 QQDQR

-2066 INNEEVFN
+2066 INNEEVYN
-2074 YSAVHS
+2074 YSAVHT

-2101 TVNDEVMLTF
+2101 TVNDEVMLRF

-2123 NFSVTGI
+2123 NFSVTGV

-2142 RLDGQNDELVS
+2142 RLDGKNDVLVS

-2167 MWTLADKPQDA
+2167 MWTLADKAQDA
-2178 VLFSQGNANSS
+2178 VLFSQGNANSA

-2204 ADKTIVSDK
+2204 AEKTIVSDK

-2265 DGNGHFAGKMHGAR
+2265 DGSGHFAGRMHGAR
-2279 IWDKVLTPARLQ
+2279 IWDKVMTPARLQ

-2305 IAYYPMSEAKGSV
+2305 IAYYPMAEAKGSV

-2351 LKLSSGSS
+2351 VKLSSGSS
-2359 CVVDNTMDYTIE
+2359 CVVDSSMDYTIE

-2391 DGKEMGGSLN
+2391 DGEEMGGSLN

-2483 LQQETVDNFFKG
+2483 LQQERADNFFKG

-2644 QLKWSDNALTVAKKL
+2644 QLKWSDRALTVVKKL
-2659 NEEKTIK
+2659 NEEKTLK

-2680 IENLPSWLEAEP
+2680 VENLPSWLEAEP
-2692 ASGTIDPTSSADIVL
+2692 ASGTIDPTASADIVL

-2811 VNNSDLEF
+2811 VNGSDLEF

-2863 NISLNEGW
+2863 NITLNEGW

-2884 DLNKLLADGKWTSD
+2884 DLNKLLANGKWISD

-3022 YMLQRQSQDDAVL
+3022 YMLQRQSQDDAQL

-3055 NADDANAYFPYSANM
+3055 NADGTNAYFPYSANM
-3070 TAVVEVEGVSL
+3070 TAVVEVEGVEL
-3081 QQGDRLVSYVAG
+3081 QQGDRLVSYVGG
-3093 EPRGYAEAIELPD
+3093 EPRGYAEGITLPD
-3106 GRTIFMLTV
+3106 GRTIFMLAV
-3115 GGDQPEAVDV
+3115 GGDKPEAVDV

-3169 YPSPFHSQ
+3169 YPSPFYSQ
-3177 LKIRANVDRNAQT
+3177 LKIRAMVDRDAYA
-3190 DVFVSDMSG
+3190 DVYVTDMSG
-3199 KRVVAWDNCNDNGN
+3199 KRVVAWNDCNAGGN

-3224 PSGVYIVSISVDG
+3224 PAGVYIVSITVDG

>member
-1 MKRRREKQ
+1 MKRRRLQQ

-24 MRRFMRTSAGRFMQ
+24 TRRSMRTSAGRFMQ
-38 FFLCVMML
+38 FFLCVVML

-53 ASAYDD
+53 ASADD
-59 WQDKWISQWYDAENA
+59 WNNAWIKQRFNPVNA
-74 TIVLDIR
+74 TLELDIR
-81 VYQSW
+81 VYQDW
-86 GGGAPDGH
+86 GASGNGH
-94 CGFIGGDG
+94 CGFCRDDG
-102 NLTVNVAGYGI
+102 YLTVNVAGKEIKLRGPKNEWTSLEVGSDQVTGI
-113 RINGPDDTWDKPGDL
+113 DY
-128 GKYVKND
+128 KY
-135 KGGKLDEK
+135 
-143 VAVQWLGSRKVD
+143 VQWLGKSTDPTNGK
-155 GDKTAYFLK
+155 KAYYLRLIIPLK
-164 ITVPLTQD
+164 
-172 RLKSDQVV
+172 QVNSSESV
-180 EYKGKWWRRA
+180 TYTGKWWRRGRDDNNV
-190 TAAKDQEVEF
+190 THTVNIK
-200 SEKVDTRYG
+200 TNYG
-209 CTPTKI
+209 CTKTVI
-215 TNAYYGVRGNKPGY
+215 TGGRYYVLNRTPGY
-229 VIAWKKDGT
+229 IIFFKKDGK
-238 ATKNSIDKKGHL
+238 ASDYSIDSYGSFV
-250 RLCYSNGDP
+250 LCNSTGEEISGIGSVSASNTSGSFF
-259 VPDIST
+259 VPT
-265 DNPSLYSSGE
+265 DKMS
-275 FFIPVES
+275 
-282 LNLDNPSEYKIIQHY
+282 LDNFSDYNVKQKYTPS
-297 EPTYNKEVVYEI
+297 YNKQVTY
-309 SSSNNKTR
+309 STLSDSHTR

-324 EISANYDQVTRKA
+324 EISADYNQVTRKA

-359 IKSTDNATDAVE
+359 IKSTDKATNAVE
-371 TIAQNI
+371 TTTQNI
-377 KYMAGKTAYSYE
+377 QYMAGKTAYSYE

-397 LDYEFSVRRS
+397 LNYEFSIKRS
-407 HTGTSDVW
+407 HTGNSDVW

-427 SAKHCNVTAGSVHAV
+427 SAKHSNVTAGSVHAV

-461 SSGTKAVLTRLNV
+461 SSGTKAVITRINV
-474 TNNTTDNIE
+474 TTNTTDNIE
-483 LSKEDFKRGKYVD
+483 LSKEEFLSGKYVD
-496 KMITVCNEYSY
+496 DMIMVCNEYRY
-507 RLTVKPAEAYGTLTP
+507 RLTVKPTEAYGTLPT
-522 VEAPEAIMP
+522 VAAPESVMP

-538 TFTAGKGYYSDRV
+538 AFTAGKGYYSDRV

-574 DTDYKQIAVTE
+574 DADYKQIAVTE

-594 YNDVNAIPGVVYDY
+594 YNDVNAIPGIVYDY
-608 RIKGQVMCSGNLL
+608 RIRGQVMCSGKLI
-621 ESDEVLTDVGFRTPT
+621 ESDEKLTDVGFRTPT
-636 GDVYGRVTFESGQ
+636 GDIYGRVTFESGQ

-715 KLAYNGKKIEFTAGS
+715 KLAYNGKKIEFTAGT

-754 ASATHL
+754 ANDTHL
-760 IIYINGM
+760 YIYVNGL

-807 DTIANDYDRYIVG
+807 DTIASDYNRYLVG

-855 ATGVTISSKD
+855 ATNVTTSSKD

-1070 KMTAEARETTLNHV
+1070 QMTATKHEETLNHF
-1084 KGVYVSKQHQN
+1084 KGVYAKKQYDN
-1095 RVAYDGNKITIY
+1095 RVVYEGNKITIY
-1107 PDAETGEFYADLI
+1107 PNAETGEFFADLI

-1235 TLGVPV
+1235 ALGVPV

-1292 GTQEDITTDENGE
+1292 GTQEDITTDEKGE
-1305 AVWTF
+1305 AEWTF

-1504 TREMYQANPSEY
+1504 TREMYLANPTEY
-1516 ELFGDVTPENSEYL
+1516 ELFGSVTPESNEYL

-1562 EDVRNKLLHQQAEGV
+1562 EDVRNKLLHQSAEGV
-1577 DFQAMANNTKLPVY
+1577 DFQAMANNTKKPVY
-1591 VSKLAADDPNFGKS
+1591 VSKLAVDDPNFGKS

-1613 ANANDP
+1613 ANANTP
-1619 LDGPSY
+1619 TDGPSY

-1719 DESLTTEHG
+1719 DESFTTEHG

-1741 GYVLAEEGSDYI
+1741 GYVLAEEGSDYL

-1760 AGYKNGDQY
+1760 AGYKDGDQY
-1769 IKYKDMKDEEGQTFS
+1769 IKYKDMKNEEGQTFS

-1831 DFIENVPSGKS
+1831 DFVENVPSGKS

-1944 PSATDVNLKK
+1944 PSATDVSLKK

-1965 PTAEVNGVQKHYMD
+1965 PTTEVNGVQKHYMD

-2015 YNDKTLYDQAL
+2015 YNDQTLYDQAVK
-2026 TNGMNAEMIKAAD
+2026 NGMNAEMIKAAD
-2039 AGTIKYRWFLDD
+2039 AGTIKYRWFMDD
-2051 LQDQR
+2051 QQDQR

-2066 INNEEVFN
+2066 INNEEVYN

-2142 RLDGQNDELVS
+2142 RLDGKNDELVS

-2265 DGNGHFAGKMHGAR
+2265 DGSGHFAGKMHGAR

-2291 TNSLTMLSGAESNL
+2291 TNSLTLLSGAESNL

-2359 CVVDNTMDYTIE
+2359 CVVDSSMDYTIE

-2391 DGKEMGGSLN
+2391 DGEEMGGSLN

-2483 LQQETVDNFFKG
+2483 LQQERADNFFKG

-2644 QLKWSDNALTVAKKL
+2644 QLKWSDNALTVVKKL

-2680 IENLPSWLEAEP
+2680 VENLPSWLEAEP

-2744 PEWTVNPAD
+2744 PEWMVNPAD

-2811 VNNSDLEF
+2811 VNGSDLEF

-2839 FENNAVVGSPS
+2839 FENNAVVGSPA

-2863 NISLNEGW
+2863 NITLNEGW

-2931 VHSSAPQSLH
+2931 VHSSAPQNLH

-3055 NADDANAYFPYSANM
+3055 NADGTNAYFPYSANM
-3070 TAVVEVEGVSL
+3070 TAVVEVEGVEL

-3093 EPRGYAEAIELPD
+3093 EPRGYAEGITLPD
-3106 GRTIFMLTV
+3106 GRTIFMLAV
-3115 GGDQPEAVDV
+3115 GGDKPEAVDV
-3125 TIERGGDVIAK
+3125 TIERGGNIIAK
-3136 APSVISYA
+3136 APSAISYA

-3157 ISFLGTEGGLYV
+3157 ISFLGTEDGLYV
-3169 YPSPFHSQ
+3169 YPSPFYSQ
-3177 LKIRANVDRNAQT
+3177 LKIRAMVDRDAYA
-3190 DVFVSDMSG
+3190 DVYVTDMSG
-3199 KRVVAWDNCNDNGN
+3199 KRVVTWNDCNAGGN

>member
-9 PPPYLDRRFAGNSVS
+9 PPPYLDGRVAGNSVS
-24 MRRFMRTSAGRFMQ
+24 ARRSMRTPAGRFMQ

-53 ASAYDD
+53 ASAQTNWKNEWNWVNFNPADG
-59 WQDKWISQWYDAENA
+59 
-74 TIVLDIR
+74 TLDLYIR
-81 VYQSW
+81 IFQHW
-86 GGGAPDGH
+86 GGNNAGH
-94 CGFIGGDG
+94 CGFCTSSG
-102 NLTVNVAGYGI
+102 NLTVDVAGYKLEIGGED
-113 RINGPDDTWDKPGDL
+113 NFTDDSKG
-128 GKYVKND
+128 YVKSKPELPD
-135 KGGKLDEK
+135 ECVEWVGKILD
-143 VAVQWLGSRKVD
+143 D
-155 GDKTAYFLK
+155 AYYVLVKIPLK
-164 ITVPLTQD
+164 QAHLNSSVTVNY
-172 RLKSDQVV
+172 R
-180 EYKGKWWRRA
+180 GKWWREGIA
-190 TAAKDQEVEF
+190 GDNTVKDDKTVSTAYTCAE
-200 SEKVDTRYG
+200 
-209 CTPTKI
+209 TKI
-215 TNAYYGVRGNKPGY
+215 TQGYYGVQGNTPGY
-229 VIAWKKDGT
+229 FLNIEKGNSSGNNSVDNYGQYILCNSAGT
-238 ATKNSIDKKGHL
+238 AIDGVAKIEA
-250 RLCYSNGDP
+250 SNTAGTFF
-259 VPDIST
+259 VPT
-265 DNPSLYSSGE
+265 NK
-275 FFIPVES
+275 
-282 LNLDNPSEYKIIQHY
+282 LNLDNSLDYIVKQVFTPDFNKGVTFTTEGPSH
-297 EPTYNKEVVYEI
+297 
-309 SSSNNKTR
+309 TR

-324 EISANYDQVTRKA
+324 EISANYNQVTRKI
-337 KVNWNLSAAPTQNC
+337 KVNWNLSAAPTQNY
-351 IEDNMVLT
+351 IQDQMELT
-359 IKSTDNATDAVE
+359 IKSTEVGTSTE
-371 TIAQNI
+371 KTTTQNI
-377 KYMAGKTAYSYE
+377 SYLAGRTAYSYE

-397 LDYEFSVRRS
+397 YNYEFTIRRL
-407 HTGTSDVW
+407 HTKNYAAW
-415 NNAFSKHTSLSA
+415 NNMYSKRTSLSA
-427 SAKHCNVTAGSVHAV
+427 SAKHSNVTAGSVHAV

-453 WQTEGDIW
+453 WQTNGDIW
-461 SSGTKAVLTRLNV
+461 SSGTKAVLTRINV
-474 TNNTTDNIE
+474 TTNTTDDIE
-483 LSKEDFKRGKYVD
+483 LSKEEFLSGKYVD
-496 KMITVCNEYSY
+496 DMIMVCNEYRY
-507 RLTVKPAEAYGTLTP
+507 RLTVKPAEAYGTLPT
-522 VEAPEAIMP
+522 VAAPESIMP
-531 TSIGNLV
+531 TSIGDLV
-538 TFTAGKGYYSDRV
+538 AFTAGKGYYSDRV

-594 YNDVNAIPGVVYDY
+594 YNDVNAVPGVVYDY
-608 RIKGQVMCSGNLL
+608 QIKGQVMCSGNLL

-636 GDVYGRVTFESGQ
+636 GDIYGRVTFESGQ

-659 PTEGSGVPGKSY
+659 PTDGSGVPGKSY

-715 KLAYNGKKIEFTAGS
+715 KLAYNDKKVEFTAGT
-730 QTLKTPKKLSD
+730 QTLKTPKKLSE
-741 YASSAQFVHLSAV
+741 YVSSDQFVHLSAV

-760 IIYINGM
+760 IIYINGQ

-795 DEVRLWNKALNA
+795 DEVRLWNKALSA
-807 DTIANDYDRYIVG
+807 DTIASDYDRYLVG

-855 ATGVTISSKD
+855 ATGVKISSKD
-865 IPTSAQLGY
+865 IPTSAQLGH
-874 SSYTA
+874 SSYTSV
-879 TDGSYQIRS
+879 DGSYQIRS

-935 KISGKVM
+935 NISGKVM

-1038 TKQEAFP
+1038 TKQEELP

-1058 VRIELTYQNDAY
+1058 VRIELTYQNEAY
-1070 KMTAEARETTLNHV
+1070 KMTAAPRETTLNHF
-1084 KGVYVSKQHQN
+1084 KGAYVSKQHQN

-1107 PDAETGEFYADLI
+1107 PDAETGEFFADLI

-1190 IIVKEKVKGKL
+1190 ILVKEKVKGKL
-1201 QDFFGKEELSISTL
+1201 QDFFGKEELTVATL

-1226 DPDNAAQPY
+1226 NPDNAAQPY

-1292 GTQEDITTDENGE
+1292 GTQENITTDENGE
-1305 AVWTF
+1305 AEWTF
-1310 QVNNPEMTSAL
+1310 QVNNPEMTSAM

-1326 DMTYSENSESTSSTT
+1326 DMTYSEDSQSTSSTT
-1341 INWKGGFDG
+1341 INWKEGFDG

-1355 AIVIGAKTLGSDF
+1355 AVVVGAKIMGSDF

-1400 TSTYEG
+1400 TSSYEG

-1415 NEAKVGAK
+1415 NEAKIGLELMTFAGVGAGK
-1423 VITFTGLGAGVVNE
+1423 ITNNE
-1437 NDVKNEF
+1437 IKDEY
-1444 SFGASHS
+1444 SFGVSHS
-1451 ETIGGTDS
+1451 ETIGGTDT

-1478 VGSDGDLFVGYST
+1478 VGADGDLFVGFST

-1496 KTENIAVT
+1496 KTQNIAVVS
-1504 TREMYQANPSEY
+1504 REMYQSAPNKY
-1516 ELFGDVTPENSEYL
+1516 ELFGDVTPAANDYL
-1530 LVKTTGLGLSQ
+1530 LVKATGLGLSQ
-1541 KYGTMFTYPQV
+1541 KYGTMFIYPQV
-1552 HIEQVLLPKL
+1552 HIEKVLLPKL
-1562 EDVRNKLLHQQAEGV
+1562 EEVRNSMLHQQSEAL
-1577 DFQAMANNTKLPVY
+1577 DFQAMADNTKLPVY
-1591 VSKLAADDPNFGKS
+1591 VSKLATDDPNYGKS
-1605 NNDKVFKG
+1605 NNDKVFGG
-1613 ANANDP
+1613 ANADDP
-1619 LDGPSY
+1619 CDGPSY
-1625 KIYAPAGQPLKEDTI
+1625 KIYAPKGVVMKEDTI
-1640 MFLNQS
+1640 MYLNQS
-1646 IDNWKM
+1646 IENWKT

-1676 SYEYSEEYEVGRSET
+1676 SYEYSEEYGVGRSET
-1691 QRFSILI
+1691 TRFSLLV
-1698 GAQFTN
+1698 GAQYSTN
-1704 NFGWTLNGTGMVLTV
+1704 VGWGFDGTGFVLNI
-1719 DESLTTEHG
+1719 DEKVTTEHG
-1728 GEFSTEET
+1728 GEFTNEET

-1760 AGYKNGDQY
+1760 AGYKDGDQY
-1769 IKYKDMKDEEGQTFS
+1769 INYKDMKDEEGQTFS
-1784 TFIFKTRGGATSCPY
+1784 TFIFKTRGGATSCPF

-2015 YNDKTLYDQAL
+2015 YNDQALYDQAVK
-2026 TNGMNAEMIKAAD
+2026 NGMNAEMIKAAD
-2039 AGTIKYRWFLDD
+2039 AGTIKYSWFMDD

-2066 INNEEVFN
+2066 INNAEVYN

-2101 TVNDEVMLTF
+2101 TVNDEVKLTF

-2142 RLDGQNDELVS
+2142 RLDGKNDELVS
-2153 EFQRNWSGKNLTIE
+2153 EFQRNWSGKNLTVE
-2167 MWTLADKPQDA
+2167 MWTLADKAQDA
-2178 VLFSQGNANSS
+2178 VLFSQGNANSA

-2265 DGNGHFAGKMHGAR
+2265 DGSGHFAGKMHGAR

-2305 IAYYPMSEAKGSV
+2305 IAYYPMSEAKGDV

-2331 GGEWANP
+2331 GAEWANP
-2338 EGRAAAFNGKDQY
+2338 EGRAVAFNGKDQY

-2391 DGKEMGGSLN
+2391 DGEDMGGSLN

-2419 RVACDGSFADN
+2419 RVACDGSYADN
-2430 DWHHVAVA
+2430 DWHHVAV
-2438 VNRTSGRGQIYVDG
+2438 NRTSGRAQIYVDG

-2483 LQQETVDNFFKG
+2483 LQQEKADNFFKG

-2509 TLVENGNSNRLDGTE
+2509 TLVENGNSNRLDGAE

-2542 KELQFSLMD
+2542 KELQFSLKD

-2571 VETKASAPVKAKG
+2571 VETKTSAPVKAKG

-2644 QLKWSDNALTVAKKL
+2644 QLKWSDRALTVVKKL
-2659 NEEKTIK
+2659 NEEKTIR
-2666 VKALNK
+2666 VKALNN

-2692 ASGTIDPTSSADIVL
+2692 ASGTIDPTASEDIVL

-2744 PEWTVNPAD
+2744 PDWTVNAAD

-2811 VNNSDLEF
+2811 VSSDKLEF

-2830 IAQSEKPIS
+2830 IAESEKPIS

-2863 NISLNEGW
+2863 NITLNEGW

-2898 DQVKSEQYG
+2898 DQVKNEQYG

-2916 WVGQLTEIDNDQMYL
+2916 WMGQLTAIDNDQMYL
-2931 VHSSAPQSLH
+2931 VHSSQPQSLH
-2941 ISGPAVDPTSHKLT
+2941 ISGPVVDPTSHKLT

-2960 EDGTP
+2960 ADGTA

-3022 YMLQRQSQDDAVL
+3022 YMLQRQSQDDAQL

-3044 RKAKAAMAAAK
+3044 RKAKAVK
-3055 NADDANAYFPYSANM
+3055 SADEPTAYFPYSANM
-3070 TAVVEVEGVSL
+3070 TAVVEVEGVEL

-3093 EPRGYAEAIELPD
+3093 EPRGYAEAIALPD
-3106 GRTIFMLTV
+3106 GRTVFMLTI
-3115 GGDQPEAVDV
+3115 GGDKPEAVDV
-3125 TIERGGDVIAK
+3125 TIERDGDVVAK
-3136 APSVISYA
+3136 APSAVSYA
-3144 ANSNVGTI
+3144 ANSNVGTLS
-3152 NEPMH
+3152 EPMR
-3157 ISFLGTEGGLYV
+3157 ISFLGTEGGLYI
-3169 YPSPFHSQ
+3169 YPSPFYSQ
-3177 LKIRANVDRNAQT
+3177 LKIRAIVDRDAYT
-3190 DVFVSDMSG
+3190 DVYVSDMSG
-3199 KRVVAWDNCNDNGN
+3199 KRIVAWNDCNAGGN
-3213 VDITWNAGNTV
+3213 VDITWNAGNSV
-3224 PSGVYIVSISVDG
+3224 PAGVYIVSIAVDG

>member
-1 MKRRREKQ
+1 MKRRRLQQ

-24 MRRFMRTSAGRFMQ
+24 TRRSMRTSAGRFMQ
-38 FFLCVMML
+38 FFLCVVML

-53 ASAYDD
+53 ASADD
-59 WQDKWISQWYDAENA
+59 WNNAWIKQRFNPVNA
-74 TIVLDIR
+74 TLELDIR
-81 VYQSW
+81 VYQDW
-86 GGGAPDGH
+86 GGSGNGH
-94 CGFIGGDG
+94 CGFCRDDG
-102 NLTVNVAGYGI
+102 YLTVNVAGKEIKLRGPKNEWTSLEVGSDQVTGI
-113 RINGPDDTWDKPGDL
+113 DY
-128 GKYVKND
+128 KY
-135 KGGKLDEK
+135 
-143 VAVQWLGSRKVD
+143 VQWLGKSTDPTNGK
-155 GDKTAYFLK
+155 KAYYLRLIIPLK
-164 ITVPLTQD
+164 
-172 RLKSDQVV
+172 QVNSSESV
-180 EYKGKWWRRA
+180 TYTGKWWRRGRDDNNV
-190 TAAKDQEVEF
+190 THTVNIK
-200 SEKVDTRYG
+200 TNYG
-209 CTPTKI
+209 CTKTVI
-215 TNAYYGVRGNKPGY
+215 TGGRYYVLNRTPGY
-229 VIAWKKDGT
+229 IIFFKKDGK
-238 ATKNSIDKKGHL
+238 ASDYSIDSYGSFV
-250 RLCYSNGDP
+250 LCNSAGEEISGIGSVSASNTSGSFF
-259 VPDIST
+259 VPT
-265 DNPSLYSSGE
+265 DKMS
-275 FFIPVES
+275 
-282 LNLDNPSEYKIIQHY
+282 LDNFSDYKVKQKYTPS
-297 EPTYNKEVVYEI
+297 YNKQVTY
-309 SSSNNKTR
+309 STLSDSHTR

-324 EISANYDQVTRKA
+324 EISADYNQVTRKA

-359 IKSTDNATDAVE
+359 IKSTDKATNAVE
-371 TIAQNI
+371 TTTQNI
-377 KYMAGKTAYSYE
+377 QYMAGKTAYSYE

-397 LDYEFSVRRS
+397 LNYEFSIKRS
-407 HTGTSDVW
+407 HTGNSDVW

-427 SAKHCNVTAGSVHAV
+427 SAKHSNVTAGSVHAV

-461 SSGTKAVLTRLNV
+461 SSGTKAVITRINV
-474 TNNTTDNIE
+474 TTNTTDNIE
-483 LSKEDFKRGKYVD
+483 LSKEEFLSGKYVD
-496 KMITVCNEYSY
+496 DMIMVCNEYRY
-507 RLTVKPAEAYGTLTP
+507 RLTVKPTEAYGTLPT
-522 VEAPEAIMP
+522 VAAPESIMP

-538 TFTAGKGYYSDRV
+538 AFTAGKGYYSDRV

-594 YNDVNAIPGVVYDY
+594 YNDVNAIPGIVYDY
-608 RIKGQVMCSGNLL
+608 RIRGQVMCSGKLI
-621 ESDEVLTDVGFRTPT
+621 ESDEKLTDVGFRTPT
-636 GDVYGRVTFESGQ
+636 GDIYGRVTFESGQ

-715 KLAYNGKKIEFTAGS
+715 KLAYNGKKIEFTAGT

-754 ASATHL
+754 ANDTHL
-760 IIYINGM
+760 YIYVNGL

-780 NNNKVVMGEGFEGAI
+780 NNNKVVMGEGFEGVI

-807 DTIANDYDRYIVG
+807 DTIASDYNRYLVG

-855 ATGVTISSKD
+855 ATNVTTSSKD

-996 TFENGGKLTN
+996 EFENGGKLTN

-1070 KMTAEARETTLNHV
+1070 QMTATKHEETLNHF
-1084 KGVYVSKQHQN
+1084 KGVYAKKQYDN
-1095 RVAYDGNKITIY
+1095 RVMYEGNKITIY
-1107 PDAETGEFYADLI
+1107 PNAETGEFFADLI
-1120 PEKYKINVVVPG
+1120 PEKYKINVVAPG

-1201 QDFFGKEELSISTL
+1201 QDFFGKKELSIATL

-1226 DPDNAAQPY
+1226 NPDNAAQPY

-1292 GTQEDITTDENGE
+1292 GTQEDITTDEKGE
-1305 AVWTF
+1305 AEWTF

-1504 TREMYQANPSEY
+1504 TREMYLANPSEY
-1516 ELFGDVTPENSEYL
+1516 ELFGSVTPESNEYL

-1577 DFQAMANNTKLPVY
+1577 DFQAMANNTKKPVY
-1591 VSKLAADDPNFGKS
+1591 VSKLAVDDPNFGKS

-1613 ANANDP
+1613 ANANTP
-1619 LDGPSY
+1619 TDGPSY

-1719 DESLTTEHG
+1719 DESFTTEHG

-1760 AGYKNGDQY
+1760 AGYKDGDQY
-1769 IKYKDMKDEEGQTFS
+1769 VKYKDMKNEEGQTFS

-1808 EPGQHVINEATV
+1808 EPGQHVIDEATV

-1831 DFIENVPSGKS
+1831 DFVENVPSGKS

-1874 QLLIDGAPIGNGRAL
+1874 QLLMDGAPIGNGRAL

-1909 NYDNLRLMLQSQC
+1909 NLRLMLQSQC

-1944 PSATDVNLKK
+1944 PSATDVKLKK

-1965 PTAEVNGVQKHYMD
+1965 PTTEVNGVQKHYMD

-2015 YNDKTLYDQAL
+2015 YDDETLYDQAVK
-2026 TNGMNAEMIKAAD
+2026 NGMNAEMIKAAD
-2039 AGTIKYRWFLDD
+2039 AGTIKYRWFMDD
-2051 LQDQR
+2051 QQDQR

-2066 INNEEVFN
+2066 INNEEVYN
-2074 YSAVHS
+2074 YSAVHT

-2123 NFSVTGI
+2123 NFSVTGV

-2142 RLDGQNDELVS
+2142 RLDGKNDELVS

-2167 MWTLADKPQDA
+2167 MWTLADKAQDA

-2265 DGNGHFAGKMHGAR
+2265 DGSGHFAGRMHGAR
-2279 IWDKVLTPARLQ
+2279 IWDKVMTPARLQ

-2359 CVVDNTMDYTIE
+2359 CVVDNSMDYTIE

-2391 DGKEMGGSLN
+2391 DGEEMGGSLN

-2483 LQQETVDNFFKG
+2483 LQQERADNFFKG

-2535 YIEWQGV
+2535 YTEWQGV

-2644 QLKWSDNALTVAKKL
+2644 QLKWSDNALTVVKKL

-2680 IENLPSWLEAEP
+2680 VENLPSWLEAEP
-2692 ASGTIDPTSSADIVL
+2692 ASGTIDPTASADIVL

-2744 PEWTVNPAD
+2744 PDWTVNPAD

-2811 VNNSDLEF
+2811 VNGSDLEF

-2863 NISLNEGW
+2863 NITLNEGW

-2931 VHSSAPQSLH
+2931 VHSSAPQNLH

-2970 SYLPSDNFTLKEALA
+2970 SYLSSDNFTLKEALA

-3055 NADDANAYFPYSANM
+3055 NADGTNAYFPYSANM

-3081 QQGDRLVSYVAG
+3081 QQGDRLVSYVWG
-3093 EPRGYAEAIELPD
+3093 EPRGYAEGITLPD
-3106 GRTIFMLTV
+3106 GRTIFMLAV
-3115 GGDQPEAVDV
+3115 GGDKPEAVDV
-3125 TIERGGDVIAK
+3125 TIERGGNIIAK
-3136 APSVISYA
+3136 APSAISYA

-3169 YPSPFHSQ
+3169 YPSPFYSQ
-3177 LKIRANVDRNAQT
+3177 LKIRAMVDRDAYA
-3190 DVFVSDMSG
+3190 DVYVTDMSG
-3199 KRVVAWDNCNDNGN
+3199 KRVVAWNDCNAGGN

>member
-9 PPPYLDRRFAGNSVS
+9 PPPYLDGRVAGNSVS
-24 MRRFMRTSAGRFMQ
+24 ARRSMRTPAGRFMQ

-59 WQDKWISQWYDAENA
+59 WNNKWISQWYDPINA

-86 GGGAPDGH
+86 GGGDDGH
-94 CGFIGGDG
+94 CGFIGDDG
-102 NLTVNVAGYGI
+102 YLTVTVAGYGI
-113 RINGPDDTWDKPGDL
+113 KINGPSGTWNNSKDFK
-128 GKYVKND
+128 KYVKND
-135 KGGKLDEK
+135 DGKTLNKDVSVE
-143 VAVQWLGSRKVD
+143 WLGDRVVTSNGKS
-155 GDKTAYFLK
+155 AYYLK

-172 RLKSDQVV
+172 RIGKDQEV
-180 EYKGKWWRRA
+180 YYNGKWWRRTKTA
-190 TAAKDQEVEF
+190 TDQKVDFTEI
-200 SEKVDTRYG
+200 VDTRYG
-209 CTPTKI
+209 CTPTII
-215 TNAYYGVRGNKPGY
+215 TNAYYGVKQNKPGY
-229 VIAWKKDGT
+229 FIDWKKNGT
-238 ATKNSIDKKGHL
+238 ATNKSIDRYGYYFICDSEGKEI
-250 RLCYSNGDP
+250 NG
-259 VPDIST
+259 T
-265 DNPSLYSSGE
+265 DSLVGSQTSGSL
-275 FFIPVES
+275 FIPTERMS
-282 LNLDNPSEYKIIQHY
+282 LDNFSDYKVKQKY
-297 EPTYNKEVVYEI
+297 TP
-309 SSSNNKTR
+309 SNNNKVTYSTLSDSYTR
-317 PAYPQVK
+317 PAYPQVN
-324 EISANYDQVTRKA
+324 EISANYDQVTRKM

-359 IKSTDNATDAVE
+359 IKSTDRATNAVE
-371 TIAQNI
+371 TTTQNI

-389 FDVPLGKS
+389 FDVPLGRS
-397 LDYEFSVRRS
+397 MNYEFRVKRS
-407 HTGTSDVW
+407 HTGNSDVW
-415 NNAFSKHTSLSA
+415 NNAFSKQTSLDVST
-427 SAKHCNVTAGSVHAV
+427 KHSNVTAGSVHAV

-453 WQTEGDIW
+453 WQTEGDTW

-474 TNNTTDNIE
+474 TTNTTDNIE
-483 LSKEDFKRGKYVD
+483 LSKEEFLSGKYVD
-496 KMITVCNEYSY
+496 DMIMVCNEYRY
-507 RLTVKPAEAYGTLTP
+507 RLTVKPAEAYGTLPT
-522 VEAPEAIMP
+522 VAAPESIMP

-538 TFTAGKGYYSDRV
+538 AFTAGKGYYSDRV

-594 YNDVNAIPGVVYDY
+594 YNDVNAVPGVVYDY
-608 RIKGQVMCSGNLL
+608 QIKGQVMCSGNLL

-636 GDVYGRVTFESGQ
+636 GDIYGRVTFESGQ

-659 PTEGSGVPGKSY
+659 ATDGSGVPGKSY

-684 QLLNDATQAVT
+684 QLLNDATQAAT

-708 IEKPGMY
+708 IEKSGMY
-715 KLAYNGKKIEFTAGS
+715 KLAYKDKKIEFSAGT
-730 QTLKTPKKLSD
+730 QTLKTPKKLSEFV
-741 YASSAQFVHLSAV
+741 SSDQFVHLSAV

-760 IIYINGM
+760 IIYINGE

-795 DEVRLWNKALNA
+795 DEVRLWNKALSA
-807 DTIANDYDRYIVG
+807 DTIASDYDRYLVG

-855 ATGVTISSKD
+855 ATGVTISAKD
-865 IPTSAQLGY
+865 IPTSAQLGH
-874 SSYTA
+874 SSYTSV
-879 TDGSYQIRS
+879 DGSYQIRS

-935 KISGKVM
+935 NISGKVM

-1058 VRIELTYQNDAY
+1058 VRIELTYQNEAY
-1070 KMTAEARETTLNHV
+1070 KMTTEARETTLNHV

-1148 FAKQSEVNAYVDSI
+1148 FAKQSEVNEYVDSI

-1190 IIVKEKVKGKL
+1190 ILVKEKVKGKL
-1201 QDFFGKEELSISTL
+1201 QDFFGKEELTVATL

-1226 DPDNAAQPY
+1226 NPDNAAQPY

-1292 GTQEDITTDENGE
+1292 GTQEDITTDKNGE
-1305 AVWTF
+1305 AEWTF

-1326 DMTYSENSESTSSTT
+1326 DMTYSENSQSTSSTT

-1400 TSTYEG
+1400 TSSYEG

-1415 NEAKVGAK
+1415 NEAKIGLELMTFAGVGAGK
-1423 VITFTGLGAGVVNE
+1423 ITNNE
-1437 NDVKNEF
+1437 IKDEY
-1444 SFGASHS
+1444 SFGVSHS
-1451 ETIGGTDS
+1451 ETIGGTDT

-1478 VGSDGDLFVGYST
+1478 VGADGDLFVGFST

-1496 KTENIAVT
+1496 KTQNIAVVS
-1504 TREMYQANPSEY
+1504 REMYLSAPNKY
-1516 ELFGDVTPENSEYL
+1516 ELFGDVTPAANDYL
-1530 LVKTTGLGLSQ
+1530 LVKATGLGLSQ
-1541 KYGTMFTYPQV
+1541 KYGTMFIYPQV
-1552 HIEQVLLPKL
+1552 HIEKVLLPKL
-1562 EDVRNKLLHQQAEGV
+1562 EEVRNSMLHQQSEAL
-1577 DFQAMANNTKLPVY
+1577 DFQAMADNTKLPVY
-1591 VSKLAADDPNFGKS
+1591 VSKLATDDPNYGKS
-1605 NNDKVFKG
+1605 NNDKVFGG
-1613 ANANDP
+1613 ANADDP
-1619 LDGPSY
+1619 CDGLSY
-1625 KIYAPAGQPLKEDTI
+1625 KIYAPKGVVMKEDTI
-1640 MFLNQS
+1640 MYLNQS
-1646 IDNWKM
+1646 IENWKT

-1676 SYEYSEEYEVGRSET
+1676 SYEYSEEYGVGRSET
-1691 QRFSILI
+1691 TRFSLLV
-1698 GAQFTN
+1698 GAQYSTN
-1704 NFGWTLNGTGMVLTV
+1704 VGWGFDGTGFVLNI
-1719 DESLTTEHG
+1719 DEKVTTEHG
-1728 GEFSTEET
+1728 GEFTNEET

-1769 IKYKDMKDEEGQTFS
+1769 IKYKDMKNEEGQTFS

-1928 FQGDIYD
+1928 FQDEIYD

-2015 YNDKTLYDQAL
+2015 YNDQALYDQAVK
-2026 TNGMNAEMIKAAD
+2026 NGMNAEMIKAAD
-2039 AGTIKYRWFLDD
+2039 AGTIKYSWFMDD

-2066 INNEEVFN
+2066 INNAEVYN

-2101 TVNDEVMLTF
+2101 TVNDEVKLTF

-2142 RLDGQNDELVS
+2142 RLDGKNDELVS
-2153 EFQRNWSGKNLTIE
+2153 EFQRNWSGKNLTVE
-2167 MWTLADKPQDA
+2167 MWTLADKAQDA
-2178 VLFSQGNANSS
+2178 VLFSQGNANSA

-2265 DGNGHFAGKMHGAR
+2265 DGSGHFAGKMHGAR

-2305 IAYYPMSEAKGSV
+2305 IAYYPMSEAKGDV

-2331 GGEWANP
+2331 GAEWANP
-2338 EGRAAAFNGKDQY
+2338 EGRAVAFNGKDQY

-2391 DGKEMGGSLN
+2391 DGEDMGGSLN

-2419 RVACDGSFADN
+2419 RVACDGSYADN

-2438 VNRTSGRGQIYVDG
+2438 VNRTSGRAQIYVDG

-2472 LGARVWTPADN
+2472 LGARVWTPVDN
-2483 LQQETVDNFFKG
+2483 LQQEKADNFFKG

-2542 KELQFSLMD
+2542 KELQFSLKD

-2564 AVAVGGD
+2564 AVVVGGD
-2571 VETKASAPVKAKG
+2571 VETKTSAPVKAKG

-2631 LSPITWSAYIDRN
+2631 LSPITWSAFIDRN
-2644 QLKWSDNALTVAKKL
+2644 QLKWSDRALTVVKKL
-2659 NEEKTIK
+2659 NEEKTIR
-2666 VKALNK
+2666 VKALNN

-2680 IENLPSWLEAEP
+2680 VENLPSWLEAEP
-2692 ASGTIDPTSSADIVL
+2692 ASGTIDPTASQDIVL

-2744 PEWTVNPAD
+2744 PDWTVNAAD

-2796 QNDMYYAMLTVYSND
+2796 QNDMYYAMLTVYSNE
-2811 VNNSDLEF
+2811 VSSDNLEF

-2830 IAQSEKPIS
+2830 IAESEKPIS
-2839 FENNAVVGSPS
+2839 FENNAVVGSPL

-2863 NISLNEGW
+2863 NITLNEGW

-2898 DQVKSEQYG
+2898 DQVKNEQYG

-2916 WVGQLTEIDNDQMYL
+2916 WMGQLTAIDNDQMYL
-2931 VHSSAPQSLH
+2931 VHSSQPQSLH

-2960 EDGTP
+2960 ADGTA

-3022 YMLQRQSQDDAVL
+3022 YMLQRQSQDDAQL

-3055 NADDANAYFPYSANM
+3055 NTDGTNAYFPYSANM
-3070 TAVVEVEGVSL
+3070 TAVVEVEGVEL

-3093 EPRGYAEAIELPD
+3093 EPRGYAEAIALPD
-3106 GRTIFMLTV
+3106 GRTVFMLTI
-3115 GGDQPEAVDV
+3115 GGDKPEAVDV
-3125 TIERGGDVIAK
+3125 TVERDGDVVAK
-3136 APSVISYA
+3136 APSAVSYA
-3144 ANSNVGTI
+3144 ANSNVGTLS
-3152 NEPMH
+3152 EPMR
-3157 ISFLGTEGGLYV
+3157 ISFLGTEGGLY
-3169 YPSPFHSQ
+3169 
-3177 LKIRANVDRNAQT
+3177 I
-3190 DVFVSDMSG
+3190 
-3199 KRVVAWDNCNDNGN
+3199 
-3213 VDITWNAGNTV
+3213 
-3224 PSGVYIVSISVDG
+3224 
-3237 NVYSMKAI
+3237 
-3245 KK
+3245 

>member
-1 MKRRREKQ
+1 MKRRRLQQ

-24 MRRFMRTSAGRFMQ
+24 TRRSMRTSAGRFMQ
-38 FFLCVMML
+38 FFLCVVML

-53 ASAYDD
+53 ASADD
-59 WQDKWISQWYDAENA
+59 WNNAWIKQRFNPVNA
-74 TIVLDIR
+74 TLELDIR
-81 VYQSW
+81 VYQDW
-86 GGGAPDGH
+86 GASGDGH
-94 CGFIGGDG
+94 CGFCRKNGY
-102 NLTVNVAGYGI
+102 LTVNVAGKEIKLRGPEDKWTSLEVGGDQVTGI
-113 RINGPDDTWDKPGDL
+113 DY
-128 GKYVKND
+128 KY
-135 KGGKLDEK
+135 
-143 VAVQWLGSRKVD
+143 VQWLGKSTDPTNGK
-155 GDKTAYFLK
+155 KAYYLRLIIPLK
-164 ITVPLTQD
+164 
-172 RLKSDQVV
+172 QVNSSESV
-180 EYKGKWWRRA
+180 TYTGKWWRRGRDDNNV
-190 TAAKDQEVEF
+190 THTVNIK
-200 SEKVDTRYG
+200 TNYG
-209 CTPTKI
+209 CTKTVI
-215 TNAYYGVRGNKPGY
+215 TGGRYYVLNRTPGY
-229 VIAWKKDGT
+229 IIFFKKDGK
-238 ATKNSIDKKGHL
+238 ASDYSIDSYGSFV
-250 RLCYSNGDP
+250 LCNSAGEEISGIGSVSASNTSGSFF
-259 VPDIST
+259 VPT
-265 DNPSLYSSGE
+265 DKMS
-275 FFIPVES
+275 
-282 LNLDNPSEYKIIQHY
+282 LDNFSDYKVKQKYTPS
-297 EPTYNKEVVYEI
+297 YNKQVTY
-309 SSSNNKTR
+309 STLSDSHTR

-324 EISANYDQVTRKA
+324 ELSADYNQVTRKA

-359 IKSTDNATDAVE
+359 IKSTDKATNAVE
-371 TIAQNI
+371 TTTQNF
-377 KYMAGKTAYSYE
+377 KYMAGKTVYSYE

-397 LDYEFSVRRS
+397 MNYEFSVRRS
-407 HTGTSDVW
+407 HTGNYAVW
-415 NNAFSKHTSLSA
+415 NNTFSKQTSLSA
-427 SAKHCNVTAGSVHAV
+427 SAKHSNVTAGSVHAV

-453 WQTEGDIW
+453 WQTNGDIW
-461 SSGTKAVLTRLNV
+461 SSGTKAVITRINV
-474 TNNTTDNIE
+474 TTNTTDNIE
-483 LSKEDFKRGKYVD
+483 LSKEDFLSGKYVD
-496 KMITVCNEYSY
+496 DMIMVCNEYRY

-522 VEAPEAIMP
+522 VAAPESIMP

-538 TFTAGKGYYSDRV
+538 AFTAGKGYYSDRV

-594 YNDVNAIPGVVYDY
+594 YNDVNAVPGVVYDY
-608 RIKGQVMCSGNLL
+608 QIKGQVMCSGNLL

-636 GDVYGRVTFESGQ
+636 GDIYGRVTFESGQ

-715 KLAYNGKKIEFTAGS
+715 KLAYNDKKIEFSAGS

-754 ASATHL
+754 ANDTHL
-760 IIYINGM
+760 YIYVNGL

-807 DTIANDYDRYIVG
+807 DTIASDYNRYLVG

-855 ATGVTISSKD
+855 ATNVTTSSKD
-865 IPTSAQLGY
+865 IPTFAQLGY

-1070 KMTAEARETTLNHV
+1070 QMTATKHEETLNHF
-1084 KGVYVSKQHQN
+1084 KGVYAKKQYDN
-1095 RVAYDGNKITIY
+1095 RVVYEGNKITIY
-1107 PDAETGEFYADLI
+1107 PNAETGEFFADLI

-1201 QDFFGKEELSISTL
+1201 QDFFGKKELSIATL

-1226 DPDNAAQPY
+1226 NPDNAAQPY

-1292 GTQEDITTDENGE
+1292 GTQEDITTDEKGE
-1305 AVWTF
+1305 AEWTF

-1504 TREMYQANPSEY
+1504 TREMYLANPTEY
-1516 ELFGDVTPENSEYL
+1516 ELFGSVTPESNEYL

-1577 DFQAMANNTKLPVY
+1577 DFQAMANNTKKPVY
-1591 VSKLAADDPNFGKS
+1591 VSKLAVDDPNFGKS

-1613 ANANDP
+1613 ANANTP
-1619 LDGPSY
+1619 TDGPSY

-1719 DESLTTEHG
+1719 DESFTTEHG

-1741 GYVLAEEGSDYI
+1741 GYVLAEEGSDYL

-1760 AGYKNGDQY
+1760 AGYKDGDQY
-1769 IKYKDMKDEEGQTFS
+1769 VKYKDMKNEEGGTFS

-1808 EPGQHVINEATV
+1808 EPGQHVIDEATV

-1831 DFIENVPSGKS
+1831 DFVENVPSGKS

-1857 DNWYNLVIDDSS
+1857 DNWYNLVIDDGS

-1874 QLLIDGAPIGNGRAL
+1874 QLLMDGAPIGNGRAL

-1944 PSATDVNLKK
+1944 PSATDVKLKK

-1965 PTAEVNGVQKHYMD
+1965 PTTEVNGVQKHYMD

-2015 YNDKTLYDQAL
+2015 YNDQALYDQAVK
-2026 TNGMNAEMIKAAD
+2026 NGMNAEMIKAAD
-2039 AGTIKYRWFLDD
+2039 AGTIKYRWFMDD
-2051 LQDQR
+2051 QQDQR

-2066 INNEEVFN
+2066 INNEEVYN
-2074 YSAVHS
+2074 YSAVHT

-2142 RLDGQNDELVS
+2142 RLDGKNDELVS

-2167 MWTLADKPQDA
+2167 MWTLADKAQDA
-2178 VLFSQGNANSS
+2178 VLFSQGNANSA

-2227 VYNNEGNVSAYYNYE
+2227 VYNNEGDVSAYYNYE

-2265 DGNGHFAGKMHGAR
+2265 DGSGHFAGKMHGAR
-2279 IWDKVLTPARLQ
+2279 IWDKVMTPARLQ

-2338 EGRAAAFNGKDQY
+2338 DGRAAAFNGKDQY

-2359 CVVDNTMDYTIE
+2359 CVVDSSMDYTIE

-2391 DGKEMGGSLN
+2391 DGEEMGGSLN

-2483 LQQETVDNFFKG
+2483 LQQERADNFFKG

-2509 TLVENGNSNRLDGTE
+2509 TLVENGNSNRLDGAE

-2535 YIEWQGV
+2535 YTEWQGV

-2644 QLKWSDNALTVAKKL
+2644 QLKWSDRALTVVKKL

-2680 IENLPSWLEAEP
+2680 VENLPSWLEAEP
-2692 ASGTIDPTSSADIVL
+2692 ASGTIDPTASADIVL

-2744 PEWTVNPAD
+2744 PEWTVNAAD

-2811 VNNSDLEF
+2811 VNGSDLEL

-2863 NISLNEGW
+2863 NITLNEGW

-2931 VHSSAPQSLH
+2931 VHSSKPQSLH

-2970 SYLPSDNFTLKEALA
+2970 SYLSSDNFTLKEALA

-2991 GDIVKSQTQMAMY
+2991 GDIVKSQTQVAMY

-3022 YMLQRQSQDDAVL
+3022 YMLQRQSQDDAQL

-3055 NADDANAYFPYSANM
+3055 NADGTNAYFPYSANM

-3081 QQGDRLVSYVAG
+3081 QQGDRLVSYVGG
-3093 EPRGYAEAIELPD
+3093 EPRGYAEGITLPD
-3106 GRTIFMLTV
+3106 GRTIFMLAV
-3115 GGDQPEAVDV
+3115 GGDKPEAVDV
-3125 TIERGGDVIAK
+3125 TIERGGNIIAK

-3169 YPSPFHSQ
+3169 YPSPFYSQ
-3177 LKIRANVDRNAQT
+3177 LKIRAMVDRDAYA
-3190 DVFVSDMSG
+3190 DVYVTDMSG
-3199 KRVVAWDNCNDNGN
+3199 KRVVAWNDCNAGGN

-3237 NVYSMKAI
+3237 NVYSMKVI

>member
-9 PPPYLDRRFAGNSVS
+9 PPPYLDGRLAGNSVS
-24 MRRFMRTSAGRFMQ
+24 MRRSMRTPAGRFMQ

-59 WQDKWISQWYDAENA
+59 WNNKWISQWYDPINA

-86 GGGAPDGH
+86 GGGDDGH
-94 CGFIGGDG
+94 CGFIGDDG
-102 NLTVNVAGYGI
+102 YLTVTVAGYGI
-113 RINGPDDTWDKPGDL
+113 KINGRSGTWNTDDDL
-128 GKYVKND
+128 EKYVKND
-135 KGGKLDEK
+135 DGETLNKDVSVE
-143 VAVQWLGSRKVD
+143 WLGARVVTSNGKS
-155 GDKTAYFLK
+155 AYYLK

-172 RLKSDQVV
+172 RIGKDQEV
-180 EYKGKWWRRA
+180 YYNGKWWRRTKTA
-190 TAAKDQEVEF
+190 TDQKVEF
-200 SEKVDTRYG
+200 TEIVDTRYG
-209 CTPTKI
+209 CTPTII
-215 TNAYYGVRGNKPGY
+215 TNAYYGVKQNKPGY
-229 VIAWKKDGT
+229 FIVWKKDGK
-238 ATKNSIDKKGHL
+238 ADKNSIDRYGYYFICDSEGKEI
-250 RLCYSNGDP
+250 NGTDSLVGSQTSGSLF
-259 VPDIST
+259 VPTERMS
-265 DNPSLYSSGE
+265 
-275 FFIPVES
+275 
-282 LNLDNPSEYKIIQHY
+282 LDNFSDYKVKQKY
-297 EPTYNKEVVYEI
+297 TP
-309 SSSNNKTR
+309 SNNNKVTYSTLSDSYTR

-324 EISANYDQVTRKA
+324 EISADYNQTTRKV

-359 IKSTDNATDAVE
+359 IKSTDKATNTAN
-371 TIAQNI
+371 TTTQNI

-397 LDYEFSVRRS
+397 LNYEFSIKRS
-407 HTGTSDVW
+407 HTGNSDVW
-415 NNAFSKHTSLSA
+415 NNAFSKSTSLDVST
-427 SAKHCNVTAGSVHAV
+427 KHSNVTAGSVHAV

-453 WQTEGDIW
+453 WQTNGDTW

-474 TNNTTDNIE
+474 TSNTTDNIE
-483 LSKEDFKRGKYVD
+483 LSKEEFLSGKYVD
-496 KMITVCNEYSY
+496 DMIMVCNEYRY
-507 RLTVKPAEAYGTLTP
+507 RLTVKPAEAYGTLPT
-522 VEAPEAIMP
+522 VAAPESIMP

-538 TFTAGKGYYSDRV
+538 AFTAGKGYYSDRV

-594 YNDVNAIPGVVYDY
+594 YNDVNAVPGVVYDY
-608 RIKGQVMCSGNLL
+608 QIKGQVMCSGNLL

-636 GDVYGRVTFESGQ
+636 GDIYGRVTFESGQ

-659 PTEGSGVPGKSY
+659 PTDGSGVPGKSY
-671 VFTGASNLTVDND
+671 VFSGASNLTVDND
-684 QLLNDATQAVT
+684 QLLNDATQAAT
-695 LQAWVRA
+695 LQAWVRPTA
-702 AKEGTI
+702 EGTI
-708 IEKPGMY
+708 IEKSGMY
-715 KLAYNGKKIEFTAGS
+715 KLAYNDKKIEFTAGS
-730 QTLKTPKKLSD
+730 QTLKTPKKLSE
-741 YASSAQFVHLSAV
+741 YVSSDQFVHLSAV

-760 IIYINGM
+760 IIYINGQ

-795 DEVRLWNKALNA
+795 DEVRLWNKALSA
-807 DTIANDYDRYIVG
+807 DTIASDYNRYLVG

-855 ATGVTISSKD
+855 ATGVKISSKD
-865 IPTSAQLGY
+865 IPTSAQLGH
-874 SSYTA
+874 SSYTSV
-879 TDGSYQIRS
+879 DGSYQIRS

-920 QAQSHTVNFTDKSSF
+920 QAQSHTVNFTDKSAF
-935 KISGKVM
+935 NISGKVM

-1045 VGHSLSKNNLADD
+1045 VGHSLSKNNLADS
-1058 VRIELTYQNDAY
+1058 VRIELTYQNEAY
-1070 KMTAEARETTLNHV
+1070 KMTAAPRETMLNHF
-1084 KGVYVSKQHQN
+1084 KGAYVSKQHKN

-1132 HDNIPGSGED
+1132 HDNIPGNGED

-1148 FAKQSEVNAYVDSI
+1148 FVQQNEVNEYVDSV
-1162 STQGKFVNCSDTV
+1162 STQGVFVNCSDTV

-1190 IIVKEKVKGKL
+1190 ILVKEKVKGKL
-1201 QDFFGKEELSISTL
+1201 QDFFGKEELNVATL

-1226 DPDNAAQPY
+1226 NPDNAVQPY

-1256 VYEYKDKDGRRKDG
+1256 VYEYKDKDGRRKEG
-1270 VKEDIVPTPEAKLS
+1270 VKEDIVPTPEATLS
-1284 FSRGDIAY
+1284 FSRGDLAY
-1292 GTQEDITTDENGE
+1292 GTQENITTDENGE
-1305 AVWTF
+1305 AEWTF
-1310 QVNNPEMTSAL
+1310 QVNNPEMTSAM

-1326 DMTYSENSESTSSTT
+1326 DMTYSEDSQSTSSTT
-1341 INWKGGFDG
+1341 INWKEGFDG

-1355 AIVIGAKTLGSDF
+1355 AVVIGAKTLGSDF

-1400 TSTYEG
+1400 TSSYEG

-1415 NEAKVGAK
+1415 NEAKIGLELMTFAGVGAGK
-1423 VITFTGLGAGVVNE
+1423 ITNNE
-1437 NDVKNEF
+1437 IKDEY
-1444 SFGASHS
+1444 SFGVSHS
-1451 ETIGGTDS
+1451 ETIGGTDT

-1478 VGSDGDLFVGYST
+1478 VGADGDLFVGFST

-1496 KTENIAVT
+1496 KTQNIAVVS
-1504 TREMYQANPSEY
+1504 REMYQSAPDKY
-1516 ELFGDVTPENSEYL
+1516 ELFGDVTPAANDYL
-1530 LVKTTGLGLSQ
+1530 LVKATGLGLSQ
-1541 KYGTMFTYPQV
+1541 KYGTMFIYPQV
-1552 HIEQVLLPKL
+1552 HIEKVLLPKL
-1562 EDVRNKLLHQQAEGV
+1562 EEVRNSMLHQQSEAL
-1577 DFQAMANNTKLPVY
+1577 DFQAMADNTKLPVY
-1591 VSKLAADDPNFGKS
+1591 VSKLATDDPNYGKS
-1605 NNDKVFKG
+1605 NNDKVFGG
-1613 ANANDP
+1613 AKADDP
-1619 LDGPSY
+1619 CDGPSY
-1625 KIYAPAGQPLKEDTI
+1625 KIYAPKGVVMKEDTI
-1640 MFLNQS
+1640 MYLNQS
-1646 IDNWKM
+1646 IENWKT

-1676 SYEYSEEYEVGRSET
+1676 SYEYSEEYGVGRSET
-1691 QRFSILI
+1691 TRFSLLV
-1698 GAQFTN
+1698 GAQYSAN
-1704 NFGWTLNGTGMVLTV
+1704 VGWGLDGTGFVLNI
-1719 DESLTTEHG
+1719 DEKFTTEHG
-1728 GEFSTEET
+1728 GEFTNEET

-1760 AGYKNGDQY
+1760 AGYKDGDQY
-1769 IKYKDMKDEEGQTFS
+1769 INYKDMKDEEGQTFS
-1784 TFIFKTRGGATSCPY
+1784 TFIFKTRGGATSCPF

-1928 FQGDIYD
+1928 FQDEIYD

-2015 YNDKTLYDQAL
+2015 YNDQALYDQAVK
-2026 TNGMNAEMIKAAD
+2026 NGMNAEMIKAAD
-2039 AGTIKYRWFLDD
+2039 AGTIKYSWFMDD

-2066 INNEEVFN
+2066 INNAEVYN

-2080 GIKDMYNPRLFGS
+2080 GIKDMYNPRIFGS

-2101 TVNDEVMLTF
+2101 TVNDEVKLTF

-2142 RLDGQNDELVS
+2142 RLDGKNDELVS
-2153 EFQRNWSGKNLTIE
+2153 EFQRNWSGKNLTVE
-2167 MWTLADKPQDA
+2167 MWTLADKAQDA
-2178 VLFSQGNANSS
+2178 VLFSQGNANSA

-2265 DGNGHFAGKMHGAR
+2265 DGSGHFAGKMHGAR

-2305 IAYYPMSEAKGSV
+2305 IAYYPMSEAKGDV

-2331 GGEWANP
+2331 GAEWANP

-2376 DEAQQTATIISNGRG
+2376 DEAQPTATIISNGRG
-2391 DGKEMGGSLN
+2391 DGEDMGGSLN

-2419 RVACDGSFADN
+2419 RVACDGSYADN

-2438 VNRTSGRGQIYVDG
+2438 VNRTSGRAQIYVDG

-2483 LQQETVDNFFKG
+2483 LQQEKADNFFKG

-2542 KELQFSLMD
+2542 KELQFSLKD

-2564 AVAVGGD
+2564 AVVVGGD
-2571 VETKASAPVKAKG
+2571 VETKTSAPVKAKG

-2631 LSPITWSAYIDRN
+2631 LSPITWSAFIDRN
-2644 QLKWSDNALTVAKKL
+2644 QLKWSDRALTVVKKL
-2659 NEEKTIK
+2659 NEEKTIR
-2666 VKALNK
+2666 VKALNN

-2680 IENLPSWLEAEP
+2680 VENLPSWIEAEP
-2692 ASGTIDPTSSADIVL
+2692 ASGTIDPTASQDIVL

-2744 PEWTVNPAD
+2744 PDWTVNAAD

-2796 QNDMYYAMLTVYSND
+2796 QNDMYYAMLTVYSNE
-2811 VNNSDLEF
+2811 VSSDNLEF

-2830 IAQSEKPIS
+2830 IAESEKPIS

-2898 DQVKSEQYG
+2898 DQVKNEQYG

-2916 WVGQLTEIDNDQMYL
+2916 WMGQLTAIDNDQMYL
-2931 VHSSAPQSLH
+2931 VHSSQPQSLH
-2941 ISGPAVDPTSHKLT
+2941 ISGPVVDPTSHKLI

-2960 EDGTP
+2960 ADGTA

-3022 YMLQRQSQDDAVL
+3022 YMLQRQSQDDAQL

-3044 RKAKAAMAAAK
+3044 RKAKAVK
-3055 NADDANAYFPYSANM
+3055 SADEPTAYFPYSANM
-3070 TAVVEVEGVSL
+3070 TAVVEVEGVEL

-3093 EPRGYAEAIELPD
+3093 EPRGYAEAIALPD
-3106 GRTIFMLTV
+3106 GRTVFMLTI
-3115 GGDQPEAVDV
+3115 GGDKPEAVDV
-3125 TIERGGDVIAK
+3125 TVERDGDVVAK
-3136 APSVISYA
+3136 APSAVSYA
-3144 ANSNVGTI
+3144 ANSNVGTLS
-3152 NEPMH
+3152 EPMR
-3157 ISFLGTEGGLYV
+3157 ISFLGTEGGLYI
-3169 YPSPFHSQ
+3169 YPSPFYSQ
-3177 LKIRANVDRNAQT
+3177 LKIRATVDRDAYT
-3190 DVFVSDMSG
+3190 DVYVSDMSG
-3199 KRVVAWDNCNDNGN
+3199 KRIVAWNDCNAGGN
-3213 VDITWNAGNTV
+3213 VDITWSAGNTV
-3224 PSGVYIVSISVDG
+3224 PAGVYIVSIAVDG

>member
-1 MKRRREKQ
+1 MKRRRLQQ
-9 PPPYLDRRFAGNSVS
+9 PPPYLDRRVAGNSVS
-24 MRRFMRTSAGRFMQ
+24 TRRSMRTSAGRFMQ
-38 FFLCVMML
+38 FFLCVVML

-53 ASAYDD
+53 ASADD
-59 WQDKWISQWYDAENA
+59 WNNAWIKQRFNPVNA
-74 TIVLDIR
+74 TLELDIR
-81 VYQSW
+81 VYQDW
-86 GGGAPDGH
+86 GGSGNGH
-94 CGFIGGDG
+94 CGFCRDDG
-102 NLTVNVAGYGI
+102 YLTVNVAGKEIKLRGPQNEWTSLSVGSDEVTGI
-113 RINGPDDTWDKPGDL
+113 DYKYVYWL
-128 GKYVKND
+128 GKSTDPTN
-135 KGGKLDEK
+135 GKK
-143 VAVQWLGSRKVD
+143 
-155 GDKTAYFLK
+155 AYYLRLIIPLK
-164 ITVPLTQD
+164 
-172 RLKSDQVV
+172 QVNSSESV
-180 EYKGKWWRRA
+180 TYTGKWWRRGRDDNNV
-190 TAAKDQEVEF
+190 THTVNIK
-200 SEKVDTRYG
+200 TNYG
-209 CTPTKI
+209 CTKTVI
-215 TNAYYGVRGNKPGY
+215 TGGRYYVLNRTPGY
-229 VIAWKKDGT
+229 IIFFKKDGK
-238 ATKNSIDKKGHL
+238 ASDYSIDSYGSFV
-250 RLCYSNGDP
+250 LCNSAGEEISGIGSVSASNTSGSFF
-259 VPDIST
+259 VPT
-265 DNPSLYSSGE
+265 DKMS
-275 FFIPVES
+275 
-282 LNLDNPSEYKIIQHY
+282 LDNFSDYKVKQKYTPS
-297 EPTYNKEVVYEI
+297 YNKQVTY
-309 SSSNNKTR
+309 STLSDSHTR

-324 EISANYDQVTRKA
+324 EISADYNQVTRKA

-359 IKSTDNATDAVE
+359 IKSTDKATNAVE
-371 TIAQNI
+371 TTTQNI
-377 KYMAGKTAYSYE
+377 QYMAGKTAYSYE

-397 LDYEFSVRRS
+397 LNYEFSIKRS
-407 HTGTSDVW
+407 HTGNSDVW

-427 SAKHCNVTAGSVHAV
+427 SAKHSNVTAGSVHAV

-461 SSGTKAVLTRLNV
+461 SSGTKAVITRINV
-474 TNNTTDNIE
+474 TTNTTDNIE
-483 LSKEDFKRGKYVD
+483 LSKEEFLSGKYVD
-496 KMITVCNEYSY
+496 DMIMICNEYRY
-507 RLTVKPAEAYGTLTP
+507 RLTVKPTEAYGTLPT
-522 VEAPEAIMP
+522 VAAPESIMP

-538 TFTAGKGYYSDRV
+538 AFTAGKGYYSDRV

-594 YNDVNAIPGVVYDY
+594 YNDVNAIPGIVYDY
-608 RIKGQVMCSGNLL
+608 SIRGQVMCSGKLI
-621 ESDEVLTDVGFRTPT
+621 ESDEKLTDVGFRTPT
-636 GDVYGRVTFESGQ
+636 GDIYGRVTFESGQ

-715 KLAYNGKKIEFTAGS
+715 KLAYNGKKIEFTAGT
-730 QTLKTPKKLSD
+730 QTLKTPKKLSE
-741 YASSAQFVHLSAV
+741 YVSSDQFVHLSAV

-760 IIYINGM
+760 IIYINGQ

-795 DEVRLWNKALNA
+795 DEVRLWNKALTA
-807 DTIANDYDRYIVG
+807 DTIASDYNRYLVG

-855 ATGVTISSKD
+855 ATNVTTSSKD

-879 TDGSYQIRS
+879 KDGSYQIRS

-935 KISGKVM
+935 NISGKVM

-1070 KMTAEARETTLNHV
+1070 QMTATKHEETLNHF
-1084 KGVYVSKQHQN
+1084 KGVYAKKQYDN
-1095 RVAYDGNKITIY
+1095 RVVYEGNKITIY
-1107 PDAETGEFYADLI
+1107 PNAETGEFFADLI

-1201 QDFFGKEELSISTL
+1201 QDFFGKEELGISTL

-1292 GTQEDITTDENGE
+1292 GTQEDITTDEKGE
-1305 AVWTF
+1305 AEWTF

-1504 TREMYQANPSEY
+1504 TREMYLANPSEY
-1516 ELFGDVTPENSEYL
+1516 ELFGSVTPESNEYL

-1577 DFQAMANNTKLPVY
+1577 DFQAMANNTKKPVY
-1591 VSKLAADDPNFGKS
+1591 VSKLAIDDPNFGKS

-1613 ANANDP
+1613 ANANTP
-1619 LDGPSY
+1619 TDGPSY

-1719 DESLTTEHG
+1719 DESFTTEHG

-1760 AGYKNGDQY
+1760 AGYKDGDQY
-1769 IKYKDMKDEEGQTFS
+1769 IKYKDMKNEEGQTFS

-1831 DFIENVPSGKS
+1831 DFVENVPSGKS

-1944 PSATDVNLKK
+1944 PSATDVSLKK

-1965 PTAEVNGVQKHYMD
+1965 PTTEVNGVQKHYMD

-2015 YNDKTLYDQAL
+2015 YNDETLYDQAVK
-2026 TNGMNAEMIKAAD
+2026 NGMNAEMIKAAD
-2039 AGTIKYRWFLDD
+2039 AGCIKYRWFMDD
-2051 LQDQR
+2051 QQDLR

-2066 INNEEVFN
+2066 INNEEVYN

-2142 RLDGQNDELVS
+2142 RLDGKNDELVS

-2178 VLFSQGNANSS
+2178 VLFSQGNANSA

-2265 DGNGHFAGKMHGAR
+2265 DGSGHFAGKMHGAR

-2359 CVVDNTMDYTIE
+2359 CVVDSSMDYTIE

-2391 DGKEMGGSLN
+2391 DGEEMGGSLN

-2483 LQQETVDNFFKG
+2483 MQQEKADNFFKG

-2644 QLKWSDNALTVAKKL
+2644 QLKWSDNALTVVKKL

-2680 IENLPSWLEAEP
+2680 VENLPSWLEAEP

-2811 VNNSDLEF
+2811 VNGSDLEF

-2863 NISLNEGW
+2863 NITLNEGW

-2931 VHSSAPQSLH
+2931 VHSSAPQNLH

-3022 YMLQRQSQDDAVL
+3022 YMLQRQSQDDAQL

-3055 NADDANAYFPYSANM
+3055 NADGTNAYFPYAANM
-3070 TAVVEVEGVSL
+3070 TAVVEVEGVCL

-3093 EPRGYAEAIELPD
+3093 EPRGYAEGITLPD
-3106 GRTIFMLTV
+3106 GRTIFMLAV
-3115 GGDQPEAVDV
+3115 GGDKPEAVDV
-3125 TIERGGDVIAK
+3125 TIERGGNIIAK

-3169 YPSPFHSQ
+3169 YPSPFYSQ
-3177 LKIRANVDRNAQT
+3177 LKIRAMVDRDAYA
-3190 DVFVSDMSG
+3190 DVYVTDMSG
-3199 KRVVAWDNCNDNGN
+3199 KRVVAWNDCNAGGN

>member
-9 PPPYLDRRFAGNSVS
+9 PPPYLDGRLAGNAVS
-24 MRRFMRTSAGRFMQ
+24 MQRSMRTPAGRFMQ

-59 WQDKWISQWYDAENA
+59 WNNKWISQWYDPINA

-86 GGGAPDGH
+86 GGGDDGH
-94 CGFIGGDG
+94 CGFIGDDG
-102 NLTVNVAGYGI
+102 YLTVTVAGYGI
-113 RINGPDDTWDKPGDL
+113 KINGRSGTWNTDDDL
-128 GKYVKND
+128 EKYVKND
-135 KGGKLDEK
+135 DGETLNKDVSVE
-143 VAVQWLGSRKVD
+143 WLGPRVVTSNGKS
-155 GDKTAYFLK
+155 AYYLK

-172 RLKSDQVV
+172 RIGKNQEVS
-180 EYKGKWWRRA
+180 YNGKWWRRTKTA
-190 TAAKDQEVEF
+190 TDQKVEF
-200 SEKVDTRYG
+200 TEIVDTRYG
-209 CTPTKI
+209 CTPTII
-215 TNAYYGVRGNKPGY
+215 TNAYYGVKQNKPGY
-229 VIAWKKDGT
+229 FIDWKKDGK
-238 ATKNSIDKKGHL
+238 ADKNSIDRYGYYFICDSEGKEI
-250 RLCYSNGDP
+250 NGTDSLVGSQTSGSLF
-259 VPDIST
+259 VPTERMS
-265 DNPSLYSSGE
+265 
-275 FFIPVES
+275 
-282 LNLDNPSEYKIIQHY
+282 LDNFSDYKVKQKY
-297 EPTYNKEVVYEI
+297 TP
-309 SSSNNKTR
+309 SNNNKVTYSTLSDSYTR

-324 EISANYDQVTRKA
+324 EISADYNQTTRKV

-359 IKSTDNATDAVE
+359 IKSTDKATNTAN
-371 TIAQNI
+371 TTTQNI

-389 FDVPLGKS
+389 FDVPLGRS
-397 LDYEFSVRRS
+397 MNYEFRVKRS
-407 HTGTSDVW
+407 HTGNSDVW
-415 NNAFSKHTSLSA
+415 NNAFSKSTSLDVST
-427 SAKHCNVTAGSVHAV
+427 KHSNVTAGSVHAV

-453 WQTEGDIW
+453 WQTNGDTW

-474 TNNTTDNIE
+474 TSNTTDNIE
-483 LSKEDFKRGKYVD
+483 LSKEEFLSGKYVD
-496 KMITVCNEYSY
+496 DMIMVCNEYRY
-507 RLTVKPAEAYGTLTP
+507 RLTVKPAEAYGTLPT
-522 VEAPEAIMP
+522 VAAPESIMP

-538 TFTAGKGYYSDRV
+538 AFTAGKGYYSDRV

-594 YNDVNAIPGVVYDY
+594 YNDVNAVPGVVYDY
-608 RIKGQVMCSGNLL
+608 QIKGQVMCSGNLL

-636 GDVYGRVTFESGQ
+636 GDIYGRVTFESGQ

-659 PTEGSGVPGKSY
+659 ATDGSGVPGKSY
-671 VFTGASNLTVDND
+671 VFSGASNLTVDND
-684 QLLNDATQAVT
+684 SLMKDATQAAT

-708 IEKPGMY
+708 IEKSGMY
-715 KLAYNGKKIEFTAGS
+715 KLAYNDKKIEFSAGS
-730 QTLKTPKKLSD
+730 QTLKTPKKLSE
-741 YASSAQFVHLSAV
+741 YVSSDQFVHLSAV

-760 IIYINGM
+760 YIYVNGL
-767 AVAEAERTAQITG
+767 AVAEAERTAQIAG

-795 DEVRLWNKALNA
+795 DEVRLWNKALSA
-807 DTIANDYDRYIVG
+807 DTIASDYSRYLVG

-855 ATGVTISSKD
+855 ATNVTTSSKD
-865 IPTSAQLGY
+865 IPTSAQLGH
-874 SSYTA
+874 SSYTSV
-879 TDGSYQIRS
+879 DGSYQIRS

-935 KISGKVM
+935 NISGKVM

-1027 TVRYI
+1027 TIRYI

-1045 VGHSLSKNNLADD
+1045 VGHSLSKNNLADS
-1058 VRIELTYQNDAY
+1058 VRIELTYQNEAY
-1070 KMTAEARETTLNHV
+1070 KMTAAPRETTLNHF
-1084 KGVYVSKQHQN
+1084 KGAYVSKQHQN

-1107 PDAETGEFYADLI
+1107 PDAETGEFFADLI

-1148 FAKQSEVNAYVDSI
+1148 FVQQNEVNEYVDSV
-1162 STQGKFVNCSDTV
+1162 STQGVFVNCSDTV

-1190 IIVKEKVKGKL
+1190 ILVKEKVKGKL
-1201 QDFFGKEELSISTL
+1201 QAFFGKEELNVATL

-1226 DPDNAAQPY
+1226 NPDNAAQPY

-1256 VYEYKDKDGRRKDG
+1256 VYEYKDKDGRRKED
-1270 VKEDIVPTPEAKLS
+1270 VKEDIVPTPEATLS
-1284 FSRGDIAY
+1284 FSRGDLAY
-1292 GTQEDITTDENGE
+1292 GTQENITTDENGE
-1305 AVWTF
+1305 VEWSF

-1326 DMTYSENSESTSSTT
+1326 DMTYSEDSQSTSSTT
-1341 INWKGGFDG
+1341 INWKSGFDG

-1355 AIVIGAKTLGSDF
+1355 AIIVGAKTMGSDF

-1385 SNSYA
+1385 SNSYS

-1400 TSTYEG
+1400 TSSYEG
-1406 NVTNEGVLN
+1406 SVANEGVLN
-1415 NEAKVGAK
+1415 SEAKINTELVTFVGA
-1423 VITFTGLGAGVVNE
+1423 GAGVINK
-1437 NDVKNEF
+1437 NDIKNEY
-1444 SFGASHS
+1444 SFGVSHS
-1451 ETIGGTDS
+1451 EMIGGTDT

-1478 VGSDGDLFVGYST
+1478 VGPDGDLFVGFST

-1496 KTENIAVT
+1496 KTQNIAVVSH
-1504 TREMYQANPSEY
+1504 EMYQSAPDKY
-1516 ELFGDVTPENSEYL
+1516 ELFGDVTPAANDYL
-1530 LVKTTGLGLSQ
+1530 LVKATGLGLSQ

-1552 HIEQVLLPKL
+1552 HIEKVLLPKL
-1562 EDVRNKLLHQQAEGV
+1562 EEVRNSMLHQQSEAL
-1577 DFQAMANNTKLPVY
+1577 DFQAMANNTKKPVY
-1591 VSKLAADDPNFGKS
+1591 VSKLGVDDANYGKS

-1625 KIYAPAGQPLKEDTI
+1625 KIYTPAGQPLKEDTI

-1646 IDNWKM
+1646 IDNWKK

-1691 QRFSILI
+1691 TRFSLLI
-1698 GAQFTN
+1698 GAQFST
-1704 NFGWTLNGTGMVLTV
+1704 NFGWELNGTGMILNI
-1719 DESLTTEHG
+1719 DEKFTTEHG
-1728 GEFSTEET
+1728 GEFTNEET

-1741 GYVLAEEGSDYI
+1741 GFVLAEEGSDYI

-1760 AGYKNGDQY
+1760 AGYKDGDQY
-1769 IKYKDMKDEEGQTFS
+1769 INYKDMKNEEGQTFS
-1784 TFIFKTRGGATSCPY
+1784 TFIFKTRGGATSCPF

-1928 FQGDIYD
+1928 FQDEIYD

-2015 YNDKTLYDQAL
+2015 YNDQALYDQAVK
-2026 TNGMNAEMIKAAD
+2026 NGMNAEMIKAAD
-2039 AGTIKYRWFLDD
+2039 AGTIKYSWFMDD

-2066 INNEEVFN
+2066 INNAEVYN

-2101 TVNDEVMLTF
+2101 TVNDEVKLTF

-2142 RLDGQNDELVS
+2142 RLDGKNDELVS
-2153 EFQRNWSGKNLTIE
+2153 EFQRNWSGKNLTVE
-2167 MWTLADKPQDA
+2167 MWTLADKAQDA
-2178 VLFSQGNANSS
+2178 VLFSQGNANSA

-2265 DGNGHFAGKMHGAR
+2265 DGSGHFAGKMHGAR

-2305 IAYYPMSEAKGSV
+2305 IAYYPMSEAKGDV

-2331 GGEWANP
+2331 GAEWANP

-2351 LKLSSGSS
+2351 LKLSAGSS

-2376 DEAQQTATIISNGRG
+2376 DEAQPMATIISNGRG
-2391 DGKEMGGSLN
+2391 DGEDMGGSLN

-2419 RVACDGSFADN
+2419 RVACDGSYADN

-2438 VNRTSGRGQIYVDG
+2438 VNRTSGRAQIYVDG

-2483 LQQETVDNFFKG
+2483 LQQEKADNFFKG

-2509 TLVENGNSNRLDGTE
+2509 TLVENGNSNRLDGAE

-2542 KELQFSLMD
+2542 KELQFSLKD

-2571 VETKASAPVKAKG
+2571 VETKTSAPVKAKG

-2631 LSPITWSAYIDRN
+2631 LSPITWSAFIDRN
-2644 QLKWSDNALTVAKKL
+2644 QLKWSDRALTVVKKL
-2659 NEEKTIK
+2659 NEEKTIR
-2666 VKALNK
+2666 VKALNN

-2680 IENLPSWLEAEP
+2680 VENLPSWLEAEP
-2692 ASGTIDPTSSADIVL
+2692 ASGTIDPTASQDIVL

-2744 PEWTVNPAD
+2744 PDWTVNAAD

-2796 QNDMYYAMLTVYSND
+2796 QNDMYYAMLTVYSNE
-2811 VNNSDLEF
+2811 VSSDNLEF

-2830 IAQSEKPIS
+2830 IAESEKPIS

-2863 NISLNEGW
+2863 NITLNEGW

-2884 DLNKLLADGKWTSD
+2884 DLNRLLADGKWTSD
-2898 DQVKSEQYG
+2898 DQVKNEQYG

-2916 WVGQLTEIDNDQMYL
+2916 WMGQLTAIDNDQMYL
-2931 VHSSAPQSLH
+2931 VHSSAPQNLH

-3022 YMLQRQSQDDAVL
+3022 YMLQRQSQDDAQL

-3044 RKAKAAMAAAK
+3044 RKAKAVK
-3055 NADDANAYFPYSANM
+3055 SADEPTAYFPYSANM
-3070 TAVVEVEGVSL
+3070 TAVVEVEGVEL

-3093 EPRGYAEAIELPD
+3093 EPRGYAEAIALPD
-3106 GRTIFMLTV
+3106 GRTVFMLTI
-3115 GGDQPEAVDV
+3115 GGDKPEAVDV
-3125 TIERGGDVIAK
+3125 TVERDGDVVAK
-3136 APSVISYA
+3136 APSAVSYA
-3144 ANSNVGTI
+3144 ANSNVGTLS
-3152 NEPMH
+3152 EPMR
-3157 ISFLGTEGGLYV
+3157 ISFLGTEGGLYI
-3169 YPSPFHSQ
+3169 YPSPFYSQ
-3177 LKIRANVDRNAQT
+3177 LKIRATVDRDAYT
-3190 DVFVSDMSG
+3190 DVYVSDMSG
-3199 KRVVAWDNCNDNGN
+3199 KRIVAWTDCNTGGN

-3224 PSGVYIVSISVDG
+3224 PAGVYIVSIAVDG

>member
-9 PPPYLDRRFAGNSVS
+9 PPPYLDGRVAGNSVS
-24 MRRFMRTSAGRFMQ
+24 ARRSMRTPAGRFMQ

-53 ASAYDD
+53 ASAQTNWKNEWNWVNFNPADG
-59 WQDKWISQWYDAENA
+59 
-74 TIVLDIR
+74 TLDLYIR
-81 VYQSW
+81 IFQHW
-86 GGGAPDGH
+86 GGNNAGH
-94 CGFIGGDG
+94 CGFCTSSG
-102 NLTVNVAGYGI
+102 NLTVDVAGYKLEIGGED
-113 RINGPDDTWDKPGDL
+113 NFTDDSKGYVKSKPELPSGCVSWL
-128 GKYVKND
+128 GKIKDDAYYVLVKIP
-135 KGGKLDEK
+135 
-143 VAVQWLGSRKVD
+143 
-155 GDKTAYFLK
+155 LK
-164 ITVPLTQD
+164 QAHLNSSVTVNY
-172 RLKSDQVV
+172 R
-180 EYKGKWWRRA
+180 GKWWREGIA
-190 TAAKDQEVEF
+190 GDNTVKDDKTVSTAYTCAE
-200 SEKVDTRYG
+200 
-209 CTPTKI
+209 TKI
-215 TNAYYGVRGNKPGY
+215 TQGYYGVQGNTPGY
-229 VIAWKKDGT
+229 FLNIEKGNSSGNNSVDNYGHYILCNSAGT
-238 ATKNSIDKKGHL
+238 AIDGVAKIEA
-250 RLCYSNGDP
+250 SNTAGTFF
-259 VPDIST
+259 VPT
-265 DNPSLYSSGE
+265 NK
-275 FFIPVES
+275 
-282 LNLDNPSEYKIIQHY
+282 LNLDNSLDYIVKQVFTPDFNKGVTFTTEGPSH
-297 EPTYNKEVVYEI
+297 
-309 SSSNNKTR
+309 TR

-324 EISANYDQVTRKA
+324 EISANYNQVTRKI
-337 KVNWNLSAAPTQNC
+337 KVNWNLSAAPTQNY
-351 IEDNMVLT
+351 IQDQMELT
-359 IKSTDNATDAVE
+359 IKSTEVGTSTE
-371 TIAQNI
+371 KTTTQNI
-377 KYMAGKTAYSYE
+377 SYLAGRTAYSYE

-397 LDYEFSVRRS
+397 YNYEFTIRRL
-407 HTGTSDVW
+407 HTKNYAAW
-415 NNAFSKHTSLSA
+415 NNMYSKRTSLSA
-427 SAKHCNVTAGSVHAV
+427 SAKHSNVTAGSVHAV

-453 WQTEGDIW
+453 WQTNGDIW
-461 SSGTKAVLTRLNV
+461 SSGTKAVLTRINV
-474 TNNTTDNIE
+474 TTNTTDDIE
-483 LSKEDFKRGKYVD
+483 LSKEEFLSGKYVD
-496 KMITVCNEYSY
+496 DMIMVCNEYRY
-507 RLTVKPAEAYGTLTP
+507 RLTVKPAEAYGTLPT
-522 VEAPEAIMP
+522 VAAPESIMP
-531 TSIGNLV
+531 TSIGDLV
-538 TFTAGKGYYSDRV
+538 AFTAGKGYYSDRV

-594 YNDVNAIPGVVYDY
+594 YNDVNAVPGIVYDY
-608 RIKGQVMCSGNLL
+608 QIKGQVMCSGTLL

-659 PTEGSGVPGKSY
+659 ATEGSGVPGKSY
-671 VFTGASNLTVDND
+671 VFTGASKLTVDND
-684 QLLNDATQAVT
+684 QLLNDATQAAT

-715 KLAYNGKKIEFTAGS
+715 KLAYNDKKIEFTAGT
-730 QTLKTPKKLSD
+730 QTLKTPKKLSEFV
-741 YASSAQFVHLSAV
+741 SSDQFVHLSAV

-760 IIYINGM
+760 IIYINGE

-795 DEVRLWNKALNA
+795 DEVRLWNKALSA
-807 DTIANDYDRYIVG
+807 DTIASDYNRYLVG

-855 ATGVTISSKD
+855 ATNVTTSSKD

-879 TDGSYQIRS
+879 KDGSYQIRS

-920 QAQSHTVNFTDKSSF
+920 QAQSHTVNFTDKSAF
-935 KISGKVM
+935 NISGKVM

-1045 VGHSLSKNNLADD
+1045 VGHSLSKNNLADS
-1058 VRIELTYQNDAY
+1058 VRIELTYQNEAY
-1070 KMTAEARETTLNHV
+1070 KMTAAPRDTTLNHF
-1084 KGVYVSKQHQN
+1084 KGAYVSKQHKN
-1095 RVAYDGNKITIY
+1095 RVAYDGNNITIY

-1132 HDNIPGSGED
+1132 HDNIPGNGED

-1148 FAKQSEVNAYVDSI
+1148 FVQQNEVNEYVDSV
-1162 STQGKFVNCSDTV
+1162 STQGVFVNCSDTV

-1190 IIVKEKVKGKL
+1190 ILVKEKVKGKL
-1201 QDFFGKEELSISTL
+1201 QDFFGKEELTVATL

-1226 DPDNAAQPY
+1226 NPDNAAQPY

-1256 VYEYKDKDGRRKDG
+1256 VYEYKDKDGRRKEG
-1270 VKEDIVPTPEAKLS
+1270 VKEDIVPTPEATLS
-1284 FSRGDIAY
+1284 FSRGDLAY
-1292 GTQEDITTDENGE
+1292 GTQENITTDENGE
-1305 AVWTF
+1305 AEWTF
-1310 QVNNPEMTSAL
+1310 QVNNPEMTSAM

-1326 DMTYSENSESTSSTT
+1326 DMTYSEDSQSTSSTT
-1341 INWKGGFDG
+1341 INWKEGFDG

-1355 AIVIGAKTLGSDF
+1355 AVVVGAKIMGSDF

-1400 TSTYEG
+1400 TSSYEG

-1415 NEAKVGAK
+1415 NEAKIGLELMTFAGVGAGK
-1423 VITFTGLGAGVVNE
+1423 ITNNE
-1437 NDVKNEF
+1437 IKDEY
-1444 SFGASHS
+1444 SFGVSHS
-1451 ETIGGTDS
+1451 ETIGGTDT

-1478 VGSDGDLFVGYST
+1478 VGADGDLFVGFST

-1496 KTENIAVT
+1496 KTQNIAVVS
-1504 TREMYQANPSEY
+1504 REMYLSAPDKY
-1516 ELFGDVTPENSEYL
+1516 ELFGDVTPAANDYL
-1530 LVKTTGLGLSQ
+1530 LVKATGLGLSQ
-1541 KYGTMFTYPQV
+1541 KYGTMFIYPQV
-1552 HIEQVLLPKL
+1552 HIEKVLLPKL
-1562 EDVRNKLLHQQAEGV
+1562 EEVRNSMLHQQSEAL
-1577 DFQAMANNTKLPVY
+1577 DFQAMADNTKLPVY
-1591 VSKLAADDPNFGKS
+1591 VSKLATDDPNYGKS
-1605 NNDKVFKG
+1605 NNDKVFGG
-1613 ANANDP
+1613 ANADDP
-1619 LDGPSY
+1619 CDGPSY
-1625 KIYAPAGQPLKEDTI
+1625 KIYAPKGVVMKEDTI
-1640 MFLNQS
+1640 MYLNQS
-1646 IDNWKM
+1646 IENWKT

-1676 SYEYSEEYEVGRSET
+1676 SYEYSEEYGVGRSET
-1691 QRFSILI
+1691 ARFSLLV
-1698 GAQFTN
+1698 GAQYSAN
-1704 NFGWTLNGTGMVLTV
+1704 VGWGLDGTGFVLNI
-1719 DESLTTEHG
+1719 DEKFTTEHG
-1728 GEFSTEET
+1728 GEFTNEET

-1741 GYVLAEEGSDYI
+1741 GFVLAEQGSDYL

-1760 AGYKNGDQY
+1760 AGYKDGDQY
-1769 IKYKDMKDEEGQTFS
+1769 INYKDMKDEEGQTFS

-1928 FQGDIYD
+1928 FQDEIYD

-2015 YNDKTLYDQAL
+2015 YNDQALYDQAVK
-2026 TNGMNAEMIKAAD
+2026 NGMNAEMIKAAD
-2039 AGTIKYRWFLDD
+2039 AGTIKYSWFMDD

-2066 INNEEVFN
+2066 INNAEVYN

-2101 TVNDEVMLTF
+2101 TVNDEVKLTF

-2142 RLDGQNDELVS
+2142 RLDGKNDELVS

-2178 VLFSQGNANSS
+2178 VLFSQGNANSA

-2265 DGNGHFAGKMHGAR
+2265 DGSGHFAGKMHGAR

-2391 DGKEMGGSLN
+2391 DGEDMGGSLN

-2419 RVACDGSFADN
+2419 RVACDGSYADN

-2438 VNRTSGRGQIYVDG
+2438 VNRTSGRAQIYVDG

-2483 LQQETVDNFFKG
+2483 LQQEKADNFFKG

-2509 TLVENGNSNRLDGTE
+2509 TLVENGNSNRLDGAE

-2542 KELQFSLMD
+2542 KELQFSLKD

-2571 VETKASAPVKAKG
+2571 VETKTSAPVKAKG

-2631 LSPITWSAYIDRN
+2631 LSPITWSAFIDRN
-2644 QLKWSDNALTVAKKL
+2644 QLKWSDRALTVVKKL
-2659 NEEKTIK
+2659 NEEKTIR
-2666 VKALNK
+2666 VKALNN

-2680 IENLPSWLEAEP
+2680 VENLPSWLEAEP
-2692 ASGTIDPTSSADIVL
+2692 ASGTIDPTASQDIVL

-2744 PEWTVNPAD
+2744 PDWTVNAAD

-2811 VNNSDLEF
+2811 VSSDNLEF

-2830 IAQSEKPIS
+2830 IAESEKPIS

-2863 NISLNEGW
+2863 NITLNEGW

-2898 DQVKSEQYG
+2898 DQVKNEQYG

-2916 WVGQLTEIDNDQMYL
+2916 WMGQLTAIDNDQMYL
-2931 VHSSAPQSLH
+2931 VHSSQPQSLH

-2960 EDGTP
+2960 ADGTA

-3022 YMLQRQSQDDAVL
+3022 YMLQRQSKDDAQL

-3044 RKAKAAMAAAK
+3044 RKVKAAK
-3055 NADDANAYFPYSANM
+3055 SADEPTAYFPYSANM
-3070 TAVVEVEGVSL
+3070 TAVVEVEGVEL

-3093 EPRGYAEAIELPD
+3093 EPRGYAEAIALPD
-3106 GRTIFMLTV
+3106 GRTVFMLTI
-3115 GGDQPEAVDV
+3115 GGDKPEAVDV
-3125 TIERGGDVIAK
+3125 TVERDGDVVAK
-3136 APSVISYA
+3136 APSAVSYA
-3144 ANSNVGTI
+3144 ANSNVGTLS
-3152 NEPMH
+3152 EPMR
-3157 ISFLGTEGGLYV
+3157 ISFLGTEGGLYI
-3169 YPSPFHSQ
+3169 YPSPFYSQ
-3177 LKIRANVDRNAQT
+3177 LKIRAIVDRDAYT
-3190 DVFVSDMSG
+3190 DVYVSDMSG
-3199 KRVVAWDNCNDNGN
+3199 KRIVAWNDCNAGGN

-3224 PSGVYIVSISVDG
+3224 PAGVYIVSIAVDG

>member
-9 PPPYLDRRFAGNSVS
+9 PPPYLDGRVAGNSVS
-24 MRRFMRTSAGRFMQ
+24 ARRSMRTPAGRFMQ

-53 ASAYDD
+53 ASAQTNWKNEWNWVNFNPADG
-59 WQDKWISQWYDAENA
+59 
-74 TIVLDIR
+74 TLDLYIR
-81 VYQSW
+81 IFQHW
-86 GGGAPDGH
+86 GGNNAGH
-94 CGFIGGDG
+94 CGFCTSSG
-102 NLTVNVAGYGI
+102 NLTVDVAGYKLEIGGED
-113 RINGPDDTWDKPGDL
+113 NFTDDSKGYVKSKPELPSGCVSWL
-128 GKYVKND
+128 GKIKDDAYYVLVKIP
-135 KGGKLDEK
+135 
-143 VAVQWLGSRKVD
+143 
-155 GDKTAYFLK
+155 LK
-164 ITVPLTQD
+164 QAHLNSSVTVNY
-172 RLKSDQVV
+172 R
-180 EYKGKWWRRA
+180 GKWWREGIA
-190 TAAKDQEVEF
+190 GDNTVKDDKTVSTAYTCAE
-200 SEKVDTRYG
+200 
-209 CTPTKI
+209 TKI
-215 TNAYYGVRGNKPGY
+215 TQGYYGVQGNTPGY
-229 VIAWKKDGT
+229 FLNIEKGNSSGNNSVDNYGHYILCNSAGT
-238 ATKNSIDKKGHL
+238 AIDGVAKIEA
-250 RLCYSNGDP
+250 SNTAGTFF
-259 VPDIST
+259 VPT
-265 DNPSLYSSGE
+265 NK
-275 FFIPVES
+275 
-282 LNLDNPSEYKIIQHY
+282 LNLDNSLDYIVKQVFTPDFNKGVTFTTEGPSH
-297 EPTYNKEVVYEI
+297 
-309 SSSNNKTR
+309 TR

-324 EISANYDQVTRKA
+324 EISANYNQVTRKI
-337 KVNWNLSAAPTQNC
+337 KVNWNLSAAPTQNY
-351 IEDNMVLT
+351 IQDQMELT
-359 IKSTDNATDAVE
+359 IKSTEVGTSTE
-371 TIAQNI
+371 KTTTQNI
-377 KYMAGKTAYSYE
+377 SYLAGRTAYSYE

-397 LDYEFSVRRS
+397 YNYEFTIRRL
-407 HTGTSDVW
+407 HTKNYAAW
-415 NNAFSKHTSLSA
+415 NNMYSKRTSLSA
-427 SAKHCNVTAGSVHAV
+427 SAKHSNVTAGSVHAV

-453 WQTEGDIW
+453 WQTNGDIW
-461 SSGTKAVLTRLNV
+461 SSGTKAVLTRINV
-474 TNNTTDNIE
+474 TTNTTDDIE
-483 LSKEDFKRGKYVD
+483 LSKEEFLSGKYVD
-496 KMITVCNEYSY
+496 DMIMVCNEYRY
-507 RLTVKPAEAYGTLTP
+507 RLTVKPAEAYGTLPT
-522 VEAPEAIMP
+522 VAAPESIMP
-531 TSIGNLV
+531 TSIGDLV
-538 TFTAGKGYYSDRV
+538 AFTAGKGYYSDRV

-594 YNDVNAIPGVVYDY
+594 YNDVNAVPGIVYDY
-608 RIKGQVMCSGNLL
+608 QIKGQVMCSGTLL

-659 PTEGSGVPGKSY
+659 ATEGSGVPGKSY
-671 VFTGASNLTVDND
+671 VFTGASKLTVDND
-684 QLLNDATQAVT
+684 QLLNDATQAAT

-715 KLAYNGKKIEFTAGS
+715 KLAYNDKKIEFTAGT
-730 QTLKTPKKLSD
+730 QTLKTPKKLSEFV
-741 YASSAQFVHLSAV
+741 SSDQFVHLSAV

-760 IIYINGM
+760 IIYINGE

-795 DEVRLWNKALNA
+795 DEVRLWNKALSA
-807 DTIANDYDRYIVG
+807 DTIASDYNRYLVG

-855 ATGVTISSKD
+855 ATNVTTSSKD

-879 TDGSYQIRS
+879 KDGSYQIRS

-920 QAQSHTVNFTDKSSF
+920 QAQSHTVNFTDKSAF
-935 KISGKVM
+935 NISGKVM

-1045 VGHSLSKNNLADD
+1045 VGHSLSKNNLADS
-1058 VRIELTYQNDAY
+1058 VRIELTYQNEAY
-1070 KMTAEARETTLNHV
+1070 KMTAAPRDTTLNHF
-1084 KGVYVSKQHQN
+1084 KGAYVSKQHKN
-1095 RVAYDGNKITIY
+1095 RVAYDGNNITIY

-1132 HDNIPGSGED
+1132 HDNIPGNGED

-1148 FAKQSEVNAYVDSI
+1148 FVQQNEVNEYVDSV
-1162 STQGKFVNCSDTV
+1162 STQGVFVNCSDTV

-1190 IIVKEKVKGKL
+1190 ILVKEKVKGKL
-1201 QDFFGKEELSISTL
+1201 QDFFGKEELTVATL

-1226 DPDNAAQPY
+1226 NPDNAAQPY

-1256 VYEYKDKDGRRKDG
+1256 VYEYKDKDGRRKEG
-1270 VKEDIVPTPEAKLS
+1270 VKEDIVPTPEATLS
-1284 FSRGDIAY
+1284 FSRGDLAY
-1292 GTQEDITTDENGE
+1292 GTQENITTDENGE
-1305 AVWTF
+1305 AEWTF
-1310 QVNNPEMTSAL
+1310 QVNNPEMTSAM

-1326 DMTYSENSESTSSTT
+1326 DMTYSEDSQSTSSTT
-1341 INWKGGFDG
+1341 INWKEGFDG

-1355 AIVIGAKTLGSDF
+1355 AVVVGAKIMGSDF

-1400 TSTYEG
+1400 TSSYEG

-1415 NEAKVGAK
+1415 NEAKIGLELMTFAGVGAGK
-1423 VITFTGLGAGVVNE
+1423 ITNNE
-1437 NDVKNEF
+1437 IKDEY
-1444 SFGASHS
+1444 SFGVSHS
-1451 ETIGGTDS
+1451 ETIGGTDT

-1478 VGSDGDLFVGYST
+1478 VGADGDLFVGFST

-1496 KTENIAVT
+1496 KTQNIAVVS
-1504 TREMYQANPSEY
+1504 REMYLSAPDKY
-1516 ELFGDVTPENSEYL
+1516 ELFGDVTPAANDYL
-1530 LVKTTGLGLSQ
+1530 LVKATGLGLSQ
-1541 KYGTMFTYPQV
+1541 KYGTMFIYPQV
-1552 HIEQVLLPKL
+1552 HIEKVLLPKL
-1562 EDVRNKLLHQQAEGV
+1562 EEVRNSMLHQQSEAL
-1577 DFQAMANNTKLPVY
+1577 DFQAMADNTKLPVY
-1591 VSKLAADDPNFGKS
+1591 VSKLATDDPNYGKS
-1605 NNDKVFKG
+1605 NNDKVFGG
-1613 ANANDP
+1613 ANADDP
-1619 LDGPSY
+1619 CDGPSY
-1625 KIYAPAGQPLKEDTI
+1625 KIYAPKGVVMKEDTI
-1640 MFLNQS
+1640 MYLNQS
-1646 IDNWKM
+1646 IENWKT

-1676 SYEYSEEYEVGRSET
+1676 SYEYSEEYGVGRSET
-1691 QRFSILI
+1691 ARFSLLV
-1698 GAQFTN
+1698 GAQYSAN
-1704 NFGWTLNGTGMVLTV
+1704 VGWGLDGTGFVLNI
-1719 DESLTTEHG
+1719 DEKFTTEHG
-1728 GEFSTEET
+1728 GEFTNEET

-1741 GYVLAEEGSDYI
+1741 GFVLAEQGSDYL

-1760 AGYKNGDQY
+1760 AGYKDGDQY
-1769 IKYKDMKDEEGQTFS
+1769 INYKDMKDEEGQTFS

-1928 FQGDIYD
+1928 FQDEIYD

-2015 YNDKTLYDQAL
+2015 YNDQALYDQAVK
-2026 TNGMNAEMIKAAD
+2026 NGMNAEMIKAAD
-2039 AGTIKYRWFLDD
+2039 AGTIKYSWFMDD

-2066 INNEEVFN
+2066 INNAEVYN

-2101 TVNDEVMLTF
+2101 TVNDEVKLTF

-2142 RLDGQNDELVS
+2142 RLDGKNDELVS

-2178 VLFSQGNANSS
+2178 VLFSQGNANSA

-2265 DGNGHFAGKMHGAR
+2265 DGSGHFAGKMHGAR

-2391 DGKEMGGSLN
+2391 DGEDMGGSLN

-2419 RVACDGSFADN
+2419 RVACDGSYADN

-2438 VNRTSGRGQIYVDG
+2438 VNRTSGRAQIYVDG

-2483 LQQETVDNFFKG
+2483 LQQEKADNFFKG

-2509 TLVENGNSNRLDGTE
+2509 TLVENGNSNRLDGAE

-2542 KELQFSLMD
+2542 KELQFSLKD

-2564 AVAVGGD
+2564 AVVVGGD
-2571 VETKASAPVKAKG
+2571 VETKTSAPVKAKG

-2631 LSPITWSAYIDRN
+2631 LSPITWSAFIDRN
-2644 QLKWSDNALTVAKKL
+2644 QLKWSDRALTVVKKL
-2659 NEEKTIK
+2659 NEEKTIR
-2666 VKALNK
+2666 VKALNN

-2680 IENLPSWLEAEP
+2680 VENLPSWLEAEP
-2692 ASGTIDPTSSADIVL
+2692 ASGTIDPTASQDIVL

-2744 PEWTVNPAD
+2744 PDWTVNAAD

-2811 VNNSDLEF
+2811 VSSDNLEF

-2830 IAQSEKPIS
+2830 IAESEKPIS

-2863 NISLNEGW
+2863 NITLNEGW

-2898 DQVKSEQYG
+2898 DQVKNEQYG

-2916 WVGQLTEIDNDQMYL
+2916 WMGQLTAIDNDQMYL
-2931 VHSSAPQSLH
+2931 VHSSQPQSLH

-2960 EDGTP
+2960 ADGTA

-3022 YMLQRQSQDDAVL
+3022 YMLQRQSKDDAQL

-3044 RKAKAAMAAAK
+3044 RKVKAAK
-3055 NADDANAYFPYSANM
+3055 SADEPTAYFPYSANM
-3070 TAVVEVEGVSL
+3070 TAVVEVEGVEL

-3093 EPRGYAEAIELPD
+3093 EPRGYAEAIALPD
-3106 GRTIFMLTV
+3106 GRTVFMLTI
-3115 GGDQPEAVDV
+3115 GGDKPEAVDV
-3125 TIERGGDVIAK
+3125 TVERDGDVVAK
-3136 APSVISYA
+3136 APSAVSYA
-3144 ANSNVGTI
+3144 ANSNVGTLS
-3152 NEPMH
+3152 EPMR
-3157 ISFLGTEGGLYV
+3157 ISFLGTEGGLYI
-3169 YPSPFHSQ
+3169 YPSPFYSQ
-3177 LKIRANVDRNAQT
+3177 LKIRAIVDRDAYT
-3190 DVFVSDMSG
+3190 DVYVSDMSG
-3199 KRVVAWDNCNDNGN
+3199 KRIVAWNDCNAGGN

-3224 PSGVYIVSISVDG
+3224 PAGVYIVSIAVDG

>member
-1 MKRRREKQ
+1 MKRRRLQQ

-24 MRRFMRTSAGRFMQ
+24 TRRSMRTSAGRFMQ
-38 FFLCVMML
+38 FFLCVVML

-53 ASAYDD
+53 ASADD
-59 WQDKWISQWYDAENA
+59 WNNAWLKQRFNPVNA
-74 TIVLDIR
+74 TLELDIR
-81 VYQSW
+81 VYQDW
-86 GGGAPDGH
+86 GASGDGH
-94 CGFIGGDG
+94 CGFCRKNGY
-102 NLTVNVAGYGI
+102 LTVNVAGKEIKLRGPEDKWTSLEVGSDQVTGI
-113 RINGPDDTWDKPGDL
+113 DY
-128 GKYVKND
+128 KY
-135 KGGKLDEK
+135 
-143 VAVQWLGSRKVD
+143 VQWLGKSTDPTNGK
-155 GDKTAYFLK
+155 KAYYLRLIIPLK
-164 ITVPLTQD
+164 
-172 RLKSDQVV
+172 QVNSSESV
-180 EYKGKWWRRA
+180 TYTGKWWRRGRDDNNV
-190 TAAKDQEVEF
+190 THTVNIK
-200 SEKVDTRYG
+200 TNYG
-209 CTPTKI
+209 CTKTVI
-215 TNAYYGVRGNKPGY
+215 TGGRYYVLNRTPGY
-229 VIAWKKDGT
+229 IIFFKKDGK
-238 ATKNSIDKKGHL
+238 ASDYSIDSYGSFV
-250 RLCYSNGDP
+250 LCNSVGEEISGIGSVSASNTSGSFF
-259 VPDIST
+259 VPT
-265 DNPSLYSSGE
+265 DKMS
-275 FFIPVES
+275 
-282 LNLDNPSEYKIIQHY
+282 LDNFSDYKVKQKYTPS
-297 EPTYNKEVVYEI
+297 YNKQVTY
-309 SSSNNKTR
+309 STLSDSHTR

-324 EISANYDQVTRKA
+324 EISADYNQVTRKA

-359 IKSTDNATDAVE
+359 IKSTDKATNAVE
-371 TIAQNI
+371 TTTQNI
-377 KYMAGKTAYSYE
+377 QYMAGKTAYSYE

-397 LDYEFSVRRS
+397 LNYEFSIKRS
-407 HTGTSDVW
+407 HTGNSDVW

-427 SAKHCNVTAGSVHAV
+427 SAKHSNVTAGSVHAV

-461 SSGTKAVLTRLNV
+461 SSGTKAVITRINV
-474 TNNTTDNIE
+474 TTNTTDNIE
-483 LSKEDFKRGKYVD
+483 LSKEEFLSGKYVD
-496 KMITVCNEYSY
+496 DMIMVCNEYRY
-507 RLTVKPAEAYGTLTP
+507 RLTVKPTEAYGTLPT
-522 VEAPEAIMP
+522 VAAPESIMP

-538 TFTAGKGYYSDRV
+538 AFTAGKGYYSDRV

-594 YNDVNAIPGVVYDY
+594 YNDVNAIPGIVYDY
-608 RIKGQVMCSGNLL
+608 RIRGQVMCSGKLI
-621 ESDEVLTDVGFRTPT
+621 ESDEKLTDVGFRTPT
-636 GDVYGRVTFESGQ
+636 GDIYGRVTFESGQ

-715 KLAYNGKKIEFTAGS
+715 KLAYNGKKIEFTAGT

-754 ASATHL
+754 ANDTHL
-760 IIYINGM
+760 YIYVNGL

-807 DTIANDYDRYIVG
+807 DTIASDYNRYLVG

-855 ATGVTISSKD
+855 ATNVTTSSKD

-1070 KMTAEARETTLNHV
+1070 QMTATKHEETLNHF
-1084 KGVYVSKQHQN
+1084 KGVYAKKQYDN
-1095 RVAYDGNKITIY
+1095 RVVYEGNKITIY
-1107 PDAETGEFYADLI
+1107 PNAETGEFFADLI

-1201 QDFFGKEELSISTL
+1201 QDFFGKKELSIATL

-1226 DPDNAAQPY
+1226 NPAQPY

-1292 GTQEDITTDENGE
+1292 GTQEDITTDEKGE
-1305 AVWTF
+1305 AEWTF

-1504 TREMYQANPSEY
+1504 TREMYLANPSEY
-1516 ELFGDVTPENSEYL
+1516 ELFGSVTPESNEYL

-1577 DFQAMANNTKLPVY
+1577 DFQAMANNTKKPVY
-1591 VSKLAADDPNFGKS
+1591 VSKLAVDDPNFGKS

-1613 ANANDP
+1613 ANANTP
-1619 LDGPSY
+1619 TDGPSY

-1719 DESLTTEHG
+1719 DESFTTEHG

-1741 GYVLAEEGSDYI
+1741 GYVLAEEGSDYL

-1760 AGYKNGDQY
+1760 AGYKDGDQY
-1769 IKYKDMKDEEGQTFS
+1769 IKYKDMKNEEGQTFS

-1808 EPGQHVINEATV
+1808 EPGQHVIDEATV

-1831 DFIENVPSGKS
+1831 DFVENVPSGKS

-1944 PSATDVNLKK
+1944 PSATDVKLKK

-1965 PTAEVNGVQKHYMD
+1965 PTTEVNGVQKHYMD

-2015 YNDKTLYDQAL
+2015 YDDEALYDQAVK
-2026 TNGMNAEMIKAAD
+2026 NGMNAEMIKAAD
-2039 AGTIKYRWFLDD
+2039 AGTIKYRWFMDD
-2051 LQDQR
+2051 QQDQR

-2066 INNEEVFN
+2066 INNEEVYN

-2142 RLDGQNDELVS
+2142 RLDGKNDELVS

-2167 MWTLADKPQDA
+2167 MWTLADKAQDA
-2178 VLFSQGNANSS
+2178 VLFSQGNANSA

-2204 ADKTIVSDK
+2204 AEKTIVSDK

-2256 GAYVFGASV
+2256 GAYVFGAGV
-2265 DGNGHFAGKMHGAR
+2265 DGSGHFAGKMHGAR
-2279 IWDKVLTPARLQ
+2279 IWDKVMTPARLQ

-2338 EGRAAAFNGKDQY
+2338 EGRAVAFNGKDQY

-2359 CVVDNTMDYTIE
+2359 CVVDSSMDYTIE

-2391 DGKEMGGSLN
+2391 DGEEMGGSLN

-2483 LQQETVDNFFKG
+2483 LQQERADNFFKG

-2644 QLKWSDNALTVAKKL
+2644 QLKWSDNALTVVKKL
-2659 NEEKTIK
+2659 NEEKTLK

-2680 IENLPSWLEAEP
+2680 VENLPSWLEAEP
-2692 ASGTIDPTSSADIVL
+2692 ASGTIDPTSSADILL

-2811 VNNSDLEF
+2811 VNGSDLEF

-2863 NISLNEGW
+2863 NITLNEGW

-2931 VHSSAPQSLH
+2931 VHSSQPQSLH

-3022 YMLQRQSQDDAVL
+3022 YMLQRQSQDDAQL

-3055 NADDANAYFPYSANM
+3055 DADGTNAYFPYSANM
-3070 TAVVEVEGVSL
+3070 TAVVEVEGVEL

-3093 EPRGYAEAIELPD
+3093 EPRGYAEGITLPD
-3106 GRTIFMLTV
+3106 GRTIFMLAV
-3115 GGDQPEAVDV
+3115 GGDKPEAVDV
-3125 TIERGGDVIAK
+3125 TIERGGNIIAK

-3157 ISFLGTEGGLYV
+3157 ISFLGTDGRLYV
-3169 YPSPFHSQ
+3169 YPSPFYSQ
-3177 LKIRANVDRNAQT
+3177 LKIRAMVDRDAYA
-3190 DVFVSDMSG
+3190 DVYVTDMSG
-3199 KRVVAWDNCNDNGN
+3199 KRVVAWNDCNAGGN

>member
-1 MKRRREKQ
+1 M
-9 PPPYLDRRFAGNSVS
+9 
-24 MRRFMRTSAGRFMQ
+24 
-38 FFLCVMML
+38 C
-46 MAFSVQK
+46 
-53 ASAYDD
+53 
-59 WQDKWISQWYDAENA
+59 
-74 TIVLDIR
+74 IR
-81 VYQSW
+81 DSY
-86 GGGAPDGH
+86 GYY
-94 CGFIGGDG
+94 FICDSEGKE
-102 NLTVNVAGYGI
+102 
-113 RINGPDDTWDKPGDL
+113 INGTDSL
-128 GKYVKND
+128 V
-135 KGGKLDEK
+135 
-143 VAVQWLGSRKVD
+143 GSQTS
-155 GDKTAYFLK
+155 G
-164 ITVPLTQD
+164 
-172 RLKSDQVV
+172 
-180 EYKGKWWRRA
+180 
-190 TAAKDQEVEF
+190 
-200 SEKVDTRYG
+200 
-209 CTPTKI
+209 
-215 TNAYYGVRGNKPGY
+215 
-229 VIAWKKDGT
+229 
-238 ATKNSIDKKGHL
+238 
-250 RLCYSNGDP
+250 
-259 VPDIST
+259 
-265 DNPSLYSSGE
+265 SL
-275 FFIPVES
+275 FIPTERMS
-282 LNLDNPSEYKIIQHY
+282 LDNFSDYKVKQKY
-297 EPTYNKEVVYEI
+297 TP
-309 SSSNNKTR
+309 SNNNKVTYSTLSDSYTR
-317 PAYPQVK
+317 PAYPQVN
-324 EISANYDQVTRKA
+324 EISANYDQVTRKM

-359 IKSTDNATDAVE
+359 IKSTDRATNAVE
-371 TIAQNI
+371 TTTQNI

-389 FDVPLGKS
+389 FDVPLGRS
-397 LDYEFSVRRS
+397 MNYEFRVKRS
-407 HTGTSDVW
+407 HTGNSDVW
-415 NNAFSKHTSLSA
+415 NNAFSKQTSLDVST
-427 SAKHCNVTAGSVHAV
+427 KHSNVTAGSVHAV

-453 WQTEGDIW
+453 WQTEGDTW

-474 TNNTTDNIE
+474 TTNTTDNIE
-483 LSKEDFKRGKYVD
+483 LSKEEFLSGKYVD
-496 KMITVCNEYSY
+496 DMIMVCNEYRY
-507 RLTVKPAEAYGTLTP
+507 RLTVKPAEAYGTLPT
-522 VEAPEAIMP
+522 VAAPESIMP

-538 TFTAGKGYYSDRV
+538 AFTAGKGYYSDRV

-594 YNDVNAIPGVVYDY
+594 YNDVNAVPGVVYDY
-608 RIKGQVMCSGNLL
+608 QIKGQVMCSGNLL

-636 GDVYGRVTFESGQ
+636 GDIYGRVTFESGQ

-659 PTEGSGVPGKSY
+659 ATDGSGVPGKSY

-684 QLLNDATQAVT
+684 QLLNDATQAAT

-708 IEKPGMY
+708 IEKSGMY
-715 KLAYNGKKIEFTAGS
+715 KLAYKDKKIEFSAGT
-730 QTLKTPKKLSD
+730 QTLKTPKKLSEFV
-741 YASSAQFVHLSAV
+741 SSDQFVHLSAV

-760 IIYINGM
+760 IIYINGE

-795 DEVRLWNKALNA
+795 DEVRLWNKALSA
-807 DTIANDYDRYIVG
+807 DTIASDYDRYLVG

-855 ATGVTISSKD
+855 ATGVTISAKD
-865 IPTSAQLGY
+865 IPTSAQLGH
-874 SSYTA
+874 SSYTSV
-879 TDGSYQIRS
+879 DGSYQIRS

-935 KISGKVM
+935 NISGKVM

-1058 VRIELTYQNDAY
+1058 VRIELTYQNEAY
-1070 KMTAEARETTLNHV
+1070 KMTTEARETTLNHV

-1148 FAKQSEVNAYVDSI
+1148 FAKQSEVNEYVDSI

-1190 IIVKEKVKGKL
+1190 ILVKEKVKGKL
-1201 QDFFGKEELSISTL
+1201 QDFFGKEELTVATL

-1226 DPDNAAQPY
+1226 NPDNAAQPY

-1292 GTQEDITTDENGE
+1292 GTQEDITTDKNGE
-1305 AVWTF
+1305 AEWTF

-1326 DMTYSENSESTSSTT
+1326 DMTYSENSQSTSSTT

-1400 TSTYEG
+1400 TSSYEG

-1415 NEAKVGAK
+1415 NEAKIGLELMTFAGVGAGK
-1423 VITFTGLGAGVVNE
+1423 ITNNE
-1437 NDVKNEF
+1437 IKDEY
-1444 SFGASHS
+1444 SFGVSHS
-1451 ETIGGTDS
+1451 ETIGGTDT

-1478 VGSDGDLFVGYST
+1478 VGADGDLFVGFST

-1496 KTENIAVT
+1496 KTQNIAVVS
-1504 TREMYQANPSEY
+1504 REMYLSAPNKY
-1516 ELFGDVTPENSEYL
+1516 ELFGDVTPAANDYL
-1530 LVKTTGLGLSQ
+1530 LVKATGLGLSQ
-1541 KYGTMFTYPQV
+1541 KYGTMFIYPQV
-1552 HIEQVLLPKL
+1552 HIEKVLLPKL
-1562 EDVRNKLLHQQAEGV
+1562 EEVRNSMLHQQSEAL
-1577 DFQAMANNTKLPVY
+1577 DFQAMADNTKLPVY
-1591 VSKLAADDPNFGKS
+1591 VSKLATDDPNYGKS
-1605 NNDKVFKG
+1605 NNDKVFGG
-1613 ANANDP
+1613 ANADDP
-1619 LDGPSY
+1619 CDGLSY
-1625 KIYAPAGQPLKEDTI
+1625 KIYAPKGVVMKEDTI
-1640 MFLNQS
+1640 MYLNQS
-1646 IDNWKM
+1646 IENWKT

-1676 SYEYSEEYEVGRSET
+1676 SYEYSEEYGVGRSET
-1691 QRFSILI
+1691 TRFSLLV
-1698 GAQFTN
+1698 GAQYSTN
-1704 NFGWTLNGTGMVLTV
+1704 VGWGFDGTGFVLNI
-1719 DESLTTEHG
+1719 DEKVTTEHG
-1728 GEFSTEET
+1728 GEFTNEET

-1769 IKYKDMKDEEGQTFS
+1769 IKYKDMKNEEGQTFS

-1928 FQGDIYD
+1928 FQDEIYD

-2015 YNDKTLYDQAL
+2015 YNDQALYDQAVK
-2026 TNGMNAEMIKAAD
+2026 NGMNAEMIKAAD
-2039 AGTIKYRWFLDD
+2039 AGTIKYSWFMDD

-2066 INNEEVFN
+2066 INNAEVYN

-2101 TVNDEVMLTF
+2101 TVNDEVKLTF

-2142 RLDGQNDELVS
+2142 RLDGKNDELVS
-2153 EFQRNWSGKNLTIE
+2153 EFQRNWSGKNLTVE
-2167 MWTLADKPQDA
+2167 MWTLADKAQDA
-2178 VLFSQGNANSS
+2178 VLFSQGNANSA

-2265 DGNGHFAGKMHGAR
+2265 DGSGHFAGKMHGAR

-2305 IAYYPMSEAKGSV
+2305 IAYYPMSEAKGDV

-2331 GGEWANP
+2331 GAEWANP
-2338 EGRAAAFNGKDQY
+2338 EGRAVAFNGKDQY

-2391 DGKEMGGSLN
+2391 DGEDMGGSLN

-2419 RVACDGSFADN
+2419 RVACDGSYADN

-2438 VNRTSGRGQIYVDG
+2438 VNRTSGRAQIYVDG

-2472 LGARVWTPADN
+2472 LGARVWTPVDN
-2483 LQQETVDNFFKG
+2483 LQQEKADNFFKG

-2542 KELQFSLMD
+2542 KELQFSLKD

-2564 AVAVGGD
+2564 AVVVGGD
-2571 VETKASAPVKAKG
+2571 VETKTSAPVKAKG

-2631 LSPITWSAYIDRN
+2631 LSPITWSAFIDRN
-2644 QLKWSDNALTVAKKL
+2644 QLKWSDRALTVVKKL
-2659 NEEKTIK
+2659 NEEKTIR
-2666 VKALNK
+2666 VKALNN

-2680 IENLPSWLEAEP
+2680 VENLPSWLEAEP
-2692 ASGTIDPTSSADIVL
+2692 ASGTIDPTASQDIVL

-2744 PEWTVNPAD
+2744 PDWTVNAAD

-2796 QNDMYYAMLTVYSND
+2796 QNDMYYAMLTVYSNE
-2811 VNNSDLEF
+2811 VSSDNLEF

-2830 IAQSEKPIS
+2830 IAESEKPIS
-2839 FENNAVVGSPS
+2839 FENNAVVGSPL

-2863 NISLNEGW
+2863 NITLNEGW

-2898 DQVKSEQYG
+2898 DQVKNEQYG

-2916 WVGQLTEIDNDQMYL
+2916 WMGQLTAIDNDQMYL
-2931 VHSSAPQSLH
+2931 VHSSQPQSLH

-2960 EDGTP
+2960 ADGTA

-3022 YMLQRQSQDDAVL
+3022 YMLQRQSQDDAQL

-3055 NADDANAYFPYSANM
+3055 NTDGTNAYFPYSANM
-3070 TAVVEVEGVSL
+3070 TAVVEVEGVEL

-3093 EPRGYAEAIELPD
+3093 EPRGYAEAIALPD
-3106 GRTIFMLTV
+3106 GRTVFMLTI
-3115 GGDQPEAVDV
+3115 GGDKPEAVDV
-3125 TIERGGDVIAK
+3125 TVERDGDVVAK
-3136 APSVISYA
+3136 APSAVSYA
-3144 ANSNVGTI
+3144 ANSNVGTLS
-3152 NEPMH
+3152 EPMR
-3157 ISFLGTEGGLYV
+3157 ISFLGTEGGLYI
-3169 YPSPFHSQ
+3169 YPSPFYSQ
-3177 LKIRANVDRNAQT
+3177 LKIRATVDRDAYT
-3190 DVFVSDMSG
+3190 DVYVSDMSG
-3199 KRVVAWDNCNDNGN
+3199 KRIVAWNDCNTGGN

-3224 PSGVYIVSISVDG
+3224 PAGVYIVSIAVDG

>member
-9 PPPYLDRRFAGNSVS
+9 PPPYLDGRLAGNAVS
-24 MRRFMRTSAGRFMQ
+24 MRRSMRTPAGRFMQ

-59 WQDKWISQWYDAENA
+59 WNNKWISQWYDPINA

-86 GGGAPDGH
+86 GGGDNGH
-94 CGFIGGDG
+94 CGFIGDDG
-102 NLTVNVAGYGI
+102 YLTITVAGYGI
-113 RINGPDDTWDKPGDL
+113 KINGPSGTWNNSKDFE
-128 GKYVKND
+128 KYVKND
-135 KGGKLDEK
+135 DGKTLNKDVSVE
-143 VAVQWLGSRKVD
+143 WLGDRVVTSNGKS
-155 GDKTAYFLK
+155 AYYLK

-172 RLKSDQVV
+172 RIGKDQEV
-180 EYKGKWWRRA
+180 YYNGKWWRRTKTA
-190 TAAKDQEVEF
+190 TDQKVEF
-200 SEKVDTRYG
+200 TEIVDTRYG
-209 CTPTKI
+209 CTPTII
-215 TNAYYGVRGNKPGY
+215 TNAYYGVKQNKPGY
-229 VIAWKKDGT
+229 FIDWKKNGT
-238 ATKNSIDKKGHL
+238 ATNKSIDRYGYYFICDSEGKEI
-250 RLCYSNGDP
+250 NGTDSLVGSQTSGSLF
-259 VPDIST
+259 VPTERMS
-265 DNPSLYSSGE
+265 
-275 FFIPVES
+275 
-282 LNLDNPSEYKIIQHY
+282 LDNFSDYKVKQKY
-297 EPTYNKEVVYEI
+297 TP
-309 SSSNNKTR
+309 SNNNKVTYSTLSDSYTR
-317 PAYPQVK
+317 PAYPQVN
-324 EISANYDQVTRKA
+324 EISANYDQVTRKM

-359 IKSTDNATDAVE
+359 IKSTDKATNAVE
-371 TIAQNI
+371 TTTQNI

-389 FDVPLGKS
+389 FDVPLGRS
-397 LDYEFSVRRS
+397 MNYEFRVKRS
-407 HTGTSDVW
+407 HTGNSDVW
-415 NNAFSKHTSLSA
+415 NNTFSKQTSLSA
-427 SAKHCNVTAGSVHAV
+427 STKHSNVTAGSVHAV

-453 WQTEGDIW
+453 WQTNGDTW

-474 TNNTTDNIE
+474 TSNTTDNIE
-483 LSKEDFKRGKYVD
+483 LSKEEFLSGKYVD
-496 KMITVCNEYSY
+496 DMIMVCNEYRY
-507 RLTVKPAEAYGTLTP
+507 RLTVKPAEAYGTLPT
-522 VEAPEAIMP
+522 VAAPESIMP

-538 TFTAGKGYYSDRV
+538 AFTAGKGYYSDRV

-594 YNDVNAIPGVVYDY
+594 YNDVNAVPGVVYDY
-608 RIKGQVMCSGNLL
+608 QIKGQVMCSGNLL

-636 GDVYGRVTFESGQ
+636 GDIYGRVTFESGQ

-684 QLLNDATQAVT
+684 LLLNDATQAAT
-695 LQAWVRA
+695 LQAWVRPTA
-702 AKEGTI
+702 EGTI

-715 KLAYNGKKIEFTAGS
+715 KLAYKDKKIEFTAGS
-730 QTLKTPKKLSD
+730 QTLKTPKKLSE
-741 YASSAQFVHLSAV
+741 YVSSDQFVHLSAV

-760 IIYINGM
+760 IIYINGE

-780 NNNKVVMGEGFEGAI
+780 NNKVVMGEGFEGAI
-795 DEVRLWNKALNA
+795 DEVRLWNKALSA
-807 DTIANDYDRYIVG
+807 DTIASDYSRYLVG

-855 ATGVTISSKD
+855 ATGVTISAKD
-865 IPTSAQLGY
+865 IPTSAQLGH
-874 SSYTA
+874 SSYTSV
-879 TDGSYQIRS
+879 DGSYQIRS

-920 QAQSHTVNFTDKSSF
+920 QAQSHTVNFTDKSAF
-935 KISGKVM
+935 NISGKVM

-1058 VRIELTYQNDAY
+1058 VRIELTYQNEAY
-1070 KMTAEARETTLNHV
+1070 KMTTEARETTLNHV
-1084 KGVYVSKQHQN
+1084 KGVYVSKQHKN
-1095 RVAYDGNKITIY
+1095 RVAYNGNKITIY

-1132 HDNIPGSGED
+1132 HDNIPGNGED

-1148 FAKQSEVNAYVDSI
+1148 FVQQNEVNEYVDSV
-1162 STQGKFVNCSDTV
+1162 STQGVFVNCSDTV

-1190 IIVKEKVKGKL
+1190 ILVKEKVKGKL
-1201 QDFFGKEELSISTL
+1201 QDFFGKEELTVATL

-1226 DPDNAAQPY
+1226 NPDNAAQPY

-1270 VKEDIVPTPEAKLS
+1270 VKEDIVPTPEATLS
-1284 FSRGDIAY
+1284 FSRGDLAY
-1292 GTQEDITTDENGE
+1292 GTQENITTDENGE
-1305 AVWTF
+1305 AEWTF
-1310 QVNNPEMTSAL
+1310 QVNNPEMTSAM

-1400 TSTYEG
+1400 TSSYEG

-1415 NEAKVGAK
+1415 NEAKIGLELMTFAGVGAGK
-1423 VITFTGLGAGVVNE
+1423 ITNNE
-1437 NDVKNEF
+1437 IKDEY
-1444 SFGASHS
+1444 SFGVSHS
-1451 ETIGGTDS
+1451 ETIGGTDT

-1478 VGSDGDLFVGYST
+1478 VGADGDLFVGFST

-1496 KTENIAVT
+1496 KTQNIAVVS
-1504 TREMYQANPSEY
+1504 REMYQSAPNKY
-1516 ELFGDVTPENSEYL
+1516 ELFGDVTPAANDYL
-1530 LVKTTGLGLSQ
+1530 LVKATGLGLSQ
-1541 KYGTMFTYPQV
+1541 KYGTMFIYPQV
-1552 HIEQVLLPKL
+1552 HIEKVLLPKL
-1562 EDVRNKLLHQQAEGV
+1562 EEVRNSMLHQQSEAL
-1577 DFQAMANNTKLPVY
+1577 DFQAMADNTKLPVY
-1591 VSKLAADDPNFGKS
+1591 VSKLATDDPNYGKS
-1605 NNDKVFKG
+1605 NNDKVFGG
-1613 ANANDP
+1613 ANADNP
-1619 LDGPSY
+1619 CDGPSY
-1625 KIYAPAGQPLKEDTI
+1625 KIYAPKGVVMKEDTI
-1640 MFLNQS
+1640 MYLNQS
-1646 IDNWKM
+1646 IENWKT

-1676 SYEYSEEYEVGRSET
+1676 SYEYSEEYGVGRSET
-1691 QRFSILI
+1691 TRFSLLV
-1698 GAQFTN
+1698 GAQYSAN
-1704 NFGWTLNGTGMVLTV
+1704 VGWGLDGTGFVLNI
-1719 DESLTTEHG
+1719 DEKFTTEHG
-1728 GEFSTEET
+1728 GEFTNEET

-1741 GYVLAEEGSDYI
+1741 GFVLAEEGSDYL

-1760 AGYKNGDQY
+1760 AGYKDGDQY
-1769 IKYKDMKDEEGQTFS
+1769 INYKDMKDEEKQTFS
-1784 TFIFKTRGGATSCPY
+1784 SFIFKTRGGATSCPY

-1928 FQGDIYD
+1928 FQDEIYD

-2015 YNDKTLYDQAL
+2015 YNDQALYDQAVK
-2026 TNGMNAEMIKAAD
+2026 NGMNAEMIKAAD
-2039 AGTIKYRWFLDD
+2039 AGTIKYSWFMDD

-2066 INNEEVFN
+2066 INNAEVYN

-2101 TVNDEVMLTF
+2101 TVNDEVKLTF

-2142 RLDGQNDELVS
+2142 RLDGKNDELVS

-2167 MWTLADKPQDA
+2167 MWTLADKAQDA
-2178 VLFSQGNANSS
+2178 VLFSQGNANSA

-2265 DGNGHFAGKMHGAR
+2265 DGSGHFAGKMHGAR

-2305 IAYYPMSEAKGSV
+2305 IAYYPMSEAKGDV

-2331 GGEWANP
+2331 GAEWANP

-2391 DGKEMGGSLN
+2391 DGEDMGGSLN

-2419 RVACDGSFADN
+2419 RVACDGSYADN

-2438 VNRTSGRGQIYVDG
+2438 VNRTSGRAQIYVDG

-2483 LQQETVDNFFKG
+2483 LQQEKADNFFKG

-2542 KELQFSLMD
+2542 KELQFSLKD

-2571 VETKASAPVKAKG
+2571 VETKTSAPVKAKG

-2631 LSPITWSAYIDRN
+2631 LSPITWSAFIDRN
-2644 QLKWSDNALTVAKKL
+2644 QLKWSDRALTVVKKL
-2659 NEEKTIK
+2659 NEEKTIR
-2666 VKALNK
+2666 VKALNN

-2680 IENLPSWLEAEP
+2680 VENLPSWLEAEP
-2692 ASGTIDPTSSADIVL
+2692 ASGTIDPTASEDIVL

-2744 PEWTVNPAD
+2744 PDWTVNAAD

-2811 VNNSDLEF
+2811 VSSDNLEF

-2830 IAQSEKPIS
+2830 IAESEKPIS

-2863 NISLNEGW
+2863 NITLNEGW

-2898 DQVKSEQYG
+2898 DQVKNEQYG

-2916 WVGQLTEIDNDQMYL
+2916 WMGQLTAIDNDQMYL
-2931 VHSSAPQSLH
+2931 VHSSQSQSLH
-2941 ISGPAVDPTSHKLT
+2941 ISGPVVDPTSHKLT

-2960 EDGTP
+2960 ADGTA

-3022 YMLQRQSQDDAVL
+3022 YMLQRQSQDDAQL

-3044 RKAKAAMAAAK
+3044 RKAKAVK
-3055 NADDANAYFPYSANM
+3055 SADEPTAYFPYSANM
-3070 TAVVEVEGVSL
+3070 TAVVEVEGVEL

-3093 EPRGYAEAIELPD
+3093 EPRGYAEAIALPD
-3106 GRTIFMLTV
+3106 GRTVFMLTI
-3115 GGDQPEAVDV
+3115 GGDKPEAVDV
-3125 TIERGGDVIAK
+3125 TVERDGDVVAK
-3136 APSVISYA
+3136 APSAVSYA
-3144 ANSNVGTI
+3144 ANSNVGTLS
-3152 NEPMH
+3152 EPMR
-3157 ISFLGTEGGLYV
+3157 ISFLGTEGGLYI
-3169 YPSPFHSQ
+3169 YPSPFYSQ
-3177 LKIRANVDRNAQT
+3177 LKIRATVDRDAYT
-3190 DVFVSDMSG
+3190 DVYVSDMSG
-3199 KRVVAWDNCNDNGN
+3199 KRIVAWNDCNAGGN
-3213 VDITWNAGNTV
+3213 VDITWNAGNSV
-3224 PSGVYIVSISVDG
+3224 PAGVYIVSIAVDG

>member
-1 MKRRREKQ
+1 MKRRRLQQ
-9 PPPYLDRRFAGNSVS
+9 PPPYLDGRVADNSVS
-24 MRRFMRTSAGRFMQ
+24 MQRSMRTSAGRFMQ

-59 WQDKWISQWYDAENA
+59 WNNKWISQWYDPINA

-86 GGGAPDGH
+86 GGGDDGH
-94 CGFIGGDG
+94 CGFIGDDG
-102 NLTVNVAGYGI
+102 YLTVTVAGYGI
-113 RINGPDDTWDKPGDL
+113 KINGPSGTWNSSKDFK
-128 GKYVKND
+128 KYVKND
-135 KGGKLDEK
+135 DGKTLNKDVSVE
-143 VAVQWLGSRKVD
+143 WLGDRVVTSNGKS
-155 GDKTAYFLK
+155 AYYLK

-172 RLKSDQVV
+172 RIGKDQEV
-180 EYKGKWWRRA
+180 YYNGKWWRRTKTA
-190 TAAKDQEVEF
+190 TDQKVDFTEI
-200 SEKVDTRYG
+200 VDTRYG
-209 CTPTKI
+209 CTPTII
-215 TNAYYGVRGNKPGY
+215 TNAYYGVKQNKPGY
-229 VIAWKKDGT
+229 FIVWKKDGK
-238 ATKNSIDKKGHL
+238 ADKNSIDRYGYYFICDSEGKEI
-250 RLCYSNGDP
+250 NG
-259 VPDIST
+259 T
-265 DNPSLYSSGE
+265 DSLVGSQTSGSL
-275 FFIPVES
+275 FIPTERMS
-282 LNLDNPSEYKIIQHY
+282 LDNFSDYKVKQKY
-297 EPTYNKEVVYEI
+297 TP
-309 SSSNNKTR
+309 SNNNKVTYSTLSDSYTR
-317 PAYPQVK
+317 PAYPQVN
-324 EISANYDQVTRKA
+324 EISANYDQVTRKM
-337 KVNWNLSAAPTQNC
+337 KVNWNLSAAPTLNC

-359 IKSTDNATDAVE
+359 IKSTDKATNAVE
-371 TIAQNI
+371 TTTQNI

-397 LDYEFSVRRS
+397 LNYEFSIKRS
-407 HTGTSDVW
+407 HTGNSDVW
-415 NNAFSKHTSLSA
+415 NNAFSKSTSLDVST
-427 SAKHCNVTAGSVHAV
+427 KHSNVTAGSVHAV

-453 WQTEGDIW
+453 WQTNGDTW

-474 TNNTTDNIE
+474 TSNTTDNIE
-483 LSKEDFKRGKYVD
+483 LSKEEFLSGKYVD
-496 KMITVCNEYSY
+496 DMIMVCNEYRY
-507 RLTVKPAEAYGTLTP
+507 RLTVKPAEAYGTLPT
-522 VEAPEAIMP
+522 VAAPESIMP

-538 TFTAGKGYYSDRV
+538 AFTAGKGYYSDRV

-594 YNDVNAIPGVVYDY
+594 YNDVNAVPGVVYDY
-608 RIKGQVMCSGNLL
+608 QIKGQVMCSGNLL

-636 GDVYGRVTFESGQ
+636 GDIYGRVTFESGQ

-659 PTEGSGVPGKSY
+659 PTDGSGVPGKSY

-715 KLAYNGKKIEFTAGS
+715 KLAYNDKKVEFTAGT
-730 QTLKTPKKLSD
+730 QTLKTPKKLSE
-741 YASSAQFVHLSAV
+741 YVSSDQFVHLSAV

-760 IIYINGM
+760 IIYINGQ

-795 DEVRLWNKALNA
+795 DEVRLWNKALSA
-807 DTIANDYDRYIVG
+807 DTIASDYNRYLVG
-820 NEDGLQAYYTF
+820 NEEGLQAYYTF

-855 ATGVTISSKD
+855 ATNVTTSSKD

-879 TDGSYQIRS
+879 KDGSYQIRS

-935 KISGKVM
+935 NISGKVM

-964 GKSNIVKTDAHGQF
+964 GKSNIVKTDSHGQF

-1013 YQDDDN
+1013 YQDNDN

-1058 VRIELTYQNDAY
+1058 VRIELTYQNEAY
-1070 KMTAEARETTLNHV
+1070 KMTTEARETTLNHV

-1095 RVAYDGNKITIY
+1095 RVAYNGNKITIY

-1201 QDFFGKEELSISTL
+1201 QDFFGKEELTVATL

-1226 DPDNAAQPY
+1226 NPDNAAQSY

-1305 AVWTF
+1305 AEWTF
-1310 QVNNPEMTSAL
+1310 QVNNPEMTSAM

-1326 DMTYSENSESTSSTT
+1326 DMTYSEDSQSTSSTT

-1400 TSTYEG
+1400 TSSYEG

-1415 NEAKVGAK
+1415 NEAKIGLELMTFAGVGAGK
-1423 VITFTGLGAGVVNE
+1423 ITNNE
-1437 NDVKNEF
+1437 IKDEY
-1444 SFGASHS
+1444 SFGVSHS
-1451 ETIGGTDS
+1451 ETIGGTDT

-1478 VGSDGDLFVGYST
+1478 VGADGDLFVGFST

-1496 KTENIAVT
+1496 KTQNIAVVS
-1504 TREMYQANPSEY
+1504 REMYLSAPNKY
-1516 ELFGDVTPENSEYL
+1516 ELFGDVTPAANDYL
-1530 LVKTTGLGLSQ
+1530 LVKATGLGLSQ
-1541 KYGTMFTYPQV
+1541 KYGTMFIYPQV
-1552 HIEQVLLPKL
+1552 HIEKVLLPKL
-1562 EDVRNKLLHQQAEGV
+1562 EEVRNSMLHQQSEAL
-1577 DFQAMANNTKLPVY
+1577 DFQAMADNTKLPVY
-1591 VSKLAADDPNFGKS
+1591 VSKLATDDPNYGKS
-1605 NNDKVFKG
+1605 NNDKVFGG
-1613 ANANDP
+1613 ANADDP
-1619 LDGPSY
+1619 CDGPSY
-1625 KIYAPAGQPLKEDTI
+1625 KIYAPKGVVMKEDTI
-1640 MFLNQS
+1640 MYLNQS
-1646 IDNWKM
+1646 IENWKT

-1676 SYEYSEEYEVGRSET
+1676 SYEYSEEYGVGRSET
-1691 QRFSILI
+1691 TRFSLLV
-1698 GAQFTN
+1698 GAQYSTN
-1704 NFGWTLNGTGMVLTV
+1704 VGWGFDGTGFVLNI
-1719 DESLTTEHG
+1719 DEKVTTEHG
-1728 GEFSTEET
+1728 GEFTNEET

-1769 IKYKDMKDEEGQTFS
+1769 IKYKDMKNEEGQTFS

-1928 FQGDIYD
+1928 FQDEIYD

-2015 YNDKTLYDQAL
+2015 YNDQALYDQAVK
-2026 TNGMNAEMIKAAD
+2026 NGMNAEMIKAAD
-2039 AGTIKYRWFLDD
+2039 AGTIKYSWFMDD

-2066 INNEEVFN
+2066 INNAEVYN

-2101 TVNDEVMLTF
+2101 TVNDEVKLTF

-2142 RLDGQNDELVS
+2142 RLDGKNDELVS
-2153 EFQRNWSGKNLTIE
+2153 EFQRNWSGKNLTVE
-2167 MWTLADKPQDA
+2167 MWTLADKAQDA
-2178 VLFSQGNANSS
+2178 VLFSQGNANSA

-2265 DGNGHFAGKMHGAR
+2265 DGSGHFAGKMHGAR

-2305 IAYYPMSEAKGSV
+2305 IAYYPMSEAKGDV

-2331 GGEWANP
+2331 GAEWANP
-2338 EGRAAAFNGKDQY
+2338 EGRAVAFNGKDQY

-2391 DGKEMGGSLN
+2391 DGEDMGGSLN

-2419 RVACDGSFADN
+2419 RVACDGSYADN

-2438 VNRTSGRGQIYVDG
+2438 VNRTSGRAQIYVDG

-2472 LGARVWTPADN
+2472 LGARVWTPVDN
-2483 LQQETVDNFFKG
+2483 LQQEKADNFFKG

-2542 KELQFSLMD
+2542 KELQFSLKD

-2564 AVAVGGD
+2564 AVVVGGD
-2571 VETKASAPVKAKG
+2571 VETKTSAPVKAKG

-2631 LSPITWSAYIDRN
+2631 LSPITWSAFIDRN
-2644 QLKWSDNALTVAKKL
+2644 QLKWSDRALTVVKKL
-2659 NEEKTIK
+2659 NEEKTIR
-2666 VKALNK
+2666 VKALNN

-2680 IENLPSWLEAEP
+2680 VENLPSWLEAEP
-2692 ASGTIDPTSSADIVL
+2692 ASGTIDPTASQDIVL

-2744 PEWTVNPAD
+2744 PDWTVNAAD

-2796 QNDMYYAMLTVYSND
+2796 QNDMYYAMLTVYSNE
-2811 VNNSDLEF
+2811 VSSDNLEF

-2830 IAQSEKPIS
+2830 IAESEKPIS
-2839 FENNAVVGSPS
+2839 FENNAVVGSPL

-2863 NISLNEGW
+2863 NITLNEGW

-2898 DQVKSEQYG
+2898 DQVKNEQYG

-2916 WVGQLTEIDNDQMYL
+2916 WMGQLTAIDNDQMYL
-2931 VHSSAPQSLH
+2931 VHSSQPQSLH
-2941 ISGPAVDPTSHKLT
+2941 ISGPVVDPTSHKLT

-2960 EDGTP
+2960 ADGTA

-3022 YMLQRQSQDDAVL
+3022 YMLQRQSQDDAQL

-3044 RKAKAAMAAAK
+3044 RKAKAVK
-3055 NADDANAYFPYSANM
+3055 SADEPTAYFPYSANM
-3070 TAVVEVEGVSL
+3070 TAVVEVEGVEL

-3093 EPRGYAEAIELPD
+3093 EPRGYAEAIALPD
-3106 GRTIFMLTV
+3106 GRTVFMLTI
-3115 GGDQPEAVDV
+3115 GGDKPEAVDV
-3125 TIERGGDVIAK
+3125 TVERDGDVVAK
-3136 APSVISYA
+3136 APSAVSYA
-3144 ANSNVGTI
+3144 ANSNVGTLS
-3152 NEPMH
+3152 EPMR
-3157 ISFLGTEGGLYV
+3157 ISFLGTEGGLYI
-3169 YPSPFHSQ
+3169 YPSPFYSQ
-3177 LKIRANVDRNAQT
+3177 LKIRAIVDRDAYT
-3190 DVFVSDMSG
+3190 DVYVSDMSG
-3199 KRVVAWDNCNDNGN
+3199 KRIVAWNDCNAGGN

-3224 PSGVYIVSISVDG
+3224 PAGVYIVSIAVDG

>member
-1 MKRRREKQ
+1 MKRRKLQQ

-24 MRRFMRTSAGRFMQ
+24 TRRSMRTSAGRFMQ
-38 FFLCVMML
+38 FFLCVVML

-53 ASAYDD
+53 ASADD
-59 WQDKWISQWYDAENA
+59 WNNAWIKQRFNPVNA
-74 TIVLDIR
+74 TLELDIR
-81 VYQSW
+81 VYQDW
-86 GGGAPDGH
+86 GGIGNGH
-94 CGFIGGDG
+94 CGFCRNDG
-102 NLTVNVAGYGI
+102 YLTVNVAGKEIKLRGPKNQWTSLEVGSDQVTGI
-113 RINGPDDTWDKPGDL
+113 DY
-128 GKYVKND
+128 KY
-135 KGGKLDEK
+135 
-143 VAVQWLGSRKVD
+143 VQWLGKLTD
-155 GDKTAYFLK
+155 PTNGKKAYYLRLIIPLK
-164 ITVPLTQD
+164 
-172 RLKSDQVV
+172 QVNSSESV
-180 EYKGKWWRRA
+180 TYTGKWWRKGSSDDNNV
-190 TAAKDQEVEF
+190 THTVNIK
-200 SEKVDTRYG
+200 TNYG
-209 CTPTKI
+209 CTKTVI
-215 TNAYYGVRGNKPGY
+215 TGGRYYVLNSTPGY
-229 VIAWKKDGT
+229 IIFFKKDGK
-238 ATKNSIDKKGHL
+238 ASDYSIDSYGSFV
-250 RLCYSNGDP
+250 LCNSAGEEISGIGSVSASNTSGSFF
-259 VPDIST
+259 VPT
-265 DNPSLYSSGE
+265 DKMS
-275 FFIPVES
+275 
-282 LNLDNPSEYKIIQHY
+282 LDNFSDYKVKQKYTPS
-297 EPTYNKEVVYEI
+297 YNKQVTY
-309 SSSNNKTR
+309 STLSDSHTR

-324 EISANYDQVTRKA
+324 EISADYNQVTRKA

-359 IKSTDNATDAVE
+359 IKSTDKATNAVE
-371 TIAQNI
+371 TTTQNI
-377 KYMAGKTAYSYE
+377 QYMAGKTAYSYE

-397 LDYEFSVRRS
+397 LNYEFSIKRS
-407 HTGTSDVW
+407 HTGNSDVW

-427 SAKHCNVTAGSVHAV
+427 SAKHSNVTAGSVHVV

-461 SSGTKAVLTRLNV
+461 SSGTKAVITRINV
-474 TNNTTDNIE
+474 TTNTTDNIE
-483 LSKEDFKRGKYVD
+483 LSKEEFLGGKYVD
-496 KMITVCNEYSY
+496 DMIMICNEYRY
-507 RLTVKPAEAYGTLTP
+507 RLTVKPTEAYGTLPT
-522 VEAPEAIMP
+522 VAAPESIMP

-538 TFTAGKGYYSDRV
+538 AFTAGKGYYSDRV

-594 YNDVNAIPGVVYDY
+594 YNDVNAIPGIVYDY
-608 RIKGQVMCSGNLL
+608 RIKGQVMCSGKLI
-621 ESDEVLTDVGFRTPT
+621 ESDEKLTDVGFRTPT
-636 GDVYGRVTFESGQ
+636 GDIYGRVTFESGQ

-715 KLAYNGKKIEFTAGS
+715 KLAYNGKKIEFTAGT
-730 QTLKTPKKLSD
+730 QTLKTPKKLSE
-741 YASSAQFVHLSAV
+741 YVSSDQFVHLSAV
-754 ASATHL
+754 ANDTHL
-760 IIYINGM
+760 IIYINGQ

-780 NNNKVVMGEGFEGAI
+780 NNNNNVVMGEGFEGAI

-807 DTIANDYDRYIVG
+807 DTIASDYNRYLVG

-831 DYSVDDAFYDIS
+831 DYSVDNAFYDIS

-855 ATGVTISSKD
+855 ATNVTTSSKD

-879 TDGSYQIRS
+879 KDGSYQIRS

-935 KISGKVM
+935 NISGKVM

-1070 KMTAEARETTLNHV
+1070 QMTATKHEETLNHF
-1084 KGVYVSKQHQN
+1084 KGVYAKKQYDN
-1095 RVAYDGNKITIY
+1095 RVVYEGNKITIY
-1107 PDAETGEFYADLI
+1107 PNAETGEFFADLI

-1201 QDFFGKEELSISTL
+1201 QDFFGKKELGISTL

-1226 DPDNAAQPY
+1226 NPDNAAQPY

-1292 GTQEDITTDENGE
+1292 GTQEDITTDEKGE
-1305 AVWTF
+1305 AEWTF

-1504 TREMYQANPSEY
+1504 TREMYLANPSEY
-1516 ELFGDVTPENSEYL
+1516 ELFGSVTPESNEYL

-1577 DFQAMANNTKLPVY
+1577 DFQAMANNTKKPVY
-1591 VSKLAADDPNFGKS
+1591 VSKLAVDDPNFGKS

-1613 ANANDP
+1613 ANANTP
-1619 LDGPSY
+1619 TDGPSY

-1646 IDNWKM
+1646 IENWKM

-1719 DESLTTEHG
+1719 DESFTTEHG

-1741 GYVLAEEGSDYI
+1741 GYVLAEEGSDYL

-1760 AGYKNGDQY
+1760 AGYKDGDQY
-1769 IKYKDMKDEEGQTFS
+1769 IKYKDMKNEEEQTFS

-1831 DFIENVPSGKS
+1831 DFVENVPSGKS

-1909 NYDNLRLMLQSQC
+1909 DYDNLRLMLQSQC

-1944 PSATDVNLKK
+1944 PSATDVSLKK

-1965 PTAEVNGVQKHYMD
+1965 PTTEVNGVQKHYMD

-2015 YNDKTLYDQAL
+2015 YNDQTLYDQAVK
-2026 TNGMNAEMIKAAD
+2026 NGMNAEMIKAAD

-2051 LQDQR
+2051 QQDQR

-2066 INNEEVFN
+2066 INNEEVYN

-2142 RLDGQNDELVS
+2142 RLDGKNDELVS

-2167 MWTLADKPQDA
+2167 MWTLADKAQDA

-2265 DGNGHFAGKMHGAR
+2265 DGSGHFAGKMHGAR
-2279 IWDKVLTPARLQ
+2279 IWDKVMTPARLQ

-2359 CVVDNTMDYTIE
+2359 CVVDNSMDYTIE

-2391 DGKEMGGSLN
+2391 DGEEMGGSLN

-2483 LQQETVDNFFKG
+2483 LQQEKADNFFKG

-2509 TLVENGNSNRLDGTE
+2509 ALVENGNSNRLDGTE

-2644 QLKWSDNALTVAKKL
+2644 QLKWSDNALTVVKKL
-2659 NEEKTIK
+2659 NEEKTLK

-2692 ASGTIDPTSSADIVL
+2692 ASGTIDPTSSEDILL

-2744 PEWTVNPAD
+2744 PEWTVNAAD

-2796 QNDMYYAMLTVYSND
+2796 QNDMYYTMLTVYSND
-2811 VNNSDLEF
+2811 VNGSDLEF

-2863 NISLNEGW
+2863 NITLNEGW

-2931 VHSSAPQSLH
+2931 VHSSAPQNLH

-3022 YMLQRQSQDDAVL
+3022 YMLQRQSQDDAQL

-3055 NADDANAYFPYSANM
+3055 NADGTNAYFPYSANM

-3093 EPRGYAEAIELPD
+3093 EPRGYAEGITLPD
-3106 GRTIFMLTV
+3106 GRTIFMLAI
-3115 GGDQPEAVDV
+3115 GGDKPEAVDV
-3125 TIERGGDVIAK
+3125 TVERDGNVVAK

-3169 YPSPFHSQ
+3169 YPSPFYSQ
-3177 LKIRANVDRNAQT
+3177 LKIRAMVDRDAYA
-3190 DVFVSDMSG
+3190 DVYVTDMSG
-3199 KRVVAWDNCNDNGN
+3199 KRVVAWNDCNAGGN